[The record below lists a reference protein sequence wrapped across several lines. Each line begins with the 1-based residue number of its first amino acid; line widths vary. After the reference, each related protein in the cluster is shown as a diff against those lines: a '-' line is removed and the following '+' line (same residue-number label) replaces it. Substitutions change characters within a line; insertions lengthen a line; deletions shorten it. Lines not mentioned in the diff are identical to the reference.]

1 MAFKKA
7 GLISKFIS
15 KGSFKLNK
23 ISKKIFKL
31 NPILKRE
38 KPLKRHKKTKSIK
51 KPFNKN
57 KSFLK
62 ASVLLIGALG
72 GLPHL
77 RASECRY
84 WSWWSGYHDKIES
97 GSNSPTHNSYCLFSS
112 TQGSGTYY
120 LNTLTTYSAGGA
132 SFTQKFNNG
141 TLNVGGNIRFGG
153 TGVNGVNVGYITGTY
168 DAQTINFNSSRI
180 TTGNSLS
187 DGGGATLN
195 FNATNRITINQASF
209 DNSDAGAQHSYM
221 NFKGSNINVSG
232 SSFTDDTNGGFSFSG
247 NNNNSAISFN
257 KTKFNQGTYNFTNSA
272 NLSFNNSN
280 FNQST
285 YNFNSL
291 QSTFNNSTFNQG
303 TYNFTD
309 NTSFNN
315 DTFNQGTYN
324 FNTSKVSFSGANTLN
339 SSSPFASLKGSVS
352 FGSGAVFN
360 LNQTLNANQTYDILT
375 TNGTIQ
381 YGVYQ
386 SYLWDLINYKG
397 DKAISHVEVGN
408 NTYDVTFDINGQ
420 DETLQETFSNKS
432 ITTQFLGDDLQAKAK
447 ATYQQDLNNSQSAL
461 SNATNDNKIASADT
475 GYTNN
480 QNTTIKQDAQNL
492 EHTSQQIAKDEQ
504 ALQGDLNKLKQL
516 ANSSFNEQAFNQAQS
531 KEQQDEQ
538 TLQNEENTFSSEQE
552 GLEKA
557 LANAKEQQE
566 QQQAQAT
573 YQQDLN
579 NSQSALSNA
588 TNDNKIAS
596 ADTDYTKNQ
605 NTAIKQDAQNLE
617 NTSQQIT
624 QDQKDLEQDLDKL
637 QQLAN
642 SKTGFNEQAFN
653 QAQSTEQQDEQTLQ
667 NEEET
672 FSSEQEGLEKALA
685 NAKHTSP
692 TPTKHTAQNNPPNKV
707 SPPTQN
713 LPTTN
718 VWNGVY
724 NFQNQTYSKKGIYYI
739 DPNLS
744 GQSGQSGNTLSTYG
758 YLDWFTL
765 KNKFSV
771 NANNGTLIIGN
782 NTESANT
789 KGLIWIGDDKGL
801 VYYNTGTFN
810 AANIYLTSNL
820 KTGNGFSG
828 EGATLNFNATNRITI
843 NQASFDNS
851 DAGAQ
856 HSYMNFK
863 GSNINVSGSSFT
875 DDTNGGFSF
884 SGNNNNSAISFNKTK
899 FNQGTYNFTN
909 SANLSFNNSNFNQS
923 TYNFNSLQSTFNNST
938 FNQGTYN
945 FTDNTSFNND
955 TFNQG
960 TYNFNT
966 SKVSFSGANT
976 LNSSSPFA
984 SLKGSVS
991 FGSGAV
997 FNLNQTLNANQTYD
1011 ILTTNGTIQYGVY
1024 QSYLW
1029 DLINYKGDKAISH
1042 VEVGNNTYDVTFDI
1056 NGQDETLQET
1066 FSNKSIT
1073 TQFLG
1078 DDLQAKAKAT
1088 YQQDLNNSQSALS
1101 NATNDNKIASADT
1114 GYTNNQNTT
1123 IKQDAQNLEHTS
1135 QQIAKDEQA
1144 LQGDLN
1150 KLKQLANSSFN
1161 EQAFN
1166 QAQSK
1171 EQQDEQTLQNE
1182 EETFS
1187 SEQEGLEKALAN
1199 AKPASPTPT
1208 PTPTPTP
1215 SPTPNPTP
1223 TKHTAPNKVPPT
1235 PPTQNLPTTN
1245 VWNGVYWLQNQT
1257 YSQKGVYYIDPNLSG
1272 QSGQSAN
1279 TLSTYTANLL
1289 GRSFGVNIQNGT
1301 LIIGNN
1307 TESVNDNGLIWIG
1320 HGGFGY
1326 IIGTFNAANIYLT
1339 NNFKTGEGV
1348 SGSDGGGANITFK
1361 ASDNITMDGLNYND
1375 AETVTKM
1382 IQTGASQHSYA
1393 TFDATNNI
1401 SVTNSSFSDMTWGK
1415 FSFNAKN
1422 ISFSNASFSG
1432 FTNPG
1437 GSSVISA
1444 NAANSLSFNNSRLNG
1459 GAVYNLWAN
1468 SLIFNNTQA
1477 VFNVL
1482 YSRGTSNFNATT
1494 QLLGNTSFTL
1504 SSQSLLNFN
1513 GDTTL
1518 QNNAN
1523 ITLGN
1528 KSQTAFK
1535 NSLTLDNNSN
1545 LSLDNQSVLNAS
1557 GASAFNNQA
1566 SLNIYNGSQATFNSL
1581 FFNGAT
1587 LSLNANSKL
1596 NASSAS
1602 FSNNTTINLDDSVL
1616 SVSNASSL
1624 NANINFQGASQATFG
1639 GNTTIDAASFNFD
1652 SASSLSF
1659 NNLTANG
1666 ALNFNGYAPS
1676 LSKALMSVSGQFVLG
1691 NNGDINLSDI
1701 NIFDNITKSVT
1712 YNILNAQKGITGIS
1726 GANGY
1731 EKILFYGMKIQN
1743 ATYSDNNNIQTWSFI
1758 NPLNSSQIIQE
1769 SIKNG
1774 DLTIE
1779 VLNNPNSASNT
1790 IFNIAP
1796 ELYNYQASKQNP
1808 TGYSYDYSDNQAGT
1822 YYLTSNIKGLFTP
1835 KGSQTPQTPGT
1846 YSPFNQPLNSLNI
1859 YNKGFS
1865 SGNLKT
1871 LLGILSQNSATLK
1884 EMIETNQLDNITSIN
1899 EVLQLLDRIKITPAQ
1914 KQALLETINHLT
1926 DNINQTFSNGNL
1938 VIGAT
1943 QDHVTNSTSS
1953 IWFGGNGYSSPCALD
1968 SATCSSFRNTYLG
1981 QLLGSTSPYLGY
1993 INADFKAKSIYIT
2006 GTLGSGNAFESGG
2019 SADIT
2024 FQSAN
2029 NLVLNKANIE
2039 AQATDNIFNLL
2050 GQEGI
2055 DKIFNQGNLANV
2067 LSQMAMEKIKQAGGL
2082 GNFVENALI
2091 PLSKELPS
2099 SLQNETLGQLIGQ
2112 NNLDNLLNN
2121 SGVMNAIQN
2130 IISKKLSIFGNFVT
2144 PSIIENY
2151 LAKQSLKSMLDDKGL
2166 LNFIG
2171 GYMDASELS
2180 SILSVILKD
2189 ITNPPTSLQKDIGVV
2204 ANDLLDEFLGQDV
2217 VKKLES
2223 QGLVSNIINNIISQG
2238 GLSGIYNQGLGSV
2251 LPPSLQNAL
2260 KENDLGA
2267 LLSPRGLH
2275 DFWQK
2280 GYFNFLSNGY
2290 VFVNNSSFSNATGGS
2305 LNFVANKSIIFNGDN
2320 TIDFSKYQ
2328 GALIFAS
2335 NGVSN
2340 INITTLNATNGLSLN
2355 AGLNNVSVQKGE
2367 ICINLANC
2375 PTTKNS
2381 SSTNSSVTPTNESL
2395 SVRANNFTFLGVI
2408 ASNGA
2413 IDLSQVKNNSVI
2425 GTLNLNE
2432 NATLQANNLTI
2443 ANAFNNASNSTANIN
2458 GDFTLNQQATLST
2471 NASGLNVMGNFNS
2484 YGDLVFNLS
2493 HSVSHAIINAQGI
2506 ATIMTNYNNPL
2517 IQFNT
2522 SSKET
2527 GAYTLIDSAK
2537 AIYYGYND
2545 QITGGSSL
2553 DNYLKLY
2560 TLININGKHM
2570 VMTDNG
2576 LTYNGQA
2583 VSIKDGGLIVGFKD
2597 SQNQYI
2603 YTSILYNKVK
2613 IAVSNAPIN
2622 NLQAPTLKQYIAQIQ
2637 GIQGVDSIE
2646 QAGGT
2651 QAINWLNKIFETKG
2665 SPLFAPYY
2673 LESHS
2678 TKDLTTIAGDI
2689 ANTLEVIANPNF
2701 KNDAT
2706 NILQINTYTQQM
2718 SRLAKLSDTSTFA
2731 SADFHERLEALKN
2744 KRFADA
2750 IPNAMDVILK
2760 YSQRNRVKNNVWATG
2775 VGGASFINGGTG
2787 TLYGIN
2793 VGYDRFIKGVIV
2805 GGYAA
2810 YGYSGFHANITQSG
2824 SSNVNMGV
2832 YSRAFIKRSELTMS
2846 LNETWGYNK
2855 TFINSY
2861 DPLLSIINQSYRY
2874 NTWTTD
2880 AKINYGYDF
2889 MFKDKSVIFK
2899 PQIGLAYYYIG
2910 MSGLRGIMDD
2920 PIYNQFRANADPN
2933 KKSVLTINFALE
2945 SRHYFN
2951 KNSYYFVIADVGRDL
2966 FINSMGDKMVR
2977 FIGNNTLSYRDGGR
2991 YNTFASIITGG
3002 EIRLFK
3008 TFYVNAGIGARF
3020 GLDYKDINI
3029 TGNIGMRYAF

>member
-7 GLISKFIS
+7 RLISNLIS

-23 ISKKIFKL
+23 ISKKFFKL
-31 NPILKRE
+31 NQILKRE
-38 KPLKRHKKTKSIK
+38 KPLKRHEKTKSIK

-72 GLPHL
+72 GLSHL
-77 RASECRY
+77 RASECKT
-84 WSWWSGYHDKIES
+84 WSWSSWDYHDNIES
-97 GSNSPTHNSYCLFSS
+97 GPNSPTHNSYCLFSS
-112 TQGSGTYY
+112 AQGSGTYY
-120 LNTLTTYSAGGA
+120 LNTLTTYKAYNV
-132 SFTQKFNNG
+132 SFTQKFNDG
-141 TLNVGGNIRFGG
+141 TLDIGGNIRFGG
-153 TGVNGVNVGYITGTY
+153 TGINGGDVGYITGTY

-180 TTGNSLS
+180 ATGNSYS

-195 FNATNRITINQASF
+195 FNATNNITINQAGF
-209 DNSDAGAQHSYM
+209 DNNDAGAQHSYM

-232 SSFTDDTNGGFSFSG
+232 SSFKDNTNGGFSFSG
-247 NNNNSAISFN
+247 SNNNSAISFN
-257 KTKFNQGTYNFTNSA
+257 QTSFNQGTYNF
-272 NLSFNNSN
+272 
-280 FNQST
+280 
-285 YNFNSL
+285 
-291 QSTFNNSTFNQG
+291 NSTQSAFENSSFNQG
-303 TYNFTD
+303 TYNFSNST
-309 NTSFNN
+309 TLSLNN
-315 DTFNQGTYN
+315 DTFNQGTYH
-324 FNTSKVSFSGANTLN
+324 FNTSKVSFSGINTLN

-352 FGSGAVFN
+352 FNSGTIFN
-360 LNQTLNANQTYDILT
+360 LNQTLNNNQTYDILT

-381 YGVYQ
+381 YRVYQ

-420 DETLQETFSNKS
+420 DETLQETFNQQS
-432 ITTQFLGDDLQAKAK
+432 ITTQFLGDDLQAKAQQ
-447 ATYQQDLNNSQSAL
+447 TYQGDITNSQYQNALNSA
-461 SNATNDNKIASADT
+461 ANDNQIAKNDT
-475 GYTNN
+475 DYIKNK
-480 QNTTIKQDAQNL
+480 NTTIAKDTQNL
-492 EHTSQQIAKDEQ
+492 ENTNQTIQQDEQ
-504 ALQGDLNKLKQL
+504 KLEQDLTKLKQL
-516 ANSSFNEQAFNQAQS
+516 ADSTTGFNEPAFKNVQT
-531 KEQQDEQ
+531 KEQQALQ
-538 TLQNEENTFSSEQE
+538 TLQNNENIFNAEQE
-552 GLEKA
+552 ELKQA
-557 LANAKEQQE
+557 IAK
-566 QQQAQAT
+566 
-573 YQQDLN
+573 D
-579 NSQSALSNA
+579 
-588 TNDNKIAS
+588 
-596 ADTDYTKNQ
+596 
-605 NTAIKQDAQNLE
+605 
-617 NTSQQIT
+617 
-624 QDQKDLEQDLDKL
+624 
-637 QQLAN
+637 
-642 SKTGFNEQAFN
+642 
-653 QAQSTEQQDEQTLQ
+653 
-667 NEEET
+667 
-672 FSSEQEGLEKALA
+672 
-685 NAKHTSP
+685 TSP
-692 TPTKHTAQNNPPNKV
+692 TPAPKHTAKNTPPN
-707 SPPTQN
+707 Q
-713 LPTTN
+713 
-718 VWNGVY
+718 
-724 NFQNQTYSKKGIYYI
+724 
-739 DPNLS
+739 
-744 GQSGQSGNTLSTYG
+744 
-758 YLDWFTL
+758 
-765 KNKFSV
+765 
-771 NANNGTLIIGN
+771 
-782 NTESANT
+782 
-789 KGLIWIGDDKGL
+789 
-801 VYYNTGTFN
+801 
-810 AANIYLTSNL
+810 
-820 KTGNGFSG
+820 
-828 EGATLNFNATNRITI
+828 
-843 NQASFDNS
+843 
-851 DAGAQ
+851 
-856 HSYMNFK
+856 
-863 GSNINVSGSSFT
+863 
-875 DDTNGGFSF
+875 
-884 SGNNNNSAISFNKTK
+884 
-899 FNQGTYNFTN
+899 
-909 SANLSFNNSNFNQS
+909 
-923 TYNFNSLQSTFNNST
+923 
-938 FNQGTYN
+938 
-945 FTDNTSFNND
+945 
-955 TFNQG
+955 
-960 TYNFNT
+960 
-966 SKVSFSGANT
+966 
-976 LNSSSPFA
+976 
-984 SLKGSVS
+984 
-991 FGSGAV
+991 
-997 FNLNQTLNANQTYD
+997 
-1011 ILTTNGTIQYGVY
+1011 
-1024 QSYLW
+1024 
-1029 DLINYKGDKAISH
+1029 
-1042 VEVGNNTYDVTFDI
+1042 
-1056 NGQDETLQET
+1056 
-1066 FSNKSIT
+1066 
-1073 TQFLG
+1073 
-1078 DDLQAKAKAT
+1078 
-1088 YQQDLNNSQSALS
+1088 
-1101 NATNDNKIASADT
+1101 
-1114 GYTNNQNTT
+1114 
-1123 IKQDAQNLEHTS
+1123 
-1135 QQIAKDEQA
+1135 
-1144 LQGDLN
+1144 
-1150 KLKQLANSSFN
+1150 
-1161 EQAFN
+1161 
-1166 QAQSK
+1166 
-1171 EQQDEQTLQNE
+1171 
-1182 EETFS
+1182 
-1187 SEQEGLEKALAN
+1187 
-1199 AKPASPTPT
+1199 
-1208 PTPTPTP
+1208 
-1215 SPTPNPTP
+1215 
-1223 TKHTAPNKVPPT
+1223 VPPT
-1235 PPTQNLPTTN
+1235 PPIQNSPTES
-1245 VWNGVYWLQNQT
+1245 VWSGVYWLQNKT
-1257 YSQKGVYYIDPNLSG
+1257 YSNKGVYYIDPNLSG
-1272 QSGQSAN
+1272 QSGQSGN

-1301 LIIGNN
+1301 LIIGNDI
-1307 TESVNDNGLIWIG
+1307 ESVNDNGLIWIG
-1320 HGGFGY
+1320 HGGLGY
-1326 IIGTFNAANIYLT
+1326 ITGTFNAANIYLT

-1348 SGSDGGGANITFK
+1348 SNSDGGGANITFK

-1393 TFDATNNI
+1393 TFDANNNI
-1401 SVTNSSFSDMTWGK
+1401 SVTDSSFSDMTWGK
-1415 FSFNAKN
+1415 FSFSAKN

-1437 GSSVISA
+1437 GSSVINA
-1444 NAANSLSFNNSRLNG
+1444 NAANSLSFINSRLNG
-1459 GAVYNLWAN
+1459 GAVYNLQAN

-1494 QLLGNTSFTL
+1494 QLLGNTGFTL

-1518 QNNAN
+1518 QDNAN

-1528 KSQTAFK
+1528 KSQAAFK

-1545 LSLDNQSVLNAS
+1545 LSLDNQSVLNAN

-1581 FFNGAT
+1581 FFNGGI
-1587 LSLNANSKL
+1587 LSLNASSKL
-1596 NASSAS
+1596 NASNAS

-1616 SVSNASSL
+1616 SANNTSSL
-1624 NANINFQGASQATFG
+1624 NANINFQGASQADFG
-1639 GNTTIDAASFNFD
+1639 GNTTIDTASFNFD
-1652 SASSLSF
+1652 STSSLNF

-1676 LSKALMSVSGQFVLG
+1676 LAKALMSVSGQFVLG
-1691 NNGDINLSDI
+1691 NNGEINLSDI

-1796 ELYNYQASKQNP
+1796 ELYNYQASNQNP

-1822 YYLTSNIKGLFTP
+1822 YYLTSNIKGLFAP

-1884 EMIETNQLDNITSIN
+1884 EMIESNQLDNITNIN
-1899 EVLQLLDRIKITPAQ
+1899 EVLQFLDRIKITQAQ

-1926 DNINQTFSNGNL
+1926 DNINQTFNNGNL
-1938 VIGAT
+1938 VIGTT
-1943 QDHVTNSTSS
+1943 QDNVTNSTSS

-1968 SATCSSFRNTYLG
+1968 STTCSSFRNTYLG

-2006 GTLGSGNAFESGG
+2006 GTVGSGNAFESGG
-2019 SADIT
+2019 SADVT
-2024 FQSAN
+2024 FQSAS

-2082 GNFVENALI
+2082 GNFIENALI
-2091 PLSKELPS
+2091 PLSKELPA

-2121 SGVMNAIQN
+2121 SGVMNEIQN

-2171 GYMDASELS
+2171 GYIDASELS
-2180 SILSVILKD
+2180 SILSVVLKD

-2204 ANDLLDEFLGQDV
+2204 ANDLLDEFLGQDI

-2223 QGLVSNIINNIISQG
+2223 QGLVSDIINNIISQG
-2238 GLSGIYNQGLGSV
+2238 GLSGVYNQGLGSV

-2367 ICINLANC
+2367 ICVNLANC

-2381 SSTNSSVTPTNESL
+2381 PSTNSVTPTNESL

-2425 GTLNLNE
+2425 GTLNFNE

-2443 ANAFNNASNSTANIN
+2443 TNAFNNASNSTANIN
-2458 GDFTLNQQATLST
+2458 GNFILNQQAALST

-2484 YGDLVFNLS
+2484 YGDLVFNLES
-2493 HSVSHAIINAQGI
+2493 SASHAIINVQGT
-2506 ATIMTNYNNPL
+2506 ATIMANNNNPL
-2517 IQFNT
+2517 IQFNA
-2522 SSKET
+2522 SSKE
-2527 GAYTLIDSAK
+2527 ASDYTLIDSAK
-2537 AIYYGYND
+2537 AIYYGYNG

-2560 TLININGKHM
+2560 TLIDINGKHM
-2570 VMTDNG
+2570 VMTNNG

-2583 VSIKDGGLIVGFKD
+2583 VSVKDGGLIVGFKD

-2613 IAVSNAPIN
+2613 IAVSNDPIN

-2637 GIQGVDSIE
+2637 GVQSVDSID
-2646 QAGGT
+2646 QVGGS

-2689 ANTLEVIANPNF
+2689 ANTLEVIANPDF

-2731 SADFHERLEALKN
+2731 RSDFLERLEALKN

-2824 SSNVNMGV
+2824 SSNVNMGI

-2861 DPLLSIINQSYRY
+2861 DPLLSIINQSYKY
-2874 NTWTTD
+2874 DTWTTD

-2910 MSGLRGIMDD
+2910 LSGLRGIMDD

>member
-1 MAFKKA
+1 MAFEKA

-31 NPILKRE
+31 NLILKRK
-38 KPLKRHKKTKSIK
+38 KPLKRHKKTKSVK
-51 KPFNKN
+51 KPFNKS

-72 GLPHL
+72 GLSHL

-84 WSWWSGYHDKIES
+84 WSWSSWSYHDNIES
-97 GSNSPTHNSYCLFSS
+97 GSNSPTHNSYCLFNSA
-112 TQGSGTYY
+112 QGSGTYY
-120 LNTLTTYSAGGA
+120 LNTLTTYSTGGA

-153 TGVNGVNVGYITGTY
+153 TGVNGGDVGYITGTY

-180 TTGNSLS
+180 TTGNSFS
-187 DGGGATLN
+187 TGGGAILN
-195 FNATNRITINQASF
+195 FNATNHITINQASF
-209 DNSDAGAQHSYM
+209 DNSDAGTQHSYM
-221 NFKGSNINVSG
+221 NFSGSNINVSG

-247 NNNNSAISFN
+247 NGTNSNLSFN
-257 KTKFNQGTYNFTNSA
+257 KTSFNQGTYNFSSA
-272 NLSFNNSN
+272 QSVFENSN
-280 FNQST
+280 
-285 YNFNSL
+285 
-291 QSTFNNSTFNQG
+291 FNQG

-309 NTSFNN
+309 NTGLNFNN
-315 DTFNQGTYN
+315 DTFSQGTYN

-352 FGSGAVFN
+352 FGSDAIFN
-360 LNQTLNANQTYDILT
+360 LNQTLNTNQTYDILT
-375 TNGTIQ
+375 TNKTIQ

-397 DKAISHVEVGN
+397 DKAISHVEVGS

-420 DETLQETFSNKS
+420 DETLQETFNKQA
-432 ITTQFLGDDLQAKAK
+432 ITTQFLGDDLQAKAQK
-447 ATYQQDLNNSQSAL
+447 TYQQDLTGSQSAL
-461 SNATNDNKIASADT
+461 NNATSDNKIASNDT
-475 GYTNN
+475 DYTNN
-480 QNTTIKQDAQNL
+480 QNTTIKKDAQ
-492 EHTSQQIAKDEQ
+492 S
-504 ALQGDLNKLKQL
+504 
-516 ANSSFNEQAFNQAQS
+516 
-531 KEQQDEQ
+531 
-538 TLQNEENTFSSEQE
+538 
-552 GLEKA
+552 
-557 LANAKEQQE
+557 
-566 QQQAQAT
+566 
-573 YQQDLN
+573 
-579 NSQSALSNA
+579 
-588 TNDNKIAS
+588 
-596 ADTDYTKNQ
+596 
-605 NTAIKQDAQNLE
+605 LE

-624 QDQKDLEQDLDKL
+624 QDEQALKGDLDKL

-642 SKTGFNEQAFN
+642 SPTGFNQQAFN
-653 QAQSTEQQDEQTLQ
+653 QAQSTEQQDLQTLQ
-667 NEEET
+667 ENEKT
-672 FSSEQEGLEKALA
+672 FNAEQEGLKQAIA
-685 NAKHTSP
+685 NAKPTSP
-692 TPTKHTAQNNPPNKV
+692 TPAPTKHTAPN
-707 SPPTQN
+707 
-713 LPTTN
+713 
-718 VWNGVY
+718 
-724 NFQNQTYSKKGIYYI
+724 
-739 DPNLS
+739 
-744 GQSGQSGNTLSTYG
+744 
-758 YLDWFTL
+758 
-765 KNKFSV
+765 
-771 NANNGTLIIGN
+771 
-782 NTESANT
+782 
-789 KGLIWIGDDKGL
+789 
-801 VYYNTGTFN
+801 
-810 AANIYLTSNL
+810 
-820 KTGNGFSG
+820 
-828 EGATLNFNATNRITI
+828 
-843 NQASFDNS
+843 
-851 DAGAQ
+851 
-856 HSYMNFK
+856 
-863 GSNINVSGSSFT
+863 
-875 DDTNGGFSF
+875 
-884 SGNNNNSAISFNKTK
+884 
-899 FNQGTYNFTN
+899 
-909 SANLSFNNSNFNQS
+909 
-923 TYNFNSLQSTFNNST
+923 
-938 FNQGTYN
+938 
-945 FTDNTSFNND
+945 
-955 TFNQG
+955 
-960 TYNFNT
+960 
-966 SKVSFSGANT
+966 
-976 LNSSSPFA
+976 
-984 SLKGSVS
+984 
-991 FGSGAV
+991 
-997 FNLNQTLNANQTYD
+997 
-1011 ILTTNGTIQYGVY
+1011 
-1024 QSYLW
+1024 
-1029 DLINYKGDKAISH
+1029 
-1042 VEVGNNTYDVTFDI
+1042 
-1056 NGQDETLQET
+1056 
-1066 FSNKSIT
+1066 
-1073 TQFLG
+1073 
-1078 DDLQAKAKAT
+1078 
-1088 YQQDLNNSQSALS
+1088 
-1101 NATNDNKIASADT
+1101 
-1114 GYTNNQNTT
+1114 
-1123 IKQDAQNLEHTS
+1123 
-1135 QQIAKDEQA
+1135 
-1144 LQGDLN
+1144 
-1150 KLKQLANSSFN
+1150 
-1161 EQAFN
+1161 
-1166 QAQSK
+1166 
-1171 EQQDEQTLQNE
+1171 
-1182 EETFS
+1182 
-1187 SEQEGLEKALAN
+1187 
-1199 AKPASPTPT
+1199 TP
-1208 PTPTPTP
+1208 
-1215 SPTPNPTP
+1215 
-1223 TKHTAPNKVPPT
+1223 PNKVPPT
-1235 PPTQNLPTTN
+1235 PPTQNLPATN
-1245 VWNGVYWLQNQT
+1245 VWDGVYNLQNQT
-1257 YSQKGVYYIDPNLSG
+1257 YSKQGVYYIDPNLSG
-1272 QSGQSAN
+1272 QSGQSGN

-1326 IIGTFNAANIYLT
+1326 ITGTFNAANIYLT

-1415 FSFNAKN
+1415 FSFSAKD

-1437 GSSVISA
+1437 GSSVISV

-1482 YSRGTSNFNATT
+1482 YSRGASNFNATT

-1528 KSQTAFK
+1528 KSQATFK

-1545 LSLDNQSVLNAS
+1545 LSLDNQSVLNANGS
-1557 GASAFNNQA
+1557 SVFNNQA

-1581 FFNGAT
+1581 FFNGGI

-1616 SVSNASSL
+1616 SASNTSSL
-1624 NANINFQGASQATFG
+1624 NANINFQGASQANFG
-1639 GNTTIDAASFNFD
+1639 GNTTINTASFNFD

-1666 ALNFNGYAPS
+1666 ALNFNGYASS
-1676 LSKALMSVSGQFVLG
+1676 LTKALMSVNGQFVLG

-1779 VLNNPNSASNT
+1779 VLNNPNSVSNT

-1822 YYLTSNIKGLFTP
+1822 YYLTSSIKGLFTP

-1871 LLGILSQNSATLK
+1871 LLGILSQNSSTLK
-1884 EMIETNQLDNITSIN
+1884 EMIESNQLDNITSIN
-1899 EVLQLLDRIKITPAQ
+1899 EVLQLLDKIKITPTQ
-1914 KQALLETINHLT
+1914 KQAFLETINHLT

-1943 QDHVTNSTSS
+1943 QDNVTNSTSS

-2006 GTLGSGNAFESGG
+2006 GTVGSGNAFESGG
-2019 SADIT
+2019 SADVT

-2067 LSQMAMEKIKQAGGL
+2067 LSQVAMEKIKQAGGL
-2082 GNFVENALI
+2082 GNFIENALS
-2091 PLSKELPS
+2091 PLSKELPA

-2112 NNLDNLLNN
+2112 NNLDDLLNN

-2171 GYMDASELS
+2171 GYIDASELS

-2204 ANDLLDEFLGQDV
+2204 ANDLLNEFLGQDV

-2238 GLSGIYNQGLGSV
+2238 GLSGVYNQGLGSV
-2251 LPPSLQNAL
+2251 LPLSLQNAL

-2355 AGLNNVSVQKGE
+2355 ASLNNVSVQKGE

-2395 SVRANNFTFLGVI
+2395 SVRANNFTFLGTI

-2432 NATLQANNLTI
+2432 NAALQANNLTI
-2443 ANAFNNASNSTANIN
+2443 TNAFNNASNSTANIN
-2458 GDFTLNQQATLST
+2458 GNFTLNQQATLST

-2493 HSVSHAIINAQGI
+2493 HSASHAIINAQGT
-2506 ATIMTNYNNPL
+2506 ATIMANNNNPL

-2545 QITGGSSL
+2545 QITGGNSL
-2553 DNYLKLY
+2553 ADYLKLY
-2560 TLININGKHM
+2560 TLIDINGKRM

-2583 VSIKDGGLIVGFKD
+2583 VNIKDGGLVVGFKD

-2613 IAVSNAPIN
+2613 IAVSNDPIN

-2637 GIQGVDSIE
+2637 GTQGVDSID

-2651 QAINWLNKIFETKG
+2651 QAINWLNRIFETKG

-2689 ANTLEVIANPNF
+2689 ANTLEVIANPDF

-2731 SADFHERLEALKN
+2731 STDFHERLEALKN

-2793 VGYDRFIKGVIV
+2793 IGYDRFIKGVIV

-2861 DPLLSIINQSYRY
+2861 DPLLSIINQSYKY
-2874 NTWTTD
+2874 DTWTTD

-2910 MSGLRGIMDD
+2910 LSGLRGIMDD

-3008 TFYVNAGIGARF
+3008 TFYVNASIGARF

>member
-7 GLISKFIS
+7 RLISNLIS

-23 ISKKIFKL
+23 ISKKFFKL
-31 NPILKRE
+31 NQILKRE
-38 KPLKRHKKTKSIK
+38 KPLKRHEKTKSIK

-72 GLPHL
+72 GLSHL
-77 RASECRY
+77 RASECKT
-84 WSWWSGYHDKIES
+84 WSWSSWDYHDNIES
-97 GSNSPTHNSYCLFSS
+97 GPNSPTHNSYCLFSS
-112 TQGSGTYY
+112 AQGSGTYY
-120 LNTLTTYSAGGA
+120 LNTLTTYKAYNV
-132 SFTQKFNNG
+132 SFTQKFNDG
-141 TLNVGGNIRFGG
+141 TLDIGGNIRFGG
-153 TGVNGVNVGYITGTY
+153 TGINGGDVGYITGTY

-180 TTGNSLS
+180 ATGNSYS

-195 FNATNRITINQASF
+195 FNATNNITINQAGF
-209 DNSDAGAQHSYM
+209 DNNDAGAQHSYM

-232 SSFTDDTNGGFSFSG
+232 SSFKDNTNGGFSFSG
-247 NNNNSAISFN
+247 SNNNSTISFN
-257 KTKFNQGTYNFTNSA
+257 QTSFNQGTYNF
-272 NLSFNNSN
+272 
-280 FNQST
+280 
-285 YNFNSL
+285 
-291 QSTFNNSTFNQG
+291 NSTQSAFENSSFNQG
-303 TYNFTD
+303 TYNFSNST
-309 NTSFNN
+309 TLSLNN
-315 DTFNQGTYN
+315 DTFNQGTYH
-324 FNTSKVSFSGANTLN
+324 FNTSKVSFSGINTLN

-352 FGSGAVFN
+352 FNSGTIFN
-360 LNQTLNANQTYDILT
+360 LNQTLNNNQTYDILT

-381 YGVYQ
+381 YRVYQ

-420 DETLQETFSNKS
+420 DETLQETFNQQS
-432 ITTQFLGDDLQAKAK
+432 ITTQFLGDDLQAKAQQ
-447 ATYQQDLNNSQSAL
+447 TYQGDITNSQYQNALNSA
-461 SNATNDNKIASADT
+461 ANDNQIAKNDT
-475 GYTNN
+475 DYIKNK
-480 QNTTIKQDAQNL
+480 NTTIAKDTQNL
-492 EHTSQQIAKDEQ
+492 ENTNQTIQQDEQ
-504 ALQGDLNKLKQL
+504 KLEQDLTKLKQL
-516 ANSSFNEQAFNQAQS
+516 ADSTTGFNEPAFKNVQT
-531 KEQQDEQ
+531 KEQQALQ
-538 TLQNEENTFSSEQE
+538 TLQNNENIFNAEQE
-552 GLEKA
+552 ELKQA
-557 LANAKEQQE
+557 IAK
-566 QQQAQAT
+566 
-573 YQQDLN
+573 D
-579 NSQSALSNA
+579 
-588 TNDNKIAS
+588 
-596 ADTDYTKNQ
+596 
-605 NTAIKQDAQNLE
+605 
-617 NTSQQIT
+617 
-624 QDQKDLEQDLDKL
+624 
-637 QQLAN
+637 
-642 SKTGFNEQAFN
+642 
-653 QAQSTEQQDEQTLQ
+653 
-667 NEEET
+667 
-672 FSSEQEGLEKALA
+672 
-685 NAKHTSP
+685 TSP
-692 TPTKHTAQNNPPNKV
+692 TPAPKHTAKNTPPN
-707 SPPTQN
+707 Q
-713 LPTTN
+713 
-718 VWNGVY
+718 
-724 NFQNQTYSKKGIYYI
+724 
-739 DPNLS
+739 
-744 GQSGQSGNTLSTYG
+744 
-758 YLDWFTL
+758 
-765 KNKFSV
+765 
-771 NANNGTLIIGN
+771 
-782 NTESANT
+782 
-789 KGLIWIGDDKGL
+789 
-801 VYYNTGTFN
+801 
-810 AANIYLTSNL
+810 
-820 KTGNGFSG
+820 
-828 EGATLNFNATNRITI
+828 
-843 NQASFDNS
+843 
-851 DAGAQ
+851 
-856 HSYMNFK
+856 
-863 GSNINVSGSSFT
+863 
-875 DDTNGGFSF
+875 
-884 SGNNNNSAISFNKTK
+884 
-899 FNQGTYNFTN
+899 
-909 SANLSFNNSNFNQS
+909 
-923 TYNFNSLQSTFNNST
+923 
-938 FNQGTYN
+938 
-945 FTDNTSFNND
+945 
-955 TFNQG
+955 
-960 TYNFNT
+960 
-966 SKVSFSGANT
+966 
-976 LNSSSPFA
+976 
-984 SLKGSVS
+984 
-991 FGSGAV
+991 
-997 FNLNQTLNANQTYD
+997 
-1011 ILTTNGTIQYGVY
+1011 
-1024 QSYLW
+1024 
-1029 DLINYKGDKAISH
+1029 
-1042 VEVGNNTYDVTFDI
+1042 
-1056 NGQDETLQET
+1056 
-1066 FSNKSIT
+1066 
-1073 TQFLG
+1073 
-1078 DDLQAKAKAT
+1078 
-1088 YQQDLNNSQSALS
+1088 
-1101 NATNDNKIASADT
+1101 
-1114 GYTNNQNTT
+1114 
-1123 IKQDAQNLEHTS
+1123 
-1135 QQIAKDEQA
+1135 
-1144 LQGDLN
+1144 
-1150 KLKQLANSSFN
+1150 
-1161 EQAFN
+1161 
-1166 QAQSK
+1166 
-1171 EQQDEQTLQNE
+1171 
-1182 EETFS
+1182 
-1187 SEQEGLEKALAN
+1187 
-1199 AKPASPTPT
+1199 
-1208 PTPTPTP
+1208 
-1215 SPTPNPTP
+1215 
-1223 TKHTAPNKVPPT
+1223 VPPT
-1235 PPTQNLPTTN
+1235 PPIQNSPTES
-1245 VWNGVYWLQNQT
+1245 VWSGVYWLQNKT
-1257 YSQKGVYYIDPNLSG
+1257 YSNKGVYYIDPNLSG
-1272 QSGQSAN
+1272 QSGQSGN

-1301 LIIGNN
+1301 LIIGNDI
-1307 TESVNDNGLIWIG
+1307 ESVNDNGLIWIG
-1320 HGGFGY
+1320 HGGLGY
-1326 IIGTFNAANIYLT
+1326 ITGTFNAANIYLT

-1348 SGSDGGGANITFK
+1348 SDSDGGGANITFK

-1393 TFDATNNI
+1393 AFDATNNI
-1401 SVTNSSFSDMTWGK
+1401 SVTNSNFSDMTWGK
-1415 FSFNAKN
+1415 FSFSAKN

-1437 GSSVISA
+1437 GSSTISA

-1459 GAVYNLWAN
+1459 GAVYNLQAN

-1528 KSQTAFK
+1528 KSQAAFK

-1545 LSLDNQSVLNAS
+1545 LSLDNQSVLNAN

-1581 FFNGAT
+1581 FFNGGI
-1587 LSLNANSKL
+1587 LSLNASSKL
-1596 NASSAS
+1596 NASNAS

-1616 SVSNASSL
+1616 SANNTSSL
-1624 NANINFQGASQATFG
+1624 NANINFQGASQADFG
-1639 GNTTIDAASFNFD
+1639 GNTTIDTASFNFD
-1652 SASSLSF
+1652 STSSLNF

-1676 LSKALMSVSGQFVLG
+1676 LAKALMSVSGQFVLG
-1691 NNGDINLSDI
+1691 NNGEINLSDI

-1796 ELYNYQASKQNP
+1796 ELYNYQASNQNP

-1822 YYLTSNIKGLFTP
+1822 YYLTSNIKGLFAP

-1884 EMIETNQLDNITSIN
+1884 EMIESNQLDNITSIN
-1899 EVLQLLDRIKITPAQ
+1899 EVLQFLDRIKITQAQ

-1926 DNINQTFSNGNL
+1926 DNINQTFNNGNL
-1938 VIGAT
+1938 VIGTT
-1943 QDHVTNSTSS
+1943 QDNVTNSTSS

-1968 SATCSSFRNTYLG
+1968 STTCSSFRNTYLG

-2006 GTLGSGNAFESGG
+2006 GTVGSGNAFESGG
-2019 SADIT
+2019 SADVT
-2024 FQSAN
+2024 FQSTS

-2091 PLSKELPS
+2091 PLSKGLPA

-2171 GYMDASELS
+2171 GYIDASELS
-2180 SILSVILKD
+2180 SILSVVLKD

-2204 ANDLLDEFLGQDV
+2204 ANDLLNEFLGQDF

-2223 QGLVSNIINNIISQG
+2223 QGLVSDIINNIISQG
-2238 GLSGIYNQGLGSV
+2238 GLSGVYNQGLGSV

-2367 ICINLANC
+2367 ICVNLANC

-2381 SSTNSSVTPTNESL
+2381 PSTNSVTPTNESL

-2443 ANAFNNASNSTANIN
+2443 TNAFNNASNSTANIN
-2458 GDFTLNQQATLST
+2458 GNFILNQQAALST

-2484 YGDLVFNLS
+2484 YGDLVFNLES
-2493 HSVSHAIINAQGI
+2493 SASHAIINVQGT
-2506 ATIMTNYNNPL
+2506 ATIMANNNNPL
-2517 IQFNT
+2517 IQFNA
-2522 SSKET
+2522 SSKE
-2527 GAYTLIDSAK
+2527 ASDYTLIDSAK
-2537 AIYYGYND
+2537 AIYYGYNG

-2560 TLININGKHM
+2560 TLIDINGKHM
-2570 VMTDNG
+2570 VMTNNG

-2583 VSIKDGGLIVGFKD
+2583 VSVKDGGLIVGFKD

-2613 IAVSNAPIN
+2613 IAVSNDPIN

-2637 GIQGVDSIE
+2637 GVQSVDSID
-2646 QAGGT
+2646 QVGGS

-2689 ANTLEVIANPNF
+2689 ANTLEVIANPDF

-2731 SADFHERLEALKN
+2731 RSDFLERLEALKN

-2824 SSNVNMGV
+2824 SSNVNMGI

-2861 DPLLSIINQSYRY
+2861 DPLLSIINQSYKY
-2874 NTWTTD
+2874 DTWTTD

-2910 MSGLRGIMDD
+2910 LSGLRGIMDD

>member
-7 GLISKFIS
+7 RLISRFIS

-23 ISKKIFKL
+23 ISKKFFTL
-31 NPILKRE
+31 NQILKRE
-38 KPLKRHKKTKSIK
+38 KPLKCHKKTKSIK

-72 GLPHL
+72 GLSHL
-77 RASECRY
+77 RANECRY
-84 WSWWSGYHDKIES
+84 WSWSSWIYQDNIES
-97 GSNSPTHNSYCLFSS
+97 GPNSPTHNSYCLFSS
-112 TQGSGTYY
+112 AQGSGAYY

-132 SFTQKFNNG
+132 SFTQKFNGG

-153 TGVNGVNVGYITGTY
+153 TGINGGDVGYITGTY
-168 DAQTINFNSSRI
+168 DAQTINFNSSHL
-180 TTGNSLS
+180 TTGNSYA

-195 FNATNRITINQASF
+195 FNATNNLTINQASF
-209 DNSDAGAQHSYM
+209 DNSDAGTQKSYM
-221 NFKGSNINVSG
+221 NFKGSNIKVSG

-257 KTKFNQGTYNFTNSA
+257 QTNFNQGTYNFSNSTTLSFDNSSFNQGTYHFNSA
-272 NLSFNNSN
+272 QSTFENSN
-280 FNQST
+280 FNQ
-285 YNFNSL
+285 
-291 QSTFNNSTFNQG
+291 G
-303 TYNFTD
+303 TYHFND
-309 NTSFNN
+309 NASFNN
-315 DTFNQGTYN
+315 NTFNQGTYN
-324 FNTSKVSFSGANTLN
+324 FNTSKVSFSGTNTLN

-352 FGSGAVFN
+352 FGSNAIFN
-360 LNQTLNANQTYDILT
+360 LNQTLSDNQTYDILT

-420 DETLQETFSNKS
+420 DETLQETFSNQS
-432 ITTQFLGDDLQAKAK
+432 ITTQFLGDNLQQQAQQ
-447 ATYQQDLNNSQSAL
+447 TYQEDVNNSQNAL
-461 SNATNDNKIASADT
+461 NKVTSDNTIANNDTSYTQSKNATILK
-475 GYTNN
+475 
-480 QNTTIKQDAQNL
+480 DAQNL
-492 EHTSQQIAKDEQ
+492 ENTNQKIQQDEQ
-504 ALQGDLNKLKQL
+504 VLEKDLAQIKQL
-516 ANSSFNEQAFNQAQS
+516 ANSTTGFNEQAFTQAQ
-531 KEQQDEQ
+531 KQEQQDEQ
-538 TLQNEENTFSSEQE
+538 TLQNDEKTFNTEQE
-552 GLEKA
+552 GLE
-557 LANAKEQQE
+557 
-566 QQQAQAT
+566 QA
-573 YQQDLN
+573 
-579 NSQSALSNA
+579 
-588 TNDNKIAS
+588 I
-596 ADTDYTKNQ
+596 
-605 NTAIKQDAQNLE
+605 
-617 NTSQQIT
+617 
-624 QDQKDLEQDLDKL
+624 
-637 QQLAN
+637 
-642 SKTGFNEQAFN
+642 
-653 QAQSTEQQDEQTLQ
+653 
-667 NEEET
+667 
-672 FSSEQEGLEKALA
+672 A
-685 NAKHTSP
+685 NAKHVSPTPNPTPSPTP
-692 TPTKHTAQNNPPNKV
+692 TPTKHTAPNTPPSQV
-707 SPPTQN
+707 PPTPTQN
-713 LPTTN
+713 PPAES
-718 VWNGVY
+718 VWSGVY
-724 NFQNQTYSKKGIYYI
+724 WLQNKTYSNKGIYYI

-744 GQSGQSGNTLSTYG
+744 GQSGQSGNTLSTY
-758 YLDWFTL
+758 
-765 KNKFSV
+765 
-771 NANNGTLIIGN
+771 
-782 NTESANT
+782 
-789 KGLIWIGDDKGL
+789 
-801 VYYNTGTFN
+801 
-810 AANIYLTSNL
+810 
-820 KTGNGFSG
+820 
-828 EGATLNFNATNRITI
+828 
-843 NQASFDNS
+843 
-851 DAGAQ
+851 
-856 HSYMNFK
+856 
-863 GSNINVSGSSFT
+863 
-875 DDTNGGFSF
+875 
-884 SGNNNNSAISFNKTK
+884 
-899 FNQGTYNFTN
+899 
-909 SANLSFNNSNFNQS
+909 
-923 TYNFNSLQSTFNNST
+923 
-938 FNQGTYN
+938 
-945 FTDNTSFNND
+945 
-955 TFNQG
+955 
-960 TYNFNT
+960 
-966 SKVSFSGANT
+966 
-976 LNSSSPFA
+976 
-984 SLKGSVS
+984 
-991 FGSGAV
+991 
-997 FNLNQTLNANQTYD
+997 
-1011 ILTTNGTIQYGVY
+1011 
-1024 QSYLW
+1024 
-1029 DLINYKGDKAISH
+1029 
-1042 VEVGNNTYDVTFDI
+1042 
-1056 NGQDETLQET
+1056 
-1066 FSNKSIT
+1066 
-1073 TQFLG
+1073 
-1078 DDLQAKAKAT
+1078 
-1088 YQQDLNNSQSALS
+1088 
-1101 NATNDNKIASADT
+1101 
-1114 GYTNNQNTT
+1114 
-1123 IKQDAQNLEHTS
+1123 
-1135 QQIAKDEQA
+1135 
-1144 LQGDLN
+1144 
-1150 KLKQLANSSFN
+1150 
-1161 EQAFN
+1161 
-1166 QAQSK
+1166 
-1171 EQQDEQTLQNE
+1171 
-1182 EETFS
+1182 
-1187 SEQEGLEKALAN
+1187 
-1199 AKPASPTPT
+1199 
-1208 PTPTPTP
+1208 
-1215 SPTPNPTP
+1215 
-1223 TKHTAPNKVPPT
+1223 
-1235 PPTQNLPTTN
+1235 
-1245 VWNGVYWLQNQT
+1245 
-1257 YSQKGVYYIDPNLSG
+1257 
-1272 QSGQSAN
+1272 
-1279 TLSTYTANLL
+1279 TANLF
-1289 GRSFGVNIQNGT
+1289 GRSFGVNANNGT

-1326 IIGTFNAANIYLT
+1326 ITGTFNAANIYLT

-1348 SGSDGGGANITFK
+1348 SNSDGGGANITFK
-1361 ASDNITMDGLNYND
+1361 ASDNITMDGLNYNN

-1382 IQTGASQHSYA
+1382 IQTGASQHSYT
-1393 TFDATNNI
+1393 TFDALNNI

-1415 FSFNAKN
+1415 FSFSAKN

-1437 GSSVISA
+1437 GSSTIST
-1444 NAANSLSFNNSRLNG
+1444 NASNSLSFINSRLNG
-1459 GAVYNLWAN
+1459 GAVYNLQAN

-1494 QLLGNTSFTL
+1494 QLLGNTNFTL

-1528 KSQTAFK
+1528 KSQATFK

-1545 LSLDNQSVLNAS
+1545 LSLDNQSVLNANGTS
-1557 GASAFNNQA
+1557 TFNNQA
-1566 SLNIYNGSQATFNSL
+1566 SLNIYNGSQAAFNSL
-1581 FFNGAT
+1581 FFNGGT
-1587 LSLNANSKL
+1587 LSLNASSKL
-1596 NASSAS
+1596 NASSGS

-1616 SVSNASSL
+1616 SANNTSSL
-1624 NANINFQGASQATFG
+1624 NANINFQGASQADFG
-1639 GNTTIDAASFNFD
+1639 GNTTIDTASFNFD
-1652 SASSLSF
+1652 SASSLNF
-1659 NNLTANG
+1659 NNLTVNG

-1676 LSKALMSVSGQFVLG
+1676 LTKALMSVSGQFVLG

-1743 ATYSDNNNIQTWSFI
+1743 ATYSDNNNVQTWSFI

-1796 ELYNYQASKQNP
+1796 ELYNYQASKQNL

-1835 KGSQTPQTPGT
+1835 KGSQTPQAPGT

-1865 SGNLKT
+1865 SENLKT

-1884 EMIETNQLDNITSIN
+1884 EMIESNQLDNITNIN
-1899 EVLQLLDRIKITPAQ
+1899 EVLQLLDKIKITQAQ

-1926 DNINQTFSNGNL
+1926 DNINQTFNNGNL

-1943 QDHVTNSTSS
+1943 QDNVTNSTSS

-2006 GTLGSGNAFESGG
+2006 GTIGSGNAFESGG
-2019 SADIT
+2019 SADVT

-2082 GNFVENALI
+2082 GNFIENALS
-2091 PLSKELPS
+2091 PLSKELPA
-2099 SLQNETLGQLIGQ
+2099 SLQDETLGQLIGQ
-2112 NNLDNLLNN
+2112 NNLDDLLNN
-2121 SGVMNAIQN
+2121 SGVMNEIQN
-2130 IISKKLSIFGNFVT
+2130 IISQKLSIFGNFVT

-2171 GYMDASELS
+2171 GYIDASELS
-2180 SILSVILKD
+2180 SILGVILKD

-2204 ANDLLDEFLGQDV
+2204 ANDLLNEFLGQDV

-2238 GLSGIYNQGLGSV
+2238 GLSGVYNQGLGSV

-2280 GYFNFLSNGY
+2280 GYFNFLSDGY

-2328 GALIFAS
+2328 GTLIFAS

-2367 ICINLANC
+2367 ICVNLANC
-2375 PTTKNS
+2375 PTTKNNS
-2381 SSTNSSVTPTNESL
+2381 SANSSVTPTNESL
-2395 SVRANNFTFLGVI
+2395 SVRANNFTFLGAI
-2408 ASNGA
+2408 ASNGV
-2413 IDLSQVKNNSVI
+2413 IDLSQVTNNSVI

-2443 ANAFNNASNSTANIN
+2443 TNAFNNASNSTANIN
-2458 GDFTLNQQATLST
+2458 GNFTLNQQATLST

-2493 HSVSHAIINAQGI
+2493 HSASHAIINAQGV
-2506 ATIMTNYNNPL
+2506 ATIMANNNNPL

-2522 SSKET
+2522 SSKEAGT
-2527 GAYTLIDSAK
+2527 YTLIDSAK

-2560 TLININGKHM
+2560 ALIDINGKRM
-2570 VMTDNG
+2570 VMSDNG

-2583 VSIKDGGLIVGFKD
+2583 VNIKDGGLIVGFKD

-2613 IAVSNAPIN
+2613 IAVSNDPIN

-2637 GIQGVDSIE
+2637 GVQSVNSID
-2646 QAGGT
+2646 QAGGN

-2689 ANTLEVIANPNF
+2689 ANTLEVIANPDF

-2810 YGYSGFHANITQSG
+2810 YGYSGFHGNITQSG

-2874 NTWTTD
+2874 DTWTTD

-2899 PQIGLAYYYIG
+2899 PQVGLAYYYIG
-2910 MSGLRGIMDD
+2910 LSGLKGIMDD

>member
-7 GLISKFIS
+7 RLISRFIS
-15 KGSFKLNK
+15 KGSFKLSK
-23 ISKKIFKL
+23 ISKKIFTL
-31 NPILKRE
+31 NQILKRE
-38 KPLKRHKKTKSIK
+38 KPLKRHKKALKPIK
-51 KPFNKN
+51 KLSNRN

-62 ASVLLIGALG
+62 ASILLIGALG
-72 GLPHL
+72 GLSHL
-77 RASECRY
+77 RANECRY
-84 WSWWSGYHDKIES
+84 WSWSSWGYQDNIES
-97 GSNSPTHNSYCLFSS
+97 GPNSPTHNSYCLFSS
-112 TQGSGTYY
+112 AQGSGTYY
-120 LNTLTTYSAGGA
+120 LNTLTTYSTGGA

-153 TGVNGVNVGYITGTY
+153 TGINGGDVGYITGTY
-168 DAQTINFNSSRI
+168 DAQTINFNSSHL
-180 TTGNSLS
+180 TTGNSYS

-195 FNATNRITINQASF
+195 FNATNNLTINQASF
-209 DNSDAGAQHSYM
+209 DNSDAGTQHSYM
-221 NFKGSNINVSG
+221 NFKGSNIKVSG
-232 SSFTDDTNGGFSFSG
+232 SSFKDDTNGGFSFSG
-247 NNNNSAISFN
+247 NNNNSTISFN
-257 KTKFNQGTYNFTNSA
+257 QTNFNQGTYNFSNSTSS
-272 NLSFNNSN
+272 SFGNSN
-280 FNQST
+280 
-285 YNFNSL
+285 
-291 QSTFNNSTFNQG
+291 
-303 TYNFTD
+303 
-309 NTSFNN
+309 
-315 DTFNQGTYN
+315 FNQGTYN
-324 FNTSKVSFSGANTLN
+324 FNSAQSTFENSNFNQGTYNFNNNASFNNNTFNQGAYSFNTNKVSFSGINTLN

-352 FGSGAVFN
+352 FNSNAVFN
-360 LNQTLNANQTYDILT
+360 LNQTLNNNQTYDILT
-375 TNGTIQ
+375 TNGAIQ

-386 SYLWDLINYKG
+386 SYLWDLINYRG
-397 DKAISHVEVGN
+397 NKAISHVGVGN

-420 DETLQETFSNKS
+420 DETLQETFNNQS
-432 ITTQFLGDDLQAKAK
+432 IITQFLGDDLQQQAQK
-447 ATYQQDLNNSQSAL
+447 TYQEDVANSQNALNNVTS
-461 SNATNDNKIASADT
+461 DNTIASNDT
-475 GYTNN
+475 SYTQSKNP
-480 QNTTIKQDAQNL
+480 TIAKDAQGL
-492 EHTSQQIAKDEQ
+492 ENTNQKIQQDEQ
-504 ALQGDLNKLKQL
+504 ALEKDLAQIKQL
-516 ANSSFNEQAFNQAQS
+516 ANSTTGFNEQAFNQVQKQEQQDEQTLRNDEKTFNAEQEGLKQAIQQAQAQQQKQEQQQAQQTYQEDVANSQNALNNVTSDNTIASNDTSYTQS
-531 KEQQDEQ
+531 KNPTIAKDAQGLENTNQKIQQDEQALEKDLAQIKQLANSTTGFSEQAFNQVQKQEQQDEQ
-538 TLQNEENTFSSEQE
+538 TLQNEEKTFNSEQE
-552 GLEKA
+552 GLEQA
-557 LANAKEQQE
+557 IANAKP
-566 QQQAQAT
+566 
-573 YQQDLN
+573 
-579 NSQSALSNA
+579 
-588 TNDNKIAS
+588 
-596 ADTDYTKNQ
+596 
-605 NTAIKQDAQNLE
+605 
-617 NTSQQIT
+617 TSPT
-624 QDQKDLEQDLDKL
+624 PSH
-637 QQLAN
+637 A
-642 SKTGFNEQAFN
+642 
-653 QAQSTEQQDEQTLQ
+653 
-667 NEEET
+667 
-672 FSSEQEGLEKALA
+672 
-685 NAKHTSP
+685 P
-692 TPTKHTAQNNPPNKV
+692 TPTKHTAPNTPPNKV

-718 VWNGVY
+718 VWSGVY
-724 NFQNQTYSKKGIYYI
+724 WLQNKTYSNKDIYYI

-744 GQSGQSGNTLSTYG
+744 GQSGQ
-758 YLDWFTL
+758 
-765 KNKFSV
+765 
-771 NANNGTLIIGN
+771 NG
-782 NTESANT
+782 
-789 KGLIWIGDDKGL
+789 
-801 VYYNTGTFN
+801 
-810 AANIYLTSNL
+810 
-820 KTGNGFSG
+820 
-828 EGATLNFNATNRITI
+828 
-843 NQASFDNS
+843 
-851 DAGAQ
+851 
-856 HSYMNFK
+856 
-863 GSNINVSGSSFT
+863 
-875 DDTNGGFSF
+875 
-884 SGNNNNSAISFNKTK
+884 
-899 FNQGTYNFTN
+899 
-909 SANLSFNNSNFNQS
+909 
-923 TYNFNSLQSTFNNST
+923 
-938 FNQGTYN
+938 
-945 FTDNTSFNND
+945 
-955 TFNQG
+955 
-960 TYNFNT
+960 
-966 SKVSFSGANT
+966 
-976 LNSSSPFA
+976 
-984 SLKGSVS
+984 
-991 FGSGAV
+991 
-997 FNLNQTLNANQTYD
+997 
-1011 ILTTNGTIQYGVY
+1011 
-1024 QSYLW
+1024 
-1029 DLINYKGDKAISH
+1029 
-1042 VEVGNNTYDVTFDI
+1042 
-1056 NGQDETLQET
+1056 
-1066 FSNKSIT
+1066 
-1073 TQFLG
+1073 
-1078 DDLQAKAKAT
+1078 
-1088 YQQDLNNSQSALS
+1088 
-1101 NATNDNKIASADT
+1101 
-1114 GYTNNQNTT
+1114 
-1123 IKQDAQNLEHTS
+1123 
-1135 QQIAKDEQA
+1135 
-1144 LQGDLN
+1144 
-1150 KLKQLANSSFN
+1150 
-1161 EQAFN
+1161 
-1166 QAQSK
+1166 
-1171 EQQDEQTLQNE
+1171 
-1182 EETFS
+1182 
-1187 SEQEGLEKALAN
+1187 
-1199 AKPASPTPT
+1199 
-1208 PTPTPTP
+1208 
-1215 SPTPNPTP
+1215 
-1223 TKHTAPNKVPPT
+1223 
-1235 PPTQNLPTTN
+1235 
-1245 VWNGVYWLQNQT
+1245 
-1257 YSQKGVYYIDPNLSG
+1257 
-1272 QSGQSAN
+1272 N
-1279 TLSTYTANLL
+1279 TLSTYTANLF

-1301 LIIGNN
+1301 LVIGNN

-1326 IIGTFNAANIYLT
+1326 ITGTFNASNIYLT

-1393 TFDATNNI
+1393 TFDALNNI

-1415 FSFNAKN
+1415 FSFTAKN

-1444 NAANSLSFNNSRLNG
+1444 NASNSLSFVNSRLNG
-1459 GAVYNLWAN
+1459 GAVYNLQAN

-1482 YSRGTSNFNATT
+1482 YSRGTSNFNAAT
-1494 QLLGNTSFTL
+1494 QLLGNTNFTL

-1528 KSQTAFK
+1528 KSQAAFK

-1566 SLNIYNGSQATFNSL
+1566 SLNIYNGSQAAFNSL
-1581 FFNGAT
+1581 FFNGGT

-1616 SVSNASSL
+1616 SANNTSSL
-1624 NANINFQGASQATFG
+1624 NANINFQGASQADFG
-1639 GNTTIDAASFNFD
+1639 GNTTINTASFNFD

-1676 LSKALMSVSGQFVLG
+1676 LAKALMSVSGQFVLG

-1835 KGSQTPQTPGT
+1835 KGSQTPQAPGT

-1865 SGNLKT
+1865 SENLKT

-1884 EMIETNQLDNITSIN
+1884 EMIESNQLDNITNIN
-1899 EVLQLLDRIKITPAQ
+1899 EVLQLLDKIKITQTQ

-1926 DNINQTFSNGNL
+1926 DNINQTFNNGNL

-1943 QDHVTNSTSS
+1943 QDNATNSTSS

-2006 GTLGSGNAFESGG
+2006 GTIGSGNAFESGG
-2019 SADIT
+2019 SADVT

-2055 DKIFNQGNLANV
+2055 EKIFNQGNLANV
-2067 LSQMAMEKIKQAGGL
+2067 LSQVAMEKIKQAGGL
-2082 GNFVENALI
+2082 GNFIENALS
-2091 PLSKELPS
+2091 PLSKELPA
-2099 SLQNETLGQLIGQ
+2099 SLQDETLGQLIGQ
-2112 NNLDNLLNN
+2112 NNLDDLLNN
-2121 SGVMNAIQN
+2121 SGVMNEIQN

-2171 GYMDASELS
+2171 GYIDASEIS
-2180 SILSVILKD
+2180 SILGMVLKD

-2204 ANDLLDEFLGQDV
+2204 ANDLLNEFLGQDV

-2223 QGLVSNIINNIISQG
+2223 QGLVNNIINNVISQG
-2238 GLSGIYNQGLGSV
+2238 GLSGVYNQGLGSV

-2335 NGVSN
+2335 NDVSN

-2367 ICINLANC
+2367 ICVNLANC

-2395 SVRANNFTFLGVI
+2395 SVRANNFTFLGAI
-2408 ASNGA
+2408 TSNGV
-2413 IDLSQVKNNSVI
+2413 INLSQVTNNSVI

-2443 ANAFNNASNSTANIN
+2443 TNAFNNASNSTANIN
-2458 GDFTLNQQATLST
+2458 GNFTLNQQATLST

-2484 YGDLVFNLS
+2484 YGDLVFNIS
-2493 HSVSHAIINAQGI
+2493 HSASHAIINAQGS
-2506 ATIMTNYNNPL
+2506 ATIMANNNNPL

-2522 SSKET
+2522 SSKEADT
-2527 GAYTLIDSAK
+2527 YTLIDSAK

-2545 QITGGSSL
+2545 QITGDSSL

-2560 TLININGKHM
+2560 ALIDINGKHM

-2583 VSIKDGGLIVGFKD
+2583 VSIKDGGLVVGFKD

-2613 IAVSNAPIN
+2613 IAVSNDPIN

-2637 GIQGVDSIE
+2637 GVQSVDSID
-2646 QAGGT
+2646 QAGGN

-2689 ANTLEVIANPNF
+2689 ANTLEVIANPDF

-2810 YGYSGFHANITQSG
+2810 YGYSGFHGNITQSG

-2861 DPLLSIINQSYRY
+2861 DPLLSIINQSYKY
-2874 NTWTTD
+2874 DTWTTD

-2899 PQIGLAYYYIG
+2899 PQVGLAYYYIG
-2910 MSGLRGIMDD
+2910 LSGLRGIMDD

>member
-7 GLISKFIS
+7 RLISRFIS
-15 KGSFKLNK
+15 KGSFKLSK
-23 ISKKIFKL
+23 ISKKIFTL
-31 NPILKRE
+31 NQILKCE

-72 GLPHL
+72 GLSHL
-77 RASECRY
+77 RANECRY
-84 WSWWSGYHDKIES
+84 WSWSSWSYQDNIES
-97 GSNSPTHNSYCLFSS
+97 GPNSPTHNSYCLFSS
-112 TQGSGTYY
+112 AQGSGTYY
-120 LNTLTTYSAGGA
+120 LNTLTTYSTGGA
-132 SFTQKFNNG
+132 SFTQKFNGG
-141 TLNVGGNIRFGG
+141 TLDIGGNIRFGG
-153 TGVNGVNVGYITGTY
+153 TGINGGDVGYITGTY
-168 DAQTINFNSSRI
+168 DAANIYLTSHL
-180 TTGNSLS
+180 TTGNSYS

-195 FNATNRITINQASF
+195 FNAANNITINQASF
-209 DNSDAGAQHSYM
+209 DNSDAGTQKSYM

-232 SSFTDDTNGGFSFSG
+232 SSFNDDTDGGFSFSG

-257 KTKFNQGTYNFTNSA
+257 KTSFNQGTYHFNSTQSVFENSSFNQGTYNFNSA
-272 NLSFNNSN
+272 
-280 FNQST
+280 QSA
-285 YNFNSL
+285 
-291 QSTFNNSTFNQG
+291 
-303 TYNFTD
+303 
-309 NTSFNN
+309 FNN
-315 DTFNQGTYN
+315 DTFNQGSYS

-339 SSSPFASLKGSVS
+339 SSSPFANLKGSVS
-352 FGSGAVFN
+352 FGSNAIFN
-360 LNQTLNANQTYDILT
+360 LNQTLNSNQTYGILT

-397 DKAISHVEVGN
+397 DKAISHVEVGS

-420 DETLQETFSNKS
+420 DETLQETFNNQS
-432 ITTQFLGDDLQAKAK
+432 IITQFLGDDLQQQAQQ
-447 ATYQQDLNNSQSAL
+447 TYQEDLTHSQNALNNVTS
-461 SNATNDNKIASADT
+461 DNTIASNDT
-475 GYTNN
+475 GYTQNKNATIAKDAQGLENTNN
-480 QNTTIKQDAQNL
+480 QI
-492 EHTSQQIAKDEQ
+492 QQDEQ
-504 ALQGDLNKLKQL
+504 ALEKDLAQIKQL
-516 ANSSFNEQAFNQAQS
+516 ANSPTGFNEQAFNQAQS

-538 TLQNEENTFSSEQE
+538 TLQNEEKTFNNEQE
-552 GLEKA
+552 GLEQA
-557 LANAKEQQE
+557 IANAKP
-566 QQQAQAT
+566 
-573 YQQDLN
+573 
-579 NSQSALSNA
+579 
-588 TNDNKIAS
+588 AS
-596 ADTDYTKNQ
+596 PTPSPT
-605 NTAIKQDAQNLE
+605 
-617 NTSQQIT
+617 
-624 QDQKDLEQDLDKL
+624 
-637 QQLAN
+637 
-642 SKTGFNEQAFN
+642 
-653 QAQSTEQQDEQTLQ
+653 
-667 NEEET
+667 
-672 FSSEQEGLEKALA
+672 
-685 NAKHTSP
+685 P
-692 TPTKHTAQNNPPNKV
+692 TPTKHTAQN
-707 SPPTQN
+707 
-713 LPTTN
+713 
-718 VWNGVY
+718 
-724 NFQNQTYSKKGIYYI
+724 
-739 DPNLS
+739 
-744 GQSGQSGNTLSTYG
+744 
-758 YLDWFTL
+758 
-765 KNKFSV
+765 
-771 NANNGTLIIGN
+771 
-782 NTESANT
+782 
-789 KGLIWIGDDKGL
+789 
-801 VYYNTGTFN
+801 
-810 AANIYLTSNL
+810 
-820 KTGNGFSG
+820 
-828 EGATLNFNATNRITI
+828 
-843 NQASFDNS
+843 
-851 DAGAQ
+851 
-856 HSYMNFK
+856 
-863 GSNINVSGSSFT
+863 
-875 DDTNGGFSF
+875 
-884 SGNNNNSAISFNKTK
+884 
-899 FNQGTYNFTN
+899 
-909 SANLSFNNSNFNQS
+909 
-923 TYNFNSLQSTFNNST
+923 
-938 FNQGTYN
+938 
-945 FTDNTSFNND
+945 
-955 TFNQG
+955 
-960 TYNFNT
+960 
-966 SKVSFSGANT
+966 
-976 LNSSSPFA
+976 
-984 SLKGSVS
+984 
-991 FGSGAV
+991 
-997 FNLNQTLNANQTYD
+997 
-1011 ILTTNGTIQYGVY
+1011 
-1024 QSYLW
+1024 
-1029 DLINYKGDKAISH
+1029 
-1042 VEVGNNTYDVTFDI
+1042 
-1056 NGQDETLQET
+1056 
-1066 FSNKSIT
+1066 
-1073 TQFLG
+1073 
-1078 DDLQAKAKAT
+1078 
-1088 YQQDLNNSQSALS
+1088 
-1101 NATNDNKIASADT
+1101 
-1114 GYTNNQNTT
+1114 
-1123 IKQDAQNLEHTS
+1123 
-1135 QQIAKDEQA
+1135 
-1144 LQGDLN
+1144 
-1150 KLKQLANSSFN
+1150 
-1161 EQAFN
+1161 
-1166 QAQSK
+1166 
-1171 EQQDEQTLQNE
+1171 
-1182 EETFS
+1182 
-1187 SEQEGLEKALAN
+1187 
-1199 AKPASPTPT
+1199 TP
-1208 PTPTPTP
+1208 
-1215 SPTPNPTP
+1215 
-1223 TKHTAPNKVPPT
+1223 PNKVPPT

-1245 VWNGVYWLQNQT
+1245 VWNGVYNLQNQT
-1257 YSQKGVYYIDPNLSG
+1257 YSNKGVYYIDPNLSG

-1279 TLSTYTANLL
+1279 TLSTYTANLF

-1326 IIGTFNAANIYLT
+1326 ITGTFNAANIYLT

-1393 TFDATNNI
+1393 AFDALNNI

-1415 FSFNAKN
+1415 FSFTAKN

-1437 GSSVISA
+1437 GSSTISA
-1444 NAANSLSFNNSRLNG
+1444 NASNSLSFTDSRLNG
-1459 GAVYNLWAN
+1459 GAVYNLQAN

-1482 YSRGTSNFNATT
+1482 HSRGTSNFNATT

-1528 KSQTAFK
+1528 KSQAAFK

-1545 LSLDNQSVLNAS
+1545 LSLDNQSVLNANNT
-1557 GASAFNNQA
+1557 SAFNNQA
-1566 SLNIYNGSQATFNSL
+1566 SLNIYNGSQAAFNSL
-1581 FFNGAT
+1581 FFNGGT
-1587 LSLNANSKL
+1587 LSLNASSKL

-1616 SVSNASSL
+1616 SANNTSTL
-1624 NANINFQGASQATFG
+1624 NANINFQGASQADFG
-1639 GNTTIDAASFNFD
+1639 GNTTIDTASFNFD
-1652 SASSLSF
+1652 SASSLNF

-1676 LSKALMSVSGQFVLG
+1676 LAKALMSVSGQFVLG

-1743 ATYSDNNNIQTWSFI
+1743 ATYSDSNNIQTWSFI
-1758 NPLNSSQIIQE
+1758 NPLNYSQIIQE

-1774 DLTIE
+1774 DLTIA

-1865 SGNLKT
+1865 SENLKT
-1871 LLGILSQNSATLK
+1871 LLGILSQNSAALK
-1884 EMIETNQLDNITSIN
+1884 EMIESNQLDNITSIN
-1899 EVLQLLDRIKITPAQ
+1899 EVLQLLDKIKITQAQ

-1926 DNINQTFSNGNL
+1926 DNINQTFNNGNL

-1943 QDHVTNSTSS
+1943 QDNVTNSTSS

-1993 INADFKAKSIYIT
+1993 ISADFKAKSIYIT
-2006 GTLGSGNAFESGG
+2006 GTIGSGNAFESGG
-2019 SADIT
+2019 SADVT

-2067 LSQMAMEKIKQAGGL
+2067 LSQVAMEKIKQAGGL
-2082 GNFVENALI
+2082 GNFIENALS

-2112 NNLDNLLNN
+2112 NNLDDLLNN

-2171 GYMDASELS
+2171 GYIDASELS
-2180 SILSVILKD
+2180 SILSVVLKD

-2204 ANDLLDEFLGQDV
+2204 VNDLLNEFLGQDV

-2238 GLSGIYNQGLGSV
+2238 GLSGVYNQGLGSV

-2335 NGVSN
+2335 NDVSN

-2355 AGLNNVSVQKGE
+2355 AGLNNVSIQKGE
-2367 ICINLANC
+2367 ICVNLANC

-2395 SVRANNFTFLGVI
+2395 SVRANNFTFLGAI

-2413 IDLSQVKNNSVI
+2413 IDLSQVTNNSVI

-2443 ANAFNNASNSTANIN
+2443 TNAFNNASNSTANIN
-2458 GDFTLNQQATLST
+2458 GNFTLNQQATLST
-2471 NASGLNVMGNFNS
+2471 NANGLNVMGNFNS

-2493 HSVSHAIINAQGI
+2493 HSASHAIINAQGN
-2506 ATIMTNYNNPL
+2506 ATIMANNNNPL
-2517 IQFNT
+2517 IQFNA
-2522 SSKET
+2522 SSKEA
-2527 GAYTLIDSAK
+2527 GVYTLIDSAK

-2560 TLININGKHM
+2560 ALIDINGKHM
-2570 VMTDNG
+2570 VMADNG

-2583 VSIKDGGLIVGFKD
+2583 VNIKDGGLVVGFKD

-2613 IAVSNAPIN
+2613 IAVSNDPIN

-2637 GIQGVDSIE
+2637 GTQGVDSVD
-2646 QAGGT
+2646 QAGGS

-2665 SPLFAPYY
+2665 SPLFVPYY

-2750 IPNAMDVILK
+2750 IPNAIDVILK

-2861 DPLLSIINQSYRY
+2861 DPLLSIINQSYKY

-2910 MSGLRGIMDD
+2910 LSGLRGIMDD

>member
-7 GLISKFIS
+7 RLISRFIS

-31 NPILKRE
+31 NQILKRE
-38 KPLKRHKKTKSIK
+38 KPLKRHKKALKPIK
-51 KPFNKN
+51 KLSNRN

-62 ASVLLIGALG
+62 ASILLIGALG
-72 GLPHL
+72 GLSHL
-77 RASECRY
+77 RANECTY
-84 WSWWSGYHDKIES
+84 WSWSTWSYHDNIES
-97 GSNSPTHNSYCLFSS
+97 GPNSPTHNSYCLFSS
-112 TQGSGTYY
+112 AQGSGTYY

-132 SFTQKFNNG
+132 SFTQKFNGG
-141 TLNVGGNIRFGG
+141 TLDIGGNIRFGG
-153 TGVNGVNVGYITGTY
+153 TGINGGDVGYITGTY
-168 DAQTINFNSSRI
+168 DAQTINFNSSHI
-180 TTGNSLS
+180 TTGNSYS

-195 FNATNRITINQASF
+195 FNAANNITINQASF
-209 DNSDAGAQHSYM
+209 DNSDAGTQHSYM
-221 NFKGSNINVSG
+221 NFKGSNIKVSG
-232 SSFTDDTNGGFSFSG
+232 SSFTDDTDGGFSFSG
-247 NNNNSAISFN
+247 SNNNSAISFN
-257 KTKFNQGTYNFTNSA
+257 QTNFNQGTYNFSNSA
-272 NLSFNNSN
+272 SSNFDNSSFN
-280 FNQST
+280 QGT
-285 YNFNSL
+285 YHFNSA
-291 QSTFNNSTFNQG
+291 QSTFENSNFNQG
-303 TYNFTD
+303 TYNFND

-315 DTFNQGTYN
+315 DTFNQGTYD
-324 FNTSKVSFSGANTLN
+324 FNTSKVSFSGINTLN

-352 FGSGAVFN
+352 FNSNAIFN
-360 LNQTLNANQTYDILT
+360 LNQTLSGNQTYDILT
-375 TNGTIQ
+375 TNGAIQ

-420 DETLQETFSNKS
+420 DETLQETFNKQS
-432 ITTQFLGDDLQAKAK
+432 IITQFLGDDLQQQAQK
-447 ATYQQDLNNSQSAL
+447 TYQEDLTHSQNALNNVTS
-461 SNATNDNKIASADT
+461 DNTIASNDT
-475 GYTNN
+475 SYTQSKNP
-480 QNTTIKQDAQNL
+480 T
-492 EHTSQQIAKDEQ
+492 IAKDAQGLENTNQ
-504 ALQGDLNKLKQL
+504 KIQKDEKALQGDLNNLKQL
-516 ANSSFNEQAFNQAQS
+516 ANSTTGFNEQAFNQAQ
-531 KEQQDEQ
+531 KQEQQDEQ
-538 TLQNEENTFSSEQE
+538 TLQNDENAFNAEQE
-552 GLEKA
+552 GLKQA
-557 LANAKEQQE
+557 IQQAQAQKQQE
-566 QQQAQAT
+566 QQQAQKT
-573 YQQDLN
+573 YQQDLSD
-579 NSQSALSNA
+579 SQSALNNA
-588 TNDNKIAS
+588 ASDSKIANS
-596 ADTDYTKNQ
+596 DTDYTNNKN
-605 NTAIKQDAQNLE
+605 TTIKEDAKNLE
-617 NTSQQIT
+617 NTNQQIA
-624 QDQKDLEQDLDKL
+624 QDEQALQRDLDKL
-637 QQLAN
+637 KQLAN

-667 NEEET
+667 NDENA
-672 FSSEQEGLEKALA
+672 FNSEQEGLK
-685 NAKHTSP
+685 
-692 TPTKHTAQNNPPNKV
+692 
-707 SPPTQN
+707 
-713 LPTTN
+713 
-718 VWNGVY
+718 
-724 NFQNQTYSKKGIYYI
+724 
-739 DPNLS
+739 
-744 GQSGQSGNTLSTYG
+744 
-758 YLDWFTL
+758 
-765 KNKFSV
+765 
-771 NANNGTLIIGN
+771 
-782 NTESANT
+782 
-789 KGLIWIGDDKGL
+789 
-801 VYYNTGTFN
+801 
-810 AANIYLTSNL
+810 
-820 KTGNGFSG
+820 
-828 EGATLNFNATNRITI
+828 
-843 NQASFDNS
+843 QA
-851 DAGAQ
+851 
-856 HSYMNFK
+856 
-863 GSNINVSGSSFT
+863 I
-875 DDTNGGFSF
+875 
-884 SGNNNNSAISFNKTK
+884 
-899 FNQGTYNFTN
+899 
-909 SANLSFNNSNFNQS
+909 
-923 TYNFNSLQSTFNNST
+923 
-938 FNQGTYN
+938 
-945 FTDNTSFNND
+945 
-955 TFNQG
+955 
-960 TYNFNT
+960 
-966 SKVSFSGANT
+966 
-976 LNSSSPFA
+976 
-984 SLKGSVS
+984 
-991 FGSGAV
+991 
-997 FNLNQTLNANQTYD
+997 
-1011 ILTTNGTIQYGVY
+1011 
-1024 QSYLW
+1024 
-1029 DLINYKGDKAISH
+1029 
-1042 VEVGNNTYDVTFDI
+1042 
-1056 NGQDETLQET
+1056 
-1066 FSNKSIT
+1066 
-1073 TQFLG
+1073 
-1078 DDLQAKAKAT
+1078 
-1088 YQQDLNNSQSALS
+1088 
-1101 NATNDNKIASADT
+1101 
-1114 GYTNNQNTT
+1114 
-1123 IKQDAQNLEHTS
+1123 
-1135 QQIAKDEQA
+1135 
-1144 LQGDLN
+1144 
-1150 KLKQLANSSFN
+1150 
-1161 EQAFN
+1161 
-1166 QAQSK
+1166 
-1171 EQQDEQTLQNE
+1171 
-1182 EETFS
+1182 
-1187 SEQEGLEKALAN
+1187 AN
-1199 AKPASPTPT
+1199 AKPTS
-1208 PTPTPTP
+1208 PTP
-1215 SPTPNPTP
+1215 SPTPTP
-1223 TKHTAPNKVPPT
+1223 TKHTAPNTPPSQVPPT

-1257 YSQKGVYYIDPNLSG
+1257 YSNKGVYYIDPNLSG
-1272 QSGQSAN
+1272 QSGQSGN
-1279 TLSTYTANLL
+1279 TLSTYTANLF

-1301 LIIGNN
+1301 LIIGND

-1326 IIGTFNAANIYLT
+1326 ITGTFNAANIYLT

-1348 SGSDGGGANITFK
+1348 SNSDGGGANITFK

-1382 IQTGASQHSYA
+1382 IQTGASQHSYVA
-1393 TFDATNNI
+1393 FDATNNI

-1415 FSFNAKN
+1415 FSFSAKN

-1437 GSSVISA
+1437 GSSTISA
-1444 NAANSLSFNNSRLNG
+1444 NASNSLSFVNSRLNG
-1459 GAVYNLWAN
+1459 GAIYNLQAN

-1494 QLLGNTSFTL
+1494 QLLGNTNFTL

-1528 KSQTAFK
+1528 KSQAAFK

-1545 LSLDNQSVLNAS
+1545 LSLDNQSVLNAN

-1581 FFNGAT
+1581 FFNGGT

-1596 NASSAS
+1596 NASNAS

-1616 SVSNASSL
+1616 SANNASSL
-1624 NANINFQGASQATFG
+1624 NANINFQGASQADFG
-1639 GNTTIDAASFNFD
+1639 GNTTIDTASFNFD
-1652 SASSLSF
+1652 STSSLNF

-1676 LSKALMSVSGQFVLG
+1676 LTKALMSVSGQFVLG

-1846 YSPFNQPLNSLNI
+1846 YSPFNQPLSSLNI

-1865 SGNLKT
+1865 SENLKT
-1871 LLGILSQNSATLK
+1871 LLGILSQNSAALK
-1884 EMIETNQLDNITSIN
+1884 EMIESNQLDNITNIN
-1899 EVLQLLDRIKITPAQ
+1899 EVLQLLDKIKITQAQ

-1938 VIGAT
+1938 IIGAT
-1943 QDHVTNSTSS
+1943 QDNVTNSTSS
-1953 IWFGGNGYSSPCALD
+1953 IWFGGNGYSSPCTLD

-2006 GTLGSGNAFESGG
+2006 GTIGSGNAFESGG
-2019 SADIT
+2019 SADVT
-2024 FQSAN
+2024 FQSTN

-2082 GNFVENALI
+2082 GNFIENALS
-2091 PLSKELPS
+2091 PLSKELPA
-2099 SLQNETLGQLIGQ
+2099 SLQDETLGQLIGQ
-2112 NNLDNLLNN
+2112 NNLDDLLNN
-2121 SGVMNAIQN
+2121 SGVMNEIQS
-2130 IISKKLSIFGNFVT
+2130 IISQKLSIFGNFVT

-2171 GYMDASELS
+2171 GYIDASELS
-2180 SILSVILKD
+2180 SILSVVLKD
-2189 ITNPPTSLQKDIGVV
+2189 ITNPPASLQKDIGVV
-2204 ANDLLDEFLGQDV
+2204 ANDLLNEFLGQDV

-2223 QGLVSNIINNIISQG
+2223 QGLVNNIINNIISQG
-2238 GLSGIYNQGLGSV
+2238 GLSGVYNQGLGSV

-2367 ICINLANC
+2367 ICVNLANC

-2381 SSTNSSVTPTNESL
+2381 SSTNSSITPTNESL
-2395 SVRANNFTFLGVI
+2395 SVRANNFTFLGAI
-2408 ASNGA
+2408 TSNGV

-2432 NATLQANNLTI
+2432 SATLQANNLTI
-2443 ANAFNNASNSTANIN
+2443 TNAFNNASNSTANIN
-2458 GDFTLNQQATLST
+2458 GNFTLNQQATLST

-2493 HSVSHAIINAQGI
+2493 HSVSHAIINAQGN
-2506 ATIMTNYNNPL
+2506 ATIMANDNNPL

-2522 SSKET
+2522 SSKEVGT
-2527 GAYTLIDSAK
+2527 YTLINSAK

-2560 TLININGKHM
+2560 ALIDINGKHM

-2583 VSIKDGGLIVGFKD
+2583 VSVKDGGLVVGFKD

-2613 IAVSNAPIN
+2613 IAVSNDPIN

-2637 GIQGVDSIE
+2637 GVQSVDSID
-2646 QAGGT
+2646 QAGGN

-2678 TKDLTTIAGDI
+2678 AKDLTTIAGDI
-2689 ANTLEVIANPNF
+2689 ANTLEVIANPDF

-2810 YGYSGFHANITQSG
+2810 YGYSGFHGNITQSG
-2824 SSNVNMGV
+2824 SSNVNVGV

-2861 DPLLSIINQSYRY
+2861 DPLLSIINQSYKY
-2874 NTWTTD
+2874 DTWTTD

-2899 PQIGLAYYYIG
+2899 PQVGLAYYYIG
-2910 MSGLRGIMDD
+2910 LSSLRGIMDD

>member
-7 GLISKFIS
+7 GLISKFIL

-31 NPILKRE
+31 NLILKRE
-38 KPLKRHKKTKSIK
+38 KPLSHKKTKSVK

-72 GLPHL
+72 GLSHI

-84 WSWWSGYHDKIES
+84 WSWSSWGYHDNIES
-97 GSNSPTHNSYCLFSS
+97 GSNSPTHNSYCLFNSA
-112 TQGSGTYY
+112 QGSGTYY

-153 TGVNGVNVGYITGTY
+153 IGVNGGNVGYITGTY

-180 TTGNSLS
+180 TTGNSFS
-187 DGGGATLN
+187 TGGGATLN
-195 FNATNRITINQASF
+195 FNAANHITINQASF
-209 DNSDAGAQHSYM
+209 DNSDAGTQHSYM
-221 NFKGSNINVSG
+221 NFKGSNINVSS

-247 NNNNSAISFN
+247 NGANSNLSFDKTNFNQGTYKFTNSANLNFNNSA
-257 KTKFNQGTYNFTNSA
+257 FNQGTYNFNSA
-272 NLSFNNSN
+272 QSTFNNSN
-280 FNQST
+280 FNQ
-285 YNFNSL
+285 
-291 QSTFNNSTFNQG
+291 G
-303 TYNFTD
+303 TYHFTD
-309 NTSFNN
+309 NASFNN

-324 FNTSKVSFSGANTLN
+324 FNASKVSFSGANTLN
-339 SSSPFASLKGSVS
+339 SSSPFTSLKGSVS
-352 FGSGAVFN
+352 FGSGAIFN
-360 LNQTLNANQTYDILT
+360 LNQTLNSNQTYDILT

-386 SYLWDLINYKG
+386 SYLWDLINYKD
-397 DKAISHVEVGN
+397 DKAISHVEVGS

-420 DETLQETFSNKS
+420 DETLQETFNNQS
-432 ITTQFLGDDLQAKAK
+432 ITTQFLGDDLQAKAQ
-447 ATYQQDLNNSQSAL
+447 ATYQQDLSNSQSAL
-461 SNATNDNKIASADT
+461 NNATSDNKIASSDT
-475 GYTNN
+475 DYTNN
-480 QNTTIKQDAQNL
+480 QNTTIKKDAQ
-492 EHTSQQIAKDEQ
+492 S
-504 ALQGDLNKLKQL
+504 
-516 ANSSFNEQAFNQAQS
+516 
-531 KEQQDEQ
+531 
-538 TLQNEENTFSSEQE
+538 
-552 GLEKA
+552 
-557 LANAKEQQE
+557 
-566 QQQAQAT
+566 
-573 YQQDLN
+573 
-579 NSQSALSNA
+579 
-588 TNDNKIAS
+588 
-596 ADTDYTKNQ
+596 
-605 NTAIKQDAQNLE
+605 LE
-617 NTSQQIT
+617 NTSQQIA
-624 QDQKDLEQDLDKL
+624 QDQKDLEQDLDNLK
-637 QQLAN
+637 QLAN
-642 SKTGFNEQAFN
+642 ASTGFNQQAFN
-653 QAQSTEQQDEQTLQ
+653 QAQSTEQQDLQTLQ
-667 NEEET
+667 NKEKT
-672 FSSEQEGLEKALA
+672 FNSEQEGLKQAIA
-685 NAKHTSP
+685 NAKPTSPTP
-692 TPTKHTAQNNPPNKV
+692 TPTKHTAPN
-707 SPPTQN
+707 
-713 LPTTN
+713 
-718 VWNGVY
+718 
-724 NFQNQTYSKKGIYYI
+724 
-739 DPNLS
+739 
-744 GQSGQSGNTLSTYG
+744 
-758 YLDWFTL
+758 
-765 KNKFSV
+765 
-771 NANNGTLIIGN
+771 
-782 NTESANT
+782 
-789 KGLIWIGDDKGL
+789 
-801 VYYNTGTFN
+801 
-810 AANIYLTSNL
+810 
-820 KTGNGFSG
+820 
-828 EGATLNFNATNRITI
+828 
-843 NQASFDNS
+843 
-851 DAGAQ
+851 
-856 HSYMNFK
+856 
-863 GSNINVSGSSFT
+863 
-875 DDTNGGFSF
+875 
-884 SGNNNNSAISFNKTK
+884 
-899 FNQGTYNFTN
+899 
-909 SANLSFNNSNFNQS
+909 
-923 TYNFNSLQSTFNNST
+923 
-938 FNQGTYN
+938 
-945 FTDNTSFNND
+945 
-955 TFNQG
+955 
-960 TYNFNT
+960 
-966 SKVSFSGANT
+966 
-976 LNSSSPFA
+976 
-984 SLKGSVS
+984 
-991 FGSGAV
+991 
-997 FNLNQTLNANQTYD
+997 
-1011 ILTTNGTIQYGVY
+1011 
-1024 QSYLW
+1024 
-1029 DLINYKGDKAISH
+1029 
-1042 VEVGNNTYDVTFDI
+1042 
-1056 NGQDETLQET
+1056 
-1066 FSNKSIT
+1066 
-1073 TQFLG
+1073 
-1078 DDLQAKAKAT
+1078 
-1088 YQQDLNNSQSALS
+1088 
-1101 NATNDNKIASADT
+1101 
-1114 GYTNNQNTT
+1114 
-1123 IKQDAQNLEHTS
+1123 
-1135 QQIAKDEQA
+1135 
-1144 LQGDLN
+1144 
-1150 KLKQLANSSFN
+1150 
-1161 EQAFN
+1161 
-1166 QAQSK
+1166 
-1171 EQQDEQTLQNE
+1171 
-1182 EETFS
+1182 
-1187 SEQEGLEKALAN
+1187 
-1199 AKPASPTPT
+1199 TP
-1208 PTPTPTP
+1208 
-1215 SPTPNPTP
+1215 
-1223 TKHTAPNKVPPT
+1223 PNKVPPT

-1245 VWNGVYWLQNQT
+1245 VWNGVYDLQNQT
-1257 YSQKGVYYIDPNLSG
+1257 YSKQGVYYIDPNLSG
-1272 QSGQSAN
+1272 QSGQSGN
-1279 TLSTYTANLL
+1279 TLSTYTANLF

-1326 IIGTFNAANIYLT
+1326 ITGTFNAANIYLT

-1393 TFDATNNI
+1393 AFDATNNI

-1415 FSFNAKN
+1415 FSFSAKN

-1468 SLIFNNTQA
+1468 SLIFNNVQA

-1518 QNNAN
+1518 QDNAN

-1528 KSQTAFK
+1528 KSQAAFK

-1545 LSLDNQSVLNAS
+1545 LSLDNQSVLNAN

-1581 FFNGAT
+1581 FFNGGII
-1587 LSLNANSKL
+1587 SLNANSKL
-1596 NASSAS
+1596 DASSAS

-1616 SVSNASSL
+1616 SASNASSL
-1624 NANINFQGASQATFG
+1624 NANINFQGASQADFG

-1652 SASSLSF
+1652 STSSLSF

-1676 LSKALMSVSGQFVLG
+1676 LNKALMSVSGQFVLG

-1701 NIFDNITKSVT
+1701 NIFDNIAKSVT

-1884 EMIETNQLDNITSIN
+1884 KMIESNQLDNITNIN
-1899 EVLQLLDRIKITPAQ
+1899 EVLRLLDEIKITPVQ
-1914 KQALLETINHLT
+1914 KQVFLETINHLT
-1926 DNINQTFSNGNL
+1926 DNINQTFNNGNL

-1943 QDHVTNSTSS
+1943 QDNVTNSTSS

-2019 SADIT
+2019 SADVT

-2029 NLVLNKANIE
+2029 NLVLDKANIE

-2067 LSQMAMEKIKQAGGL
+2067 LSQVAMEKIKQAGGL
-2082 GNFVENALI
+2082 GNFVENALS
-2091 PLSKELPS
+2091 PLSKELPA

-2121 SGVMNAIQN
+2121 SGVMNEIQN

-2171 GYMDASELS
+2171 GYIDASELS

-2204 ANDLLDEFLGQDV
+2204 ANDLLNEFLGRDV

-2223 QGLVSNIINNIISQG
+2223 QGLVSSIINNIISQG
-2238 GLSGIYNQGLGSV
+2238 GLSGVYNQGLGSV

-2335 NGVSN
+2335 NSVSN

-2381 SSTNSSVTPTNESL
+2381 SSTNPSVTPTNESL
-2395 SVRANNFTFLGVI
+2395 SVRANNFTFLGTI

-2443 ANAFNNASNSTANIN
+2443 TNAFNNASNSTANIN
-2458 GDFTLNQQATLST
+2458 GNFTLNQQATLST
-2471 NASGLNVMGNFNS
+2471 NASGLSVMGNFNS

-2493 HSVSHAIINAQGI
+2493 HSVSHAIINAQGS
-2506 ATIMTNYNNPL
+2506 ATIMANNNNPL

-2522 SSKET
+2522 SSKEAGT
-2527 GAYTLIDSAK
+2527 YTLIDSAK

-2545 QITGGSSL
+2545 QITGGNSL

-2560 TLININGKHM
+2560 TLIDINGKRM

-2576 LTYNGQA
+2576 LTYNDQA
-2583 VSIKDGGLIVGFKD
+2583 VNIKDGGLIVGFKD

-2613 IAVSNAPIN
+2613 IAVSNDPIN

-2637 GIQGVDSIE
+2637 GVQSVDSID
-2646 QAGGT
+2646 QAGGS

-2689 ANTLEVIANPNF
+2689 ANTLEVIANPDF

-2861 DPLLSIINQSYRY
+2861 DPLLSIINQSYKY
-2874 NTWTTD
+2874 DTWTTD

-2910 MSGLRGIMDD
+2910 LSGLRGIMDD

-3002 EIRLFK
+3002 ELRLFK

>member
-1 MAFKKA
+1 MAFEKA

-31 NPILKRE
+31 NLILKRE
-38 KPLKRHKKTKSIK
+38 KPLSHKKTKSVK

-72 GLPHL
+72 GLSHL

-84 WSWWSGYHDKIES
+84 WSWLSWSYHDNIES
-97 GSNSPTHNSYCLFSS
+97 GSNSPTHNSYCLFNSA
-112 TQGSGTYY
+112 QGSGTYY

-141 TLNVGGNIRFGG
+141 TLNVGGSIRFGG
-153 TGVNGVNVGYITGTY
+153 TGVNGGDVGYITGTY

-180 TTGNSLS
+180 TTGNSFS
-187 DGGGATLN
+187 TGGGATLN
-195 FNATNRITINQASF
+195 FNATNHITINQASF
-209 DNSDAGAQHSYM
+209 DNSDAGTQKSYM
-221 NFKGSNINVSG
+221 NFSGSNINVSD
-232 SSFTDDTNGGFSFSG
+232 SSFTDDTDGGFSFSG
-247 NNNNSAISFN
+247 NGTNSNLSFN
-257 KTKFNQGTYNFTNSA
+257 QTNFNQGTYKFTNSA
-272 NLSFNNSN
+272 NLN
-280 FNQST
+280 
-285 YNFNSL
+285 
-291 QSTFNNSTFNQG
+291 FNNSTFNQG
-303 TYNFTD
+303 TYHFNG
-309 NTSFNN
+309 NASFDN

-324 FNTSKVSFSGANTLN
+324 FNGNASFDNDTFNQGSYSFNTSKVSFSGANTLN
-339 SSSPFASLKGSVS
+339 SSSPFASLKGNVS
-352 FGSGAVFN
+352 FGSGAIFN
-360 LNQTLNANQTYDILT
+360 LNQTLNSNQTYDILT
-375 TNGTIQ
+375 TNKTIQ

-397 DKAISHVEVGN
+397 DKAISHVEVGS

-420 DETLQETFSNKS
+420 DETLQETFNNQS
-432 ITTQFLGDDLQAKAK
+432 ITTQFLGDDLQQQAQK
-447 ATYQQDLNNSQSAL
+447 TYQEDITNSQSAL
-461 SNATNDNKIASADT
+461 NNAASDSKIASSDT

-480 QNTTIKQDAQNL
+480 QNTTIKKDAQNL
-492 EHTSQQIAKDEQ
+492 ESTSQQITQDKQ
-504 ALQGDLNKLKQL
+504 TLQGDLDKLKQL
-516 ANSSFNEQAFNQAQS
+516 ANSPTGFNQQAFKNAQS
-531 KEQQDEQ
+531 TEQQDLQ
-538 TLQNEENTFSSEQE
+538 TLQENENTFNSEQE

-557 LANAKEQQE
+557 
-566 QQQAQAT
+566 
-573 YQQDLN
+573 
-579 NSQSALSNA
+579 
-588 TNDNKIAS
+588 I
-596 ADTDYTKNQ
+596 
-605 NTAIKQDAQNLE
+605 
-617 NTSQQIT
+617 
-624 QDQKDLEQDLDKL
+624 
-637 QQLAN
+637 
-642 SKTGFNEQAFN
+642 
-653 QAQSTEQQDEQTLQ
+653 
-667 NEEET
+667 
-672 FSSEQEGLEKALA
+672 
-685 NAKHTSP
+685 
-692 TPTKHTAQNNPPNKV
+692 
-707 SPPTQN
+707 
-713 LPTTN
+713 
-718 VWNGVY
+718 
-724 NFQNQTYSKKGIYYI
+724 
-739 DPNLS
+739 
-744 GQSGQSGNTLSTYG
+744 
-758 YLDWFTL
+758 
-765 KNKFSV
+765 
-771 NANNGTLIIGN
+771 
-782 NTESANT
+782 
-789 KGLIWIGDDKGL
+789 
-801 VYYNTGTFN
+801 
-810 AANIYLTSNL
+810 
-820 KTGNGFSG
+820 
-828 EGATLNFNATNRITI
+828 
-843 NQASFDNS
+843 
-851 DAGAQ
+851 
-856 HSYMNFK
+856 
-863 GSNINVSGSSFT
+863 
-875 DDTNGGFSF
+875 
-884 SGNNNNSAISFNKTK
+884 
-899 FNQGTYNFTN
+899 
-909 SANLSFNNSNFNQS
+909 
-923 TYNFNSLQSTFNNST
+923 
-938 FNQGTYN
+938 
-945 FTDNTSFNND
+945 
-955 TFNQG
+955 
-960 TYNFNT
+960 
-966 SKVSFSGANT
+966 
-976 LNSSSPFA
+976 
-984 SLKGSVS
+984 
-991 FGSGAV
+991 
-997 FNLNQTLNANQTYD
+997 
-1011 ILTTNGTIQYGVY
+1011 
-1024 QSYLW
+1024 
-1029 DLINYKGDKAISH
+1029 
-1042 VEVGNNTYDVTFDI
+1042 
-1056 NGQDETLQET
+1056 
-1066 FSNKSIT
+1066 
-1073 TQFLG
+1073 
-1078 DDLQAKAKAT
+1078 
-1088 YQQDLNNSQSALS
+1088 
-1101 NATNDNKIASADT
+1101 
-1114 GYTNNQNTT
+1114 
-1123 IKQDAQNLEHTS
+1123 
-1135 QQIAKDEQA
+1135 
-1144 LQGDLN
+1144 
-1150 KLKQLANSSFN
+1150 
-1161 EQAFN
+1161 
-1166 QAQSK
+1166 
-1171 EQQDEQTLQNE
+1171 
-1182 EETFS
+1182 
-1187 SEQEGLEKALAN
+1187 AN
-1199 AKPASPTPT
+1199 AKPASPTP
-1208 PTPTPTP
+1208 
-1215 SPTPNPTP
+1215 SPTPTP
-1223 TKHTAPNKVPPT
+1223 TKHTAPNTPPNKVPPTPT

-1257 YSQKGVYYIDPNLSG
+1257 YSKQGVYYIDPNLSG

-1326 IIGTFNAANIYLT
+1326 ITGTFNAANIYLT

-1393 TFDATNNI
+1393 AFDATNNI

-1415 FSFNAKN
+1415 FSFSAKN
-1422 ISFSNASFSG
+1422 ILFSNASFSG

-1444 NAANSLSFNNSRLNG
+1444 NTSNSLSFNNSRLNG

-1523 ITLGN
+1523 ITLSN
-1528 KSQTAFK
+1528 KSQATFK

-1545 LSLDNQSVLNAS
+1545 LSLDNQSVLNAN
-1557 GASAFNNQA
+1557 GASVFNNQA

-1581 FFNGAT
+1581 FFNGGI

-1616 SVSNASSL
+1616 SASNTSSL
-1624 NANINFQGASQATFG
+1624 NANINFQGASQANFG
-1639 GNTTIDAASFNFD
+1639 GNTTIDTASFNFD
-1652 SASSLSF
+1652 STSSLGF

-1666 ALNFNGYAPS
+1666 ALNFNGYALS

-1808 TGYSYDYSDNQAGT
+1808 TDYSYDYSDNQAGT

-1884 EMIETNQLDNITSIN
+1884 EMIESNQLDNITSIN
-1899 EVLQLLDRIKITPAQ
+1899 EVLQLLDEIKITPAQ

-1943 QDHVTNSTSS
+1943 QDNVTNSTSS

-1968 SATCSSFRNTYLG
+1968 STTCSSFRNTYLG

-2019 SADIT
+2019 SADVT

-2029 NLVLNKANIE
+2029 NLVLDKANIE

-2067 LSQMAMEKIKQAGGL
+2067 LSQVAMEKIKQAGGL

-2091 PLSKELPS
+2091 PLSKELPA

-2121 SGVMNAIQN
+2121 SGVMNEIQN

-2171 GYMDASELS
+2171 GYIDASELS

-2204 ANDLLDEFLGQDV
+2204 ANDLLNEFLGQDV

-2238 GLSGIYNQGLGSV
+2238 GLSGVYNQGLGSV
-2251 LPPSLQNAL
+2251 LPLSLQNAL

-2381 SSTNSSVTPTNESL
+2381 SSTNSSITPTNESL
-2395 SVRANNFTFLGVI
+2395 SVHANNFTFLGII

-2432 NATLQANNLTI
+2432 NATFQANNLTI
-2443 ANAFNNASNSTANIN
+2443 TNAFNNASNSTANIN
-2458 GDFTLNQQATLST
+2458 GNFTLNQQATLST

-2493 HSVSHAIINAQGI
+2493 HSASHAIINAQGA
-2506 ATIMTNYNNPL
+2506 ATIMANNNSPL

-2527 GAYTLIDSAK
+2527 GTYTLINSAK

-2545 QITGGSSL
+2545 QITGGNSL
-2553 DNYLKLY
+2553 ADYLKLY

-2583 VSIKDGGLIVGFKD
+2583 VNIKDGGLVVGFKD

-2613 IAVSNAPIN
+2613 IAVSNDPIN
-2622 NLQAPTLKQYIAQIQ
+2622 NPQAPTLKQYIAQIQ
-2637 GIQGVDSIE
+2637 GTQGVDSIE

-2689 ANTLEVIANPNF
+2689 ANTLEVIANPDF

-2793 VGYDRFIKGVIV
+2793 IGYDRFIKGVIV

-2861 DPLLSIINQSYRY
+2861 DPLLSIINQSYKY

-2910 MSGLRGIMDD
+2910 LSGLRGIMDD

>member
-7 GLISKFIS
+7 RLISRFIS

-23 ISKKIFKL
+23 ISKKFFKL
-31 NPILKRE
+31 NQILKRE
-38 KPLKRHKKTKSIK
+38 KPLKCHKKTKSIK
-51 KPFNKN
+51 KLSNRN

-72 GLPHL
+72 GLSHL
-77 RASECRY
+77 RANECTY
-84 WSWWSGYHDKIES
+84 WSWSSWSYQDNIES
-97 GSNSPTHNSYCLFSS
+97 GPNSPTHNSYCLFSS
-112 TQGSGTYY
+112 AQGSGTYY

-141 TLNVGGNIRFGG
+141 TLDIGGNIRFGG
-153 TGVNGVNVGYITGTY
+153 TGINGGDVGYITGTY
-168 DAQTINFNSSRI
+168 DAQTINFNSSHL
-180 TTGNSLS
+180 TTGNSYA

-195 FNATNRITINQASF
+195 FNATNNITINQASF
-209 DNSDAGAQHSYM
+209 DNSDAGTQKSYM
-221 NFKGSNINVSG
+221 NFKGSNIKVSG
-232 SSFTDDTNGGFSFSG
+232 SSFTDDTDGGFSFSG

-257 KTKFNQGTYNFTNSA
+257 QTNFNQGTYNFSNSA
-272 NLSFNNSN
+272 SSSFDNSSFNQGTYHFNSTQSTFENSN
-280 FNQST
+280 FNQ
-285 YNFNSL
+285 
-291 QSTFNNSTFNQG
+291 G
-303 TYNFTD
+303 TYDFSN

-315 DTFNQGTYN
+315 DTFNQGAYDFNSAQSTFNNSSFNQGTYN
-324 FNTSKVSFSGANTLN
+324 FNNNASFNNDTFNQGTYSFNTSKVSFLGTNTLN

-352 FGSGAVFN
+352 FNSGAIFN
-360 LNQTLNANQTYDILT
+360 LNQTLNNNQTYDILT
-375 TNGTIQ
+375 TNGAIQ

-420 DETLQETFSNKS
+420 DETLQETFSNQS
-432 ITTQFLGDDLQAKAK
+432 ITTQFLGDNLQQEAQQ
-447 ATYQQDLNNSQSAL
+447 TYQEDVAHSQNALNDVASDNTIANNDTSYTQS
-461 SNATNDNKIASADT
+461 K
-475 GYTNN
+475 
-480 QNTTIKQDAQNL
+480 NTTILKDAQNL
-492 EHTSQQIAKDEQ
+492 ENTNQQIQQDEQ
-504 ALQGDLNKLKQL
+504 ALEKDLAQIKQL
-516 ANSSFNEQAFNQAQS
+516 ANSTTGFNEQAFNQVQS

-538 TLQNEENTFSSEQE
+538 TLQNDEKTFNAEQE
-552 GLEKA
+552 GLKQA
-557 LANAKEQQE
+557 IQQAQAQQQKQE
-566 QQQAQAT
+566 QQQAQQT
-573 YQQDLN
+573 YQQDLSD
-579 NSQSALSNA
+579 SQSALNNA
-588 TNDNKIAS
+588 ANDNKIANN
-596 ADTDYTKNQ
+596 DTSYTNNKN
-605 NTAIKQDAQNLE
+605 TTIAKDAQNLE
-617 NTSQQIT
+617 NTNQQIA
-624 QDQKDLEQDLDKL
+624 QDEQALEKDLAQIK
-637 QQLAN
+637 QLAN
-642 SKTGFNEQAFN
+642 STTGFNEQAFN
-653 QAQSTEQQDEQTLQ
+653 QAQKQEQQDEQTLQ
-667 NEEET
+667 NDENAFNT
-672 FSSEQEGLEKALA
+672 EQEGLEQAIA
-685 NAKHTSP
+685 NAKPTSPTPSHAP
-692 TPTKHTAQNNPPNKV
+692 TPTKHTVQNTPPSQV
-707 SPPTQN
+707 PPTPPTQN

-718 VWNGVY
+718 VWNRVY
-724 NFQNQTYSKKGIYYI
+724 NLQNQTYSNKGIYYI

-744 GQSGQSGNTLSTYG
+744 GQSGQSGNTLSTYTANLFG
-758 YLDWFTL
+758 RSFG
-765 KNKFSV
+765 V

-782 NTESANT
+782 NTESAN
-789 KGLIWIGDDKGL
+789 
-801 VYYNTGTFN
+801 
-810 AANIYLTSNL
+810 
-820 KTGNGFSG
+820 
-828 EGATLNFNATNRITI
+828 
-843 NQASFDNS
+843 
-851 DAGAQ
+851 
-856 HSYMNFK
+856 
-863 GSNINVSGSSFT
+863 
-875 DDTNGGFSF
+875 
-884 SGNNNNSAISFNKTK
+884 
-899 FNQGTYNFTN
+899 
-909 SANLSFNNSNFNQS
+909 
-923 TYNFNSLQSTFNNST
+923 
-938 FNQGTYN
+938 
-945 FTDNTSFNND
+945 
-955 TFNQG
+955 
-960 TYNFNT
+960 
-966 SKVSFSGANT
+966 
-976 LNSSSPFA
+976 
-984 SLKGSVS
+984 
-991 FGSGAV
+991 
-997 FNLNQTLNANQTYD
+997 
-1011 ILTTNGTIQYGVY
+1011 
-1024 QSYLW
+1024 
-1029 DLINYKGDKAISH
+1029 
-1042 VEVGNNTYDVTFDI
+1042 
-1056 NGQDETLQET
+1056 
-1066 FSNKSIT
+1066 
-1073 TQFLG
+1073 
-1078 DDLQAKAKAT
+1078 
-1088 YQQDLNNSQSALS
+1088 
-1101 NATNDNKIASADT
+1101 
-1114 GYTNNQNTT
+1114 
-1123 IKQDAQNLEHTS
+1123 
-1135 QQIAKDEQA
+1135 
-1144 LQGDLN
+1144 
-1150 KLKQLANSSFN
+1150 
-1161 EQAFN
+1161 
-1166 QAQSK
+1166 
-1171 EQQDEQTLQNE
+1171 
-1182 EETFS
+1182 
-1187 SEQEGLEKALAN
+1187 
-1199 AKPASPTPT
+1199 
-1208 PTPTPTP
+1208 
-1215 SPTPNPTP
+1215 
-1223 TKHTAPNKVPPT
+1223 
-1235 PPTQNLPTTN
+1235 
-1245 VWNGVYWLQNQT
+1245 
-1257 YSQKGVYYIDPNLSG
+1257 
-1272 QSGQSAN
+1272 
-1279 TLSTYTANLL
+1279 
-1289 GRSFGVNIQNGT
+1289 
-1301 LIIGNN
+1301 
-1307 TESVNDNGLIWIG
+1307 DNGLIWIG

-1326 IIGTFNAANIYLT
+1326 ITGTFNAANIYLT

-1348 SGSDGGGANITFK
+1348 SNSDGGGANITFK
-1361 ASDNITMDGLNYND
+1361 ASDNITMDGLNYNN

-1393 TFDATNNI
+1393 TFDALNNI

-1415 FSFNAKN
+1415 FSFSAKN

-1444 NAANSLSFNNSRLNG
+1444 NASNSLSFVNSRLNG
-1459 GAVYNLWAN
+1459 GAIYNLQAN

-1528 KSQTAFK
+1528 KSQAAFK

-1545 LSLDNQSVLNAS
+1545 LSLDNQSVLNAN

-1566 SLNIYNGSQATFNSL
+1566 SLNIYNGSQAAFNNL
-1581 FFNGAT
+1581 FFNGGT
-1587 LSLNANSKL
+1587 LSLNASSKL
-1596 NASSAS
+1596 NASNAS

-1616 SVSNASSL
+1616 SASNTSSL
-1624 NANINFQGASQATFG
+1624 NANINFQGTSQADFG
-1639 GNTTIDAASFNFD
+1639 GNTTIDTASFNFD
-1652 SASSLSF
+1652 SASSLNF

-1676 LSKALMSVSGQFVLG
+1676 LTKALMSVSGQFVLG
-1691 NNGDINLSDI
+1691 SNGDINLSDI

-1796 ELYNYQASKQNP
+1796 ELYNYQTSKQNP
-1808 TGYSYDYSDNQAGT
+1808 TGYSYDYSDNQVGT

-1865 SGNLKT
+1865 SENLKT

-1884 EMIETNQLDNITSIN
+1884 EMIESNQLDNITNIN
-1899 EVLQLLDRIKITPAQ
+1899 EVLQLLDKIKITQVQ
-1914 KQALLETINHLT
+1914 KQVLLETINHLT
-1926 DNINQTFSNGNL
+1926 DNINQTFNNGNL

-1943 QDHVTNSTSS
+1943 QDNVTNSTSS
-1953 IWFGGNGYSSPCALD
+1953 IWFGGNGYSSPCVLD

-1993 INADFKAKSIYIT
+1993 INADFKAKGIYIT
-2006 GTLGSGNAFESGG
+2006 GTIGSGNAFESGG
-2019 SADIT
+2019 SADVT

-2050 GQEGI
+2050 GQKGI
-2055 DKIFNQGNLANV
+2055 EKIFNQGNLANV
-2067 LSQMAMEKIKQAGGL
+2067 LSQVAMEKIKQAGGL
-2082 GNFVENALI
+2082 GNFIENALS
-2091 PLSKELPS
+2091 PLSKELPA
-2099 SLQNETLGQLIGQ
+2099 SLQDETLGQLIGQ
-2112 NNLDNLLNN
+2112 NNLDDLLNN
-2121 SGVMNAIQN
+2121 SGVMNEIQN
-2130 IISKKLSIFGNFVT
+2130 IISQKLSIFGNFVT

-2171 GYMDASELS
+2171 GYIDASELS
-2180 SILSVILKD
+2180 SILGVILKD

-2204 ANDLLDEFLGQDV
+2204 ANDLLNEFLGQDV
-2217 VKKLES
+2217 IKKLES

-2238 GLSGIYNQGLGSV
+2238 GLSGVYNQGLGSV

-2260 KENDLGA
+2260 KENDLGT

-2355 AGLNNVSVQKGE
+2355 AGLNNVNVQKGE
-2367 ICINLANC
+2367 ICVNLANC

-2395 SVRANNFTFLGVI
+2395 SVRANNFTFLGAI

-2413 IDLSQVKNNSVI
+2413 IDLSQVTNNSVI

-2443 ANAFNNASNSTANIN
+2443 TNAFNNASNSTANIDGN
-2458 GDFTLNQQATLST
+2458 FTLNQQATLST

-2493 HSVSHAIINAQGI
+2493 HSASHAIINAQGA
-2506 ATIMTNYNNPL
+2506 ATIMANNNNPL

-2522 SSKET
+2522 SSREAGT
-2527 GAYTLIDSAK
+2527 YTLIDSAK
-2537 AIYYGYND
+2537 AIYYGYNN

-2560 TLININGKHM
+2560 TLIDINGKHM

-2576 LTYNGQA
+2576 LTYNGQT
-2583 VSIKDGGLIVGFKD
+2583 VSIKDGGLVVGFKD

-2613 IAVSNAPIN
+2613 IAVSNDPIN

-2637 GIQGVDSIE
+2637 GVQSVDSID
-2646 QAGGT
+2646 QAGGN

-2689 ANTLEVIANPNF
+2689 ANTLEVIANPDF

-2731 SADFHERLEALKN
+2731 SADFHEHLKALKN

-2810 YGYSGFHANITQSG
+2810 YGYSGFHGNITQSG

-2832 YSRAFIKRSELTMS
+2832 YSRTFIKRSELTMS
-2846 LNETWGYNK
+2846 LNETLGYNK

-2874 NTWTTD
+2874 DTWTTD

-2899 PQIGLAYYYIG
+2899 PQVGLAYYYIG
-2910 MSGLRGIMDD
+2910 LSGLRGIMDN

-2977 FIGNNTLSYRDGGR
+2977 FVGNNTLSYRDGGR

>member
-1 MAFKKA
+1 MAFKKV

-31 NPILKRE
+31 NLILKHE
-38 KPLKRHKKTKSIK
+38 KPLSHKKTKSVK
-51 KPFNKN
+51 KPFNKS

-72 GLPHL
+72 GLSHL

-84 WSWWSGYHDKIES
+84 WSWSSWSYHDNIES
-97 GSNSPTHNSYCLFSS
+97 GSDSPTHNSYCLFNSA
-112 TQGSGTYY
+112 QGSGTYY

-141 TLNVGGNIRFGG
+141 TLDVGGNIRFGG
-153 TGVNGVNVGYITGTY
+153 TGVNGGDVGYITGTY

-180 TTGNSLS
+180 TTGNSFS
-187 DGGGATLN
+187 TGGGATLN
-195 FNATNRITINQASF
+195 FNAANHITINQASF
-209 DNSDAGAQHSYM
+209 DNSDAGTQHSYM
-221 NFKGSNINVSG
+221 NFSGSNINVSA
-232 SSFTDDTNGGFSFSG
+232 SIFTDGTNGGFSFSG
-247 NNNNSAISFN
+247 NGTNSNLSFN
-257 KTKFNQGTYNFTNSA
+257 KTNFNQGTYKFTNSANLNFNNSAFNQGTYNFNSA
-272 NLSFNNSN
+272 QSVFENSN
-280 FNQST
+280 FNQ
-285 YNFNSL
+285 
-291 QSTFNNSTFNQG
+291 G
-303 TYNFTD
+303 TYSFTD
-309 NTSFNN
+309 NTGLNFNN
-315 DTFNQGTYN
+315 DTFNQGTYS

-352 FGSGAVFN
+352 FGSGAIFN
-360 LNQTLNANQTYDILT
+360 LNQTLNSNQAYDILT
-375 TNGTIQ
+375 TNKTIQ

-386 SYLWDLINYKG
+386 SYLWDLINYKS
-397 DKAISHVEVGN
+397 DKAISHVEVGS

-420 DETLQETFSNKS
+420 DETLQETFNNQS
-432 ITTQFLGDDLQAKAK
+432 ITTQFLGDDLQAKAQ
-447 ATYQQDLNNSQSAL
+447 ATYQQDLSNSQTAL
-461 SNATNDNKIASADT
+461 NNATSDNKIASNDT

-480 QNTTIKQDAQNL
+480 QNTTIKKDAQNL
-492 EHTSQQIAKDEQ
+492 ENTSQQIAQDKQ
-504 ALQGDLNKLKQL
+504 ALQGDLDKLQQL
-516 ANSSFNEQAFNQAQS
+516 ANATTGFNQQAFKNAQS
-531 KEQQDEQ
+531 TEQQDEQ
-538 TLQNEENTFSSEQE
+538 TLQNEEKTFSSEQE

-557 LANAKEQQE
+557 LANA
-566 QQQAQAT
+566 
-573 YQQDLN
+573 N
-579 NSQSALSNA
+579 P
-588 TNDNKIAS
+588 
-596 ADTDYTKNQ
+596 
-605 NTAIKQDAQNLE
+605 
-617 NTSQQIT
+617 TSPT
-624 QDQKDLEQDLDKL
+624 P
-637 QQLAN
+637 
-642 SKTGFNEQAFN
+642 SPT
-653 QAQSTEQQDEQTLQ
+653 
-667 NEEET
+667 
-672 FSSEQEGLEKALA
+672 
-685 NAKHTSP
+685 P
-692 TPTKHTAQNNPPNKV
+692 TPTKHTAPNTPPNKV

-724 NFQNQTYSKKGIYYI
+724 
-739 DPNLS
+739 
-744 GQSGQSGNTLSTYG
+744 
-758 YLDWFTL
+758 
-765 KNKFSV
+765 
-771 NANNGTLIIGN
+771 
-782 NTESANT
+782 
-789 KGLIWIGDDKGL
+789 
-801 VYYNTGTFN
+801 
-810 AANIYLTSNL
+810 
-820 KTGNGFSG
+820 
-828 EGATLNFNATNRITI
+828 
-843 NQASFDNS
+843 
-851 DAGAQ
+851 
-856 HSYMNFK
+856 
-863 GSNINVSGSSFT
+863 
-875 DDTNGGFSF
+875 
-884 SGNNNNSAISFNKTK
+884 
-899 FNQGTYNFTN
+899 
-909 SANLSFNNSNFNQS
+909 
-923 TYNFNSLQSTFNNST
+923 
-938 FNQGTYN
+938 
-945 FTDNTSFNND
+945 
-955 TFNQG
+955 
-960 TYNFNT
+960 
-966 SKVSFSGANT
+966 
-976 LNSSSPFA
+976 
-984 SLKGSVS
+984 
-991 FGSGAV
+991 
-997 FNLNQTLNANQTYD
+997 
-1011 ILTTNGTIQYGVY
+1011 
-1024 QSYLW
+1024 
-1029 DLINYKGDKAISH
+1029 
-1042 VEVGNNTYDVTFDI
+1042 
-1056 NGQDETLQET
+1056 
-1066 FSNKSIT
+1066 
-1073 TQFLG
+1073 
-1078 DDLQAKAKAT
+1078 
-1088 YQQDLNNSQSALS
+1088 
-1101 NATNDNKIASADT
+1101 
-1114 GYTNNQNTT
+1114 
-1123 IKQDAQNLEHTS
+1123 
-1135 QQIAKDEQA
+1135 
-1144 LQGDLN
+1144 
-1150 KLKQLANSSFN
+1150 
-1161 EQAFN
+1161 
-1166 QAQSK
+1166 
-1171 EQQDEQTLQNE
+1171 
-1182 EETFS
+1182 
-1187 SEQEGLEKALAN
+1187 
-1199 AKPASPTPT
+1199 
-1208 PTPTPTP
+1208 
-1215 SPTPNPTP
+1215 
-1223 TKHTAPNKVPPT
+1223 
-1235 PPTQNLPTTN
+1235 
-1245 VWNGVYWLQNQT
+1245 WLQNKT

-1272 QSGQSAN
+1272 QSGQSGN

-1301 LIIGNN
+1301 LIIGND

-1326 IIGTFNAANIYLT
+1326 ITGTFNAANIYLT

-1393 TFDATNNI
+1393 AFDATNNI

-1415 FSFNAKN
+1415 FSFSAKN

-1482 YSRGTSNFNATT
+1482 YSRGASNFNATT

-1528 KSQTAFK
+1528 KSQATFK

-1545 LSLDNQSVLNAS
+1545 LSLDNQSVLNAN
-1557 GASAFNNQA
+1557 GASVFNNQA

-1581 FFNGAT
+1581 FFNGGI

-1616 SVSNASSL
+1616 SASNTSSL
-1624 NANINFQGASQATFG
+1624 NANINFQGASQANFR
-1639 GNTTIDAASFNFD
+1639 GNTTIDTASFNFD

-1676 LSKALMSVSGQFVLG
+1676 LTKALMSVSGQFVLG

-1743 ATYSDNNNIQTWSFI
+1743 ATYSGNNNIQTWSFI

-1779 VLNNPNSASNT
+1779 VLINPNSASNT

-1871 LLGILSQNSATLK
+1871 LLGILSQNSTTLK
-1884 EMIETNQLDNITSIN
+1884 EMIESNQLDNITNIN
-1899 EVLQLLDRIKITPAQ
+1899 EVLQLLDEIKITPAQ

-1943 QDHVTNSTSS
+1943 QDNVTNSTSS

-2006 GTLGSGNAFESGG
+2006 GTLGSANAFESGG
-2019 SADIT
+2019 SADVT
-2024 FQSAN
+2024 FQSTN

-2067 LSQMAMEKIKQAGGL
+2067 LSQVAMEKIKQAGGL
-2082 GNFVENALI
+2082 GNFVENALS
-2091 PLSKELPS
+2091 PLSKELPA

-2121 SGVMNAIQN
+2121 SGVMNEIQN

-2171 GYMDASELS
+2171 GYIDASELS

-2204 ANDLLDEFLGQDV
+2204 ANDLLNEFLGQDV
-2217 VKKLES
+2217 VKKLEG

-2238 GLSGIYNQGLGSV
+2238 GLSGVYNQGLGSV
-2251 LPPSLQNAL
+2251 LPLSLQNAL

-2375 PTTKNS
+2375 PTAKNS

-2395 SVRANNFTFLGVI
+2395 SVRANNFTFLGTI

-2443 ANAFNNASNSTANIN
+2443 TNAFNNASNSTANIN
-2458 GDFTLNQQATLST
+2458 GNFTLNQQATLST

-2493 HSVSHAIINAQGI
+2493 HSASHAIINAQGI
-2506 ATIMTNYNNPL
+2506 ATIMANNNNPL

-2527 GAYTLIDSAK
+2527 NTYTLIDSAK

-2545 QITGGSSL
+2545 QITGGNSL
-2553 DNYLKLY
+2553 ADYLKLY
-2560 TLININGKHM
+2560 TLIDINGKHM

-2583 VSIKDGGLIVGFKD
+2583 VNIKDGGLIVGFKD

-2613 IAVSNAPIN
+2613 IAVSNDPIN

-2637 GIQGVDSIE
+2637 GAQGVDSID

-2793 VGYDRFIKGVIV
+2793 IGYDRFIKGVIV

-2861 DPLLSIINQSYRY
+2861 DPLLSIINQSYKY
-2874 NTWTTD
+2874 DTWTTD

-2910 MSGLRGIMDD
+2910 LSGLRGIMDD

-3008 TFYVNAGIGARF
+3008 TFYVNASIGARF

>member
-7 GLISKFIS
+7 RLISRFIS

-31 NPILKRE
+31 NQILKRE
-38 KPLKRHKKTKSIK
+38 KPLKRHKKALKPIK
-51 KPFNKN
+51 KLSDRN

-72 GLPHL
+72 GLSHL
-77 RASECRY
+77 KANECRY
-84 WSWWSGYHDKIES
+84 WSWSSWSYQDNIES
-97 GSNSPTHNSYCLFSS
+97 GPNSPTHNSYCLFSS

-120 LNTLTTYSAGGA
+120 LNTLTTYSTGGA
-132 SFTQKFNNG
+132 SFTQKFNGG
-141 TLNVGGNIRFGG
+141 TLDIGGNIRFGG
-153 TGVNGVNVGYITGTY
+153 TGINGGDVGYITGTY
-168 DAQTINFNSSRI
+168 DAQTINFNSSHL
-180 TTGNSLS
+180 TTGNSYS

-195 FNATNRITINQASF
+195 FNATNNLTINQASF
-209 DNSDAGAQHSYM
+209 DNSDAGTQKSYM
-221 NFKGSNINVSG
+221 NFKGSNIKVSG
-232 SSFTDDTNGGFSFSG
+232 SSFKDDTDGGFSFSG
-247 NNNNSAISFN
+247 NSNNSAISFN
-257 KTKFNQGTYNFTNSA
+257 QTNFNQGTYNFSNSA
-272 NLSFNNSN
+272 SSSFDNSSFN
-280 FNQST
+280 QGT
-285 YNFNSL
+285 YHFNSA
-291 QSTFNNSTFNQG
+291 QSTFENSNFNQG
-303 TYNFTD
+303 TYNFND
-309 NTSFNN
+309 NVSFNN
-315 DTFNQGTYN
+315 DTFNQGTYS
-324 FNTSKVSFSGANTLN
+324 FNTSKVSFSGTNTLN

-352 FGSGAVFN
+352 FGSDAIFN
-360 LNQTLNANQTYDILT
+360 LNQTLNSNQTYDILT

-397 DKAISHVEVGN
+397 DKAISHVGVGN

-420 DETLQETFSNKS
+420 DETLQETFNKQS
-432 ITTQFLGDDLQAKAK
+432 IITQFLGDDLQAKAQK
-447 ATYQQDLNNSQSAL
+447 TYQQDLSNSQSAL
-461 SNATNDNKIASADT
+461 NNAASDNEIAKNDTD
-475 GYTNN
+475 YTNN
-480 QNTTIKQDAQNL
+480 QNATI
-492 EHTSQQIAKDEQ
+492 
-504 ALQGDLNKLKQL
+504 
-516 ANSSFNEQAFNQAQS
+516 
-531 KEQQDEQ
+531 
-538 TLQNEENTFSSEQE
+538 
-552 GLEKA
+552 
-557 LANAKEQQE
+557 
-566 QQQAQAT
+566 AT
-573 YQQDLN
+573 
-579 NSQSALSNA
+579 
-588 TNDNKIAS
+588 
-596 ADTDYTKNQ
+596 
-605 NTAIKQDAQNLE
+605 DAQNLE
-617 NTSQQIT
+617 NTSQQIAK
-624 QDQKDLEQDLDKL
+624 DQQALEQDLENL
-637 QQLAN
+637 NQLAN
-642 SKTGFNEQAFN
+642 SKTGFNEQAFKKV
-653 QAQSTEQQDEQTLQ
+653 QSTEQQDEQTLQ
-667 NEEET
+667 NEEKT
-672 FSSEQEGLEKALA
+672 FNAEQEGLKQAI
-685 NAKHTSP
+685 AKHTSP
-692 TPTKHTAQNNPPNKV
+692 TPAPTKHTAQNTPPNKV
-707 SPPTQN
+707 PPT
-713 LPTTN
+713 
-718 VWNGVY
+718 
-724 NFQNQTYSKKGIYYI
+724 
-739 DPNLS
+739 
-744 GQSGQSGNTLSTYG
+744 
-758 YLDWFTL
+758 
-765 KNKFSV
+765 
-771 NANNGTLIIGN
+771 
-782 NTESANT
+782 
-789 KGLIWIGDDKGL
+789 
-801 VYYNTGTFN
+801 
-810 AANIYLTSNL
+810 
-820 KTGNGFSG
+820 
-828 EGATLNFNATNRITI
+828 
-843 NQASFDNS
+843 
-851 DAGAQ
+851 
-856 HSYMNFK
+856 
-863 GSNINVSGSSFT
+863 
-875 DDTNGGFSF
+875 
-884 SGNNNNSAISFNKTK
+884 
-899 FNQGTYNFTN
+899 
-909 SANLSFNNSNFNQS
+909 
-923 TYNFNSLQSTFNNST
+923 
-938 FNQGTYN
+938 
-945 FTDNTSFNND
+945 
-955 TFNQG
+955 
-960 TYNFNT
+960 
-966 SKVSFSGANT
+966 
-976 LNSSSPFA
+976 
-984 SLKGSVS
+984 
-991 FGSGAV
+991 
-997 FNLNQTLNANQTYD
+997 
-1011 ILTTNGTIQYGVY
+1011 
-1024 QSYLW
+1024 
-1029 DLINYKGDKAISH
+1029 
-1042 VEVGNNTYDVTFDI
+1042 
-1056 NGQDETLQET
+1056 
-1066 FSNKSIT
+1066 
-1073 TQFLG
+1073 
-1078 DDLQAKAKAT
+1078 
-1088 YQQDLNNSQSALS
+1088 
-1101 NATNDNKIASADT
+1101 
-1114 GYTNNQNTT
+1114 
-1123 IKQDAQNLEHTS
+1123 
-1135 QQIAKDEQA
+1135 
-1144 LQGDLN
+1144 
-1150 KLKQLANSSFN
+1150 
-1161 EQAFN
+1161 
-1166 QAQSK
+1166 
-1171 EQQDEQTLQNE
+1171 
-1182 EETFS
+1182 
-1187 SEQEGLEKALAN
+1187 
-1199 AKPASPTPT
+1199 
-1208 PTPTPTP
+1208 
-1215 SPTPNPTP
+1215 
-1223 TKHTAPNKVPPT
+1223 PT

-1245 VWNGVYWLQNQT
+1245 VWNGVYNLQNQT
-1257 YSQKGVYYIDPNLSG
+1257 YSKQGVYYIDPNLSG

-1279 TLSTYTANLL
+1279 TLNTYTANLF

-1326 IIGTFNAANIYLT
+1326 ITGTFNAANIYLT

-1348 SGSDGGGANITFK
+1348 SNSDGGGANITFK

-1393 TFDATNNI
+1393 TFDALNNI
-1401 SVTNSSFSDMTWGK
+1401 SVTDSSFSDMTWGK
-1415 FSFNAKN
+1415 FSFSAKN

-1444 NAANSLSFNNSRLNG
+1444 NATNSLSFVNSRLNG
-1459 GAVYNLWAN
+1459 GAIYNLQAN

-1494 QLLGNTSFTL
+1494 QLLGNTNFTL

-1518 QNNAN
+1518 QDNAN

-1528 KSQTAFK
+1528 KSQAAFK
-1535 NSLTLDNNSN
+1535 NSLTLNNNSN
-1545 LSLDNQSVLNAS
+1545 LSLDNQSVLNAN
-1557 GASAFNNQA
+1557 GTSAFNNQA

-1581 FFNGAT
+1581 FFNGGT
-1587 LSLNANSKL
+1587 LSLNASSKL

-1616 SVSNASSL
+1616 SASNASSL
-1624 NANINFQGASQATFG
+1624 NANINFQGTSQADFG
-1639 GNTTIDAASFNFD
+1639 GNTTIDTASFNFD

-1676 LSKALMSVSGQFVLG
+1676 LTKALMSVSGQFVLG

-1796 ELYNYQASKQNP
+1796 ELYNYQVSKQNP
-1808 TGYSYDYSDNQAGT
+1808 TGYSYDYSDNQVGT

-1865 SGNLKT
+1865 SENLKT
-1871 LLGILSQNSATLK
+1871 LLGILSQNSAALK
-1884 EMIETNQLDNITSIN
+1884 EMIESNQLDNITNIN

-1938 VIGAT
+1938 IIGAT
-1943 QDHVTNSTSS
+1943 QDNVTNSTSS
-1953 IWFGGNGYSSPCALD
+1953 IWFGGNGYSSPCVLD

-2019 SADIT
+2019 SADVT

-2050 GQEGI
+2050 GQKGI
-2055 DKIFNQGNLANV
+2055 NEIFNQGNLANV
-2067 LSQMAMEKIKQAGGL
+2067 LSQVAMEKIKQAGGL
-2082 GNFVENALI
+2082 GNFIENALS
-2091 PLSKELPS
+2091 PLSKELPA

-2112 NNLDNLLNN
+2112 NNLDDLLNN

-2204 ANDLLDEFLGQDV
+2204 ANDLLNEFLGQDV

-2238 GLSGIYNQGLGSV
+2238 GLSGVYNQGLGSV

-2335 NGVSN
+2335 NDISN

-2367 ICINLANC
+2367 ICVNLANC
-2375 PTTKNS
+2375 PTTKNN

-2395 SVRANNFTFLGVI
+2395 SVRANNFTFLGAI
-2408 ASNGA
+2408 ASNGV
-2413 IDLSQVKNNSVI
+2413 IDLSQVTNNSVI

-2443 ANAFNNASNSTANIN
+2443 TNAFNNASNSTANIN
-2458 GDFTLNQQATLST
+2458 GNFTLNQQATLST

-2493 HSVSHAIINAQGI
+2493 HSASHAIINAQGV
-2506 ATIMTNYNNPL
+2506 ATIMANDNNPL

-2522 SSKET
+2522 SSKEAGT
-2527 GAYTLIDSAK
+2527 YTLIDSAK
-2537 AIYYGYND
+2537 AIYYGYNN

-2560 TLININGKHM
+2560 ALIDINGKHM
-2570 VMTDNG
+2570 VMSDNG

-2583 VSIKDGGLIVGFKD
+2583 VNIKDGGLVVGFKD

-2613 IAVSNAPIN
+2613 IAVSNDPIN

-2637 GIQGVDSIE
+2637 GVQSVNSID
-2646 QAGGT
+2646 QAGGN

-2678 TKDLTTIAGDI
+2678 AKDLTTIAGDI
-2689 ANTLEVIANPNF
+2689 ANTLEVIANPDF

-2731 SADFHERLEALKN
+2731 RSDFLERLEALKN

-2810 YGYSGFHANITQSG
+2810 YGYSGFHGNITQSG
-2824 SSNVNMGV
+2824 SSNVNIGV

-2874 NTWTTD
+2874 DTWTTD

-2899 PQIGLAYYYIG
+2899 PQVGLAYYYIG
-2910 MSGLRGIMDD
+2910 LSGLRGIMDD

-3029 TGNIGMRYAF
+3029 TGNIGIRYAF

>member
-7 GLISKFIS
+7 RLISRFIS

-31 NPILKRE
+31 NQILKCE
-38 KPLKRHKKTKSIK
+38 KPLKCHKKTKSIK
-51 KPFNKN
+51 KLSNRN

-62 ASVLLIGALG
+62 ASILLIGALG
-72 GLPHL
+72 GLSHL
-77 RASECRY
+77 RANECRY
-84 WSWWSGYHDKIES
+84 WSWSSWDYQDNIES
-97 GSNSPTHNSYCLFSS
+97 GPNSPTHNSYCLFSS
-112 TQGSGTYY
+112 AQDSGTYY

-153 TGVNGVNVGYITGTY
+153 TGINGGDVGYITGTY
-168 DAQTINFNSSRI
+168 DAQTINFNSSHL
-180 TTGNSLS
+180 TTGNSYA

-195 FNATNRITINQASF
+195 FNATNNITINQASF
-209 DNSDAGAQHSYM
+209 DNSDAGTQKSYM
-221 NFKGSNINVSG
+221 NFKGSNIKVSG
-232 SSFTDDTNGGFSFSG
+232 SSFTNDTDGGFNFSG
-247 NNNNSAISFN
+247 NNNNSVISFN
-257 KTKFNQGTYNFTNSA
+257 QTNFNQGTYNFSNSA
-272 NLSFNNSN
+272 SSSFDNSSFN
-280 FNQST
+280 QGT
-285 YNFNSL
+285 YHFNSA
-291 QSTFNNSTFNQG
+291 QSTFENSNFNQG
-303 TYNFTD
+303 TYNFND

-315 DTFNQGTYN
+315 DTFNQGAYN
-324 FNTSKVSFSGANTLN
+324 FNTNKVSFSGTNTLN

-352 FGSGAVFN
+352 FGSDAIFN
-360 LNQTLNANQTYDILT
+360 LNQTLNSNQTYDILT
-375 TNGTIQ
+375 TNGAIQ

-397 DKAISHVEVGN
+397 DKAISHVGVGN

-420 DETLQETFSNKS
+420 DETLQETFNKQS
-432 ITTQFLGDDLQAKAK
+432 IITQFLGDDLQ
-447 ATYQQDLNNSQSAL
+447 
-461 SNATNDNKIASADT
+461 
-475 GYTNN
+475 
-480 QNTTIKQDAQNL
+480 
-492 EHTSQQIAKDEQ
+492 
-504 ALQGDLNKLKQL
+504 
-516 ANSSFNEQAFNQAQS
+516 
-531 KEQQDEQ
+531 
-538 TLQNEENTFSSEQE
+538 
-552 GLEKA
+552 
-557 LANAKEQQE
+557 
-566 QQQAQAT
+566 QQAQKT
-573 YQQDLN
+573 YQEDLTHSQNSLN
-579 NSQSALSNA
+579 NVTSDNTIANNDTSYTQS
-588 TNDNKIAS
+588 
-596 ADTDYTKNQ
+596 KN
-605 NTAIKQDAQNLE
+605 TTVAKDAQNLE
-617 NTSQQIT
+617 NTNQKIA
-624 QDQKDLEQDLDKL
+624 QDEQALEKDLAQIK
-637 QQLAN
+637 QLAN
-642 SKTGFNEQAFN
+642 STTGFNEQAFN
-653 QAQSTEQQDEQTLQ
+653 QAQKQEQQDEQTLQ
-667 NEEET
+667 ND
-672 FSSEQEGLEKALA
+672 EK
-685 NAKHTSP
+685 
-692 TPTKHTAQNNPPNKV
+692 
-707 SPPTQN
+707 
-713 LPTTN
+713 
-718 VWNGVY
+718 
-724 NFQNQTYSKKGIYYI
+724 
-739 DPNLS
+739 
-744 GQSGQSGNTLSTYG
+744 
-758 YLDWFTL
+758 
-765 KNKFSV
+765 
-771 NANNGTLIIGN
+771 
-782 NTESANT
+782 
-789 KGLIWIGDDKGL
+789 
-801 VYYNTGTFN
+801 
-810 AANIYLTSNL
+810 
-820 KTGNGFSG
+820 
-828 EGATLNFNATNRITI
+828 
-843 NQASFDNS
+843 
-851 DAGAQ
+851 
-856 HSYMNFK
+856 
-863 GSNINVSGSSFT
+863 
-875 DDTNGGFSF
+875 
-884 SGNNNNSAISFNKTK
+884 
-899 FNQGTYNFTN
+899 
-909 SANLSFNNSNFNQS
+909 
-923 TYNFNSLQSTFNNST
+923 TFNNEQDS
-938 FNQGTYN
+938 
-945 FTDNTSFNND
+945 
-955 TFNQG
+955 
-960 TYNFNT
+960 
-966 SKVSFSGANT
+966 
-976 LNSSSPFA
+976 LN
-984 SLKGSVS
+984 
-991 FGSGAV
+991 
-997 FNLNQTLNANQTYD
+997 
-1011 ILTTNGTIQYGVY
+1011 
-1024 QSYLW
+1024 
-1029 DLINYKGDKAISH
+1029 KAI
-1042 VEVGNNTYDVTFDI
+1042 
-1056 NGQDETLQET
+1056 QQAQAQQQKQE
-1066 FSNKSIT
+1066 
-1073 TQFLG
+1073 
-1078 DDLQAKAKAT
+1078 QAQAQQT
-1088 YQQDLNNSQSALS
+1088 YQQDLSNSQSALN
-1101 NATNDNKIASADT
+1101 NAASDSKIANSDT
-1114 GYTNNQNTT
+1114 DYTKNKNTAIAT
-1123 IKQDAQNLEHTS
+1123 DAQNLENTN
-1135 QQIAKDEQA
+1135 QQIAQDEQA
-1144 LQGDLN
+1144 LEKDLAQI
-1150 KLKQLANSSFN
+1150 KQLANSTTGFN
-1161 EQAFN
+1161 EQAFKN
-1166 QAQSK
+1166 AQK
-1171 EQQDEQTLQNE
+1171 QEQQDEQTLQNDE
-1182 EETFS
+1182 KTFNA
-1187 SEQEGLEKALAN
+1187 EQEGLKQAIAN
-1199 AKPASPTPT
+1199 AKPTSS
-1208 PTPTPTP
+1208 TP
-1215 SPTPNPTP
+1215 SHAPTP
-1223 TKHTAPNKVPPT
+1223 TKHTVPNTPPNKVSPT

-1245 VWNGVYWLQNQT
+1245 VWNGVYNLQNQT
-1257 YSQKGVYYIDPNLSG
+1257 YSKQGIYYIDPNLSG

-1279 TLSTYTANLL
+1279 TLSTYTANLF

-1301 LIIGNN
+1301 LIIGND

-1326 IIGTFNAANIYLT
+1326 ITGTFNAANIYLT

-1348 SGSDGGGANITFK
+1348 SNSDGGGANITFK

-1393 TFDATNNI
+1393 AFDATNNI

-1415 FSFNAKN
+1415 FSFSAKN

-1444 NAANSLSFNNSRLNG
+1444 NAANSLSFVNSRLNG
-1459 GAVYNLWAN
+1459 GAVYNLQAN
-1468 SLIFNNTQA
+1468 SLIFNNMQA

-1494 QLLGNTSFTL
+1494 QLLGNTNFTL

-1528 KSQTAFK
+1528 KSQAAFK

-1545 LSLDNQSVLNAS
+1545 LSLDNQSVLNAN

-1566 SLNIYNGSQATFNSL
+1566 SLNIYNGSQAVFSSL
-1581 FFNGAT
+1581 FFNGGT
-1587 LSLNANSKL
+1587 LSLNASSKL
-1596 NASSAS
+1596 SASNAS

-1616 SVSNASSL
+1616 NANNTSSL
-1624 NANINFQGASQATFG
+1624 NANINFQGASQADFG
-1639 GNTTIDAASFNFD
+1639 GNTTIDTASFNFD

-1676 LSKALMSVSGQFVLG
+1676 LTKALMSVSGQFVLG

-1743 ATYSDNNNIQTWSFI
+1743 ATYSDNNNIRTWSFI

-1835 KGSQTPQTPGT
+1835 KGSQTPQAPGT

-1865 SGNLKT
+1865 SENLKT
-1871 LLGILSQNSATLK
+1871 LLGILSQNSAALK
-1884 EMIETNQLDNITSIN
+1884 EMIESNQLDNITNIN
-1899 EVLQLLDRIKITPAQ
+1899 EVLQLLDKIKITQAQ

-1938 VIGAT
+1938 VIGTT
-1943 QDHVTNSTSS
+1943 QDNVTNSTSS
-1953 IWFGGNGYSSPCALD
+1953 IWFGGNGYSSPCTLD

-2006 GTLGSGNAFESGG
+2006 GTIGSGNAFESGG
-2019 SADIT
+2019 SADVT

-2050 GQEGI
+2050 GQKGI

-2067 LSQMAMEKIKQAGGL
+2067 LSQVAMEKIKQAGGL
-2082 GNFVENALI
+2082 GNFIENALS
-2091 PLSKELPS
+2091 PLSKELPA
-2099 SLQNETLGQLIGQ
+2099 SLQDETLGQLIGQ
-2112 NNLDNLLNN
+2112 NNLDDLLNN
-2121 SGVMNAIQN
+2121 SGVMNEIQN

-2171 GYMDASELS
+2171 GYIDASELS

-2204 ANDLLDEFLGQDV
+2204 ANDLLNEFLGQDV

-2238 GLSGIYNQGLGSV
+2238 GLSGVYNQGLGSV
-2251 LPPSLQNAL
+2251 LPLSLQNAL
-2260 KENDLGA
+2260 KENDLGT

-2367 ICINLANC
+2367 ICVNLASC

-2395 SVRANNFTFLGVI
+2395 SVHANNFTFLGAI
-2408 ASNGA
+2408 TSNGA

-2443 ANAFNNASNSTANIN
+2443 TNAFDNASNSTANIN
-2458 GDFTLNQQATLST
+2458 GNFTLNQQATLST

-2493 HSVSHAIINAQGI
+2493 HSVSHAIINAQGA
-2506 ATIMTNYNNPL
+2506 ATIMANNNNPL

-2522 SSKET
+2522 SSKEVGT
-2527 GAYTLIDSAK
+2527 YTLIDSAK

-2560 TLININGKHM
+2560 ALIDINGKHM

-2583 VSIKDGGLIVGFKD
+2583 VNIKDGGLVVGFKD

-2613 IAVSNAPIN
+2613 IAVSNDPIN

-2637 GIQGVDSIE
+2637 GVQSVDSID
-2646 QAGGT
+2646 QTGGN

-2678 TKDLTTIAGDI
+2678 AKDLTTIAGDI

-2731 SADFHERLEALKN
+2731 RSDFLERLEALKN

-2760 YSQRNRVKNNVWATG
+2760 YSQRNRVKNNVWAIG

-2810 YGYSGFHANITQSG
+2810 YGYSGFHGNITQSG
-2824 SSNVNMGV
+2824 SSNVNVGV

-2874 NTWTTD
+2874 DTWTTD

-2899 PQIGLAYYYIG
+2899 PQVGLAYYYIG
-2910 MSGLRGIMDD
+2910 LSGLRGIMDD

-3002 EIRLFK
+3002 ELRLFK

>member
-7 GLISKFIS
+7 RLISRFVS

-23 ISKKIFKL
+23 ISKKIFTL
-31 NPILKRE
+31 NQILKCE
-38 KPLKRHKKTKSIK
+38 KPLKRHKKTKSIE

-72 GLPHL
+72 GLSHL
-77 RASECRY
+77 RANECRY
-84 WSWWSGYHDKIES
+84 WSWSSWSYQDNIES
-97 GSNSPTHNSYCLFSS
+97 GPNSPTHNSYCLFSN

-132 SFTQKFNNG
+132 SFTQKFNGG
-141 TLNVGGNIRFGG
+141 TLDIGGNIRFGG
-153 TGVNGVNVGYITGTY
+153 TGINGGDVGYITGTY
-168 DAQTINFNSSRI
+168 DAQTINFNSSHL
-180 TTGNSLS
+180 TTGNSYA

-195 FNATNRITINQASF
+195 FNATNNITINQASF
-209 DNSDAGAQHSYM
+209 DNSHAGTQKSYM
-221 NFKGSNINVSG
+221 NFKGSNIKVSG
-232 SSFTDDTNGGFSFSG
+232 SSFKDDTDGGFSFSG
-247 NNNNSAISFN
+247 NNNNSTISFN
-257 KTKFNQGTYNFTNSA
+257 QTNFNQGTYNFSNSA
-272 NLSFNNSN
+272 SSSFDNS
-280 FNQST
+280 S
-285 YNFNSL
+285 
-291 QSTFNNSTFNQG
+291 FNQG
-303 TYNFTD
+303 TYNF
-309 NTSFNN
+309 NGNASFNN
-315 DTFNQGTYN
+315 DTFNQGTYDFN
-324 FNTSKVSFSGANTLN
+324 NNASFNNDTFNQGTYHFNTSKVSFSGINTLN

-352 FGSGAVFN
+352 FNSNAIFN
-360 LNQTLNANQTYDILT
+360 LNQTLNSNQTYDILT
-375 TNGTIQ
+375 TNGAIQ

-397 DKAISHVEVGN
+397 DKAISHVGVGN

-420 DETLQETFSNKS
+420 DETLQETFNKQS
-432 ITTQFLGDDLQAKAK
+432 ITTQFLGDNLQQQAQK
-447 ATYQQDLNNSQSAL
+447 TYQEDVNNSQNAL
-461 SNATNDNKIASADT
+461 NGVNNDNKIASADT
-475 GYTNN
+475 SYTQSKNA
-480 QNTTIKQDAQNL
+480 TIAKDAQNL
-492 EHTSQQIAKDEQ
+492 ENTNQKIQQDEQ
-504 ALQGDLNKLKQL
+504 DLEKDLAQIKQL
-516 ANSSFNEQAFNQAQS
+516 ANSTTGFNEQAFTQAQS

-538 TLQNEENTFSSEQE
+538 TLQNDEKTFNAEQE
-552 GLEKA
+552 GLKQA
-557 LANAKEQQE
+557 L
-566 QQQAQAT
+566 QQAQAQQQKQEQAQAQQT
-573 YQQDLN
+573 YQEDVTNSQTALN
-579 NSQSALSNA
+579 NA
-588 TNDNKIAS
+588 TSDNKIANS
-596 ADTDYTKNQ
+596 DTDYTKSSNPTI
-605 NTAIKQDAQNLE
+605 NKDAQNLE
-617 NTSQQIT
+617 HTNQQIA
-624 QDQKDLEQDLDKL
+624 QDEQALQGDLDKL
-637 QQLAN
+637 KQLAN
-642 SKTGFNEQAFN
+642 STTGFSEQAFN
-653 QAQSTEQQDEQTLQ
+653 QAQKQEQQDEQTLQ
-667 NEEET
+667 NDENA
-672 FSSEQEGLEKALA
+672 FNAEQEGLKQAIA
-685 NAKHTSP
+685 NAKPTSPTPSPTP
-692 TPTKHTAQNNPPNKV
+692 TPTKHTAPNTPPSQV
-707 SPPTQN
+707 PPTPPTQN

-724 NFQNQTYSKKGIYYI
+724 NLQNQTYSNKGVYYI

-744 GQSGQSGNTLSTYG
+744 GQSGQSGNTLSTYTANLFG
-758 YLDWFTL
+758 RSFG
-765 KNKFSV
+765 V

-782 NTESANT
+782 NTES
-789 KGLIWIGDDKGL
+789 
-801 VYYNTGTFN
+801 V
-810 AANIYLTSNL
+810 
-820 KTGNGFSG
+820 NG
-828 EGATLNFNATNRITI
+828 
-843 NQASFDNS
+843 
-851 DAGAQ
+851 
-856 HSYMNFK
+856 
-863 GSNINVSGSSFT
+863 
-875 DDTNGGFSF
+875 
-884 SGNNNNSAISFNKTK
+884 
-899 FNQGTYNFTN
+899 
-909 SANLSFNNSNFNQS
+909 
-923 TYNFNSLQSTFNNST
+923 
-938 FNQGTYN
+938 
-945 FTDNTSFNND
+945 
-955 TFNQG
+955 
-960 TYNFNT
+960 
-966 SKVSFSGANT
+966 
-976 LNSSSPFA
+976 
-984 SLKGSVS
+984 
-991 FGSGAV
+991 
-997 FNLNQTLNANQTYD
+997 
-1011 ILTTNGTIQYGVY
+1011 
-1024 QSYLW
+1024 
-1029 DLINYKGDKAISH
+1029 
-1042 VEVGNNTYDVTFDI
+1042 
-1056 NGQDETLQET
+1056 
-1066 FSNKSIT
+1066 
-1073 TQFLG
+1073 
-1078 DDLQAKAKAT
+1078 
-1088 YQQDLNNSQSALS
+1088 
-1101 NATNDNKIASADT
+1101 
-1114 GYTNNQNTT
+1114 
-1123 IKQDAQNLEHTS
+1123 
-1135 QQIAKDEQA
+1135 
-1144 LQGDLN
+1144 
-1150 KLKQLANSSFN
+1150 
-1161 EQAFN
+1161 
-1166 QAQSK
+1166 
-1171 EQQDEQTLQNE
+1171 
-1182 EETFS
+1182 
-1187 SEQEGLEKALAN
+1187 
-1199 AKPASPTPT
+1199 
-1208 PTPTPTP
+1208 
-1215 SPTPNPTP
+1215 
-1223 TKHTAPNKVPPT
+1223 
-1235 PPTQNLPTTN
+1235 
-1245 VWNGVYWLQNQT
+1245 
-1257 YSQKGVYYIDPNLSG
+1257 
-1272 QSGQSAN
+1272 
-1279 TLSTYTANLL
+1279 
-1289 GRSFGVNIQNGT
+1289 
-1301 LIIGNN
+1301 
-1307 TESVNDNGLIWIG
+1307 NGLIWIG

-1326 IIGTFNAANIYLT
+1326 ITGTFSAANIYLT

-1348 SGSDGGGANITFK
+1348 SNSDGGGANITFK

-1393 TFDATNNI
+1393 AFDALNNI

-1415 FSFNAKN
+1415 FSFSAKN

-1444 NAANSLSFNNSRLNG
+1444 NASNSLSFVNSRLNG
-1459 GAVYNLWAN
+1459 GAIYNLQAN

-1494 QLLGNTSFTL
+1494 QLLGNTNFTL

-1528 KSQTAFK
+1528 KSQAAFK

-1557 GASAFNNQA
+1557 GTSAFNNQA
-1566 SLNIYNGSQATFNSL
+1566 SLNIYNGSQAAFNSL
-1581 FFNGAT
+1581 FFNGGT
-1587 LSLNANSKL
+1587 LSLNASSKL

-1616 SVSNASSL
+1616 SASNTSSL
-1624 NANINFQGASQATFG
+1624 NANINFQGASQADFG
-1639 GNTTIDAASFNFD
+1639 GNTTIDTASFNFD
-1652 SASSLSF
+1652 SASSLNF

-1676 LSKALMSVSGQFVLG
+1676 LTKALMSVSGQFVLG

-1808 TGYSYDYSDNQAGT
+1808 TGYSYDYSGNQVGT

-1865 SGNLKT
+1865 SENLKT
-1871 LLGILSQNSATLK
+1871 LLGILSQNSAALK
-1884 EMIETNQLDNITSIN
+1884 EMIESNQLDNITNIN
-1899 EVLQLLDRIKITPAQ
+1899 EVLQLLDKIKITQAQ

-1926 DNINQTFSNGNL
+1926 DNINQTFNNGNL
-1938 VIGAT
+1938 IIGAT
-1943 QDHVTNSTSS
+1943 QDNVTNSTSS
-1953 IWFGGNGYSSPCALD
+1953 IWFGGNGYSSPCTLD
-1968 SATCSSFRNTYLG
+1968 IATCSSFRNTYLG

-2006 GTLGSGNAFESGG
+2006 GTIGSGNAFESGG
-2019 SADIT
+2019 SADVT

-2050 GQEGI
+2050 GQKGI

-2067 LSQMAMEKIKQAGGL
+2067 LSQVAMEKIKQAGGL
-2082 GNFVENALI
+2082 GNFIENALS
-2091 PLSKELPS
+2091 PLSKELPA
-2099 SLQNETLGQLIGQ
+2099 SLQDETLGQLIGQ
-2112 NNLDNLLNN
+2112 NNLDDLLNN

-2171 GYMDASELS
+2171 GYIDASELS
-2180 SILSVILKD
+2180 SILSVVLKD

-2204 ANDLLDEFLGQDV
+2204 ANDLLNEFLGQDV

-2223 QGLVSNIINNIISQG
+2223 QGLVSNIINSIISQG
-2238 GLSGIYNQGLGSV
+2238 GLSGVYNQGLGSV
-2251 LPPSLQNAL
+2251 LPLSLQNAL

-2335 NGVSN
+2335 NDVSN

-2395 SVRANNFTFLGVI
+2395 SVRANNFTFLGAI
-2408 ASNGA
+2408 ASNGV
-2413 IDLSQVKNNSVI
+2413 IDLSQVTNNSVI

-2443 ANAFNNASNSTANIN
+2443 TNAFNNASNSTANVN
-2458 GDFTLNQQATLST
+2458 GNFTLNQQATLST

-2493 HSVSHAIINAQGI
+2493 HSASHAIINAQGA
-2506 ATIMTNYNNPL
+2506 ATIMANNNNPL

-2522 SSKET
+2522 SSKEVGT
-2527 GAYTLIDSAK
+2527 YTLIDSAK
-2537 AIYYGYND
+2537 AIYYGYNN

-2560 TLININGKHM
+2560 TLIDINGKHM

-2583 VSIKDGGLIVGFKD
+2583 VNIKDGGLVVGFKD

-2603 YTSILYNKVK
+2603 YTSILYNRVK
-2613 IAVSNAPIN
+2613 IAVSNDPIN

-2637 GIQGVDSIE
+2637 GVQSVDSID
-2646 QAGGT
+2646 QVGGN

-2689 ANTLEVIANPNF
+2689 ANTLEVIANPDF

-2731 SADFHERLEALKN
+2731 RSDFLERLEALKN

-2793 VGYDRFIKGVIV
+2793 IGYDRFIKGVIV

-2810 YGYSGFHANITQSG
+2810 YGYSGFHGNITQSG

-2874 NTWTTD
+2874 DTWTTD

-2910 MSGLRGIMDD
+2910 LSGLRGIMDD

-3029 TGNIGMRYAF
+3029 TGNIGIRYAF

>member
-1 MAFKKA
+1 M
-7 GLISKFIS
+7 S
-15 KGSFKLNK
+15 K

-31 NPILKRE
+31 NQILKRE
-38 KPLKRHKKTKSIK
+38 KPLKCHKKALKSIK
-51 KPFNKN
+51 KLSNRN

-72 GLPHL
+72 GLSHL
-77 RASECRY
+77 RANECRY
-84 WSWWSGYHDKIES
+84 WSWSSWSYQDNIES
-97 GSNSPTHNSYCLFSS
+97 GPNSPTHNSYCLFSS
-112 TQGSGTYY
+112 AQGSGTYY

-132 SFTQKFNNG
+132 SFTQKFNGG

-153 TGVNGVNVGYITGTY
+153 TGINGGDVGYITGTY
-168 DAQTINFNSSRI
+168 DAQTINFNSSHL
-180 TTGNSLS
+180 TTGNSYS

-195 FNATNRITINQASF
+195 FNAANNITINQASF
-209 DNSDAGAQHSYM
+209 DNSDAGTQKSYM
-221 NFKGSNINVSG
+221 NFKGSNIKVSG
-232 SSFTDDTNGGFSFSG
+232 SSFKDDTDGGFSFSG
-247 NNNNSAISFN
+247 NNNNSVISFN
-257 KTKFNQGTYNFTNSA
+257 QTNFNQGTYHFSNSA
-272 NLSFNNSN
+272 SSSFGNSSFNQGTYHFNSAQSTFENSN
-280 FNQST
+280 FNQ
-285 YNFNSL
+285 
-291 QSTFNNSTFNQG
+291 G
-303 TYNFTD
+303 TYSFND

-315 DTFNQGTYN
+315 DTFNQGTYD

-352 FGSGAVFN
+352 FGSDAIFN
-360 LNQTLNANQTYDILT
+360 LNQTLNSNQTYDILT
-375 TNGTIQ
+375 TNGAIQ

-420 DETLQETFSNKS
+420 DETLQETFSNQS
-432 ITTQFLGDDLQAKAK
+432 ITTQFLGDNLQQEAQQ
-447 ATYQQDLNNSQSAL
+447 TYQEDVAHSQNALNNVTSDNTIANNDTSYTQSK
-461 SNATNDNKIASADT
+461 NATVAK
-475 GYTNN
+475 
-480 QNTTIKQDAQNL
+480 DAQNL
-492 EHTSQQIAKDEQ
+492 ENTNQEIQQDEQ
-504 ALQGDLNKLKQL
+504 DLEKDLAQIKQL
-516 ANSSFNEQAFNQAQS
+516 ANSTTGFNEQAFNQAQ
-531 KEQQDEQ
+531 KQEQQDEQ
-538 TLQNEENTFSSEQE
+538 TLQNEEKTFNAEQE
-552 GLEKA
+552 GLK
-557 LANAKEQQE
+557 
-566 QQQAQAT
+566 QA
-573 YQQDLN
+573 
-579 NSQSALSNA
+579 
-588 TNDNKIAS
+588 I
-596 ADTDYTKNQ
+596 
-605 NTAIKQDAQNLE
+605 
-617 NTSQQIT
+617 
-624 QDQKDLEQDLDKL
+624 
-637 QQLAN
+637 
-642 SKTGFNEQAFN
+642 
-653 QAQSTEQQDEQTLQ
+653 
-667 NEEET
+667 
-672 FSSEQEGLEKALA
+672 A
-685 NAKHTSP
+685 NAKHVSPTPSPTP
-692 TPTKHTAQNNPPNKV
+692 TPTKHTVPNTPPNKV
-707 SPPTQN
+707 SPTPTPPTQN

-724 NFQNQTYSKKGIYYI
+724 NLQNQTYSNKGVYYI

-744 GQSGQSGNTLSTYG
+744 GQSGQSGNTLSTYTANLFG
-758 YLDWFTL
+758 RS
-765 KNKFSV
+765 FSV
-771 NANNGTLIIGN
+771 NT
-782 NTESANT
+782 
-789 KGLIWIGDDKGL
+789 
-801 VYYNTGTFN
+801 
-810 AANIYLTSNL
+810 
-820 KTGNGFSG
+820 
-828 EGATLNFNATNRITI
+828 
-843 NQASFDNS
+843 
-851 DAGAQ
+851 
-856 HSYMNFK
+856 
-863 GSNINVSGSSFT
+863 
-875 DDTNGGFSF
+875 
-884 SGNNNNSAISFNKTK
+884 
-899 FNQGTYNFTN
+899 
-909 SANLSFNNSNFNQS
+909 
-923 TYNFNSLQSTFNNST
+923 
-938 FNQGTYN
+938 
-945 FTDNTSFNND
+945 
-955 TFNQG
+955 
-960 TYNFNT
+960 
-966 SKVSFSGANT
+966 
-976 LNSSSPFA
+976 
-984 SLKGSVS
+984 
-991 FGSGAV
+991 
-997 FNLNQTLNANQTYD
+997 
-1011 ILTTNGTIQYGVY
+1011 
-1024 QSYLW
+1024 
-1029 DLINYKGDKAISH
+1029 
-1042 VEVGNNTYDVTFDI
+1042 
-1056 NGQDETLQET
+1056 
-1066 FSNKSIT
+1066 
-1073 TQFLG
+1073 
-1078 DDLQAKAKAT
+1078 
-1088 YQQDLNNSQSALS
+1088 
-1101 NATNDNKIASADT
+1101 
-1114 GYTNNQNTT
+1114 
-1123 IKQDAQNLEHTS
+1123 
-1135 QQIAKDEQA
+1135 
-1144 LQGDLN
+1144 
-1150 KLKQLANSSFN
+1150 
-1161 EQAFN
+1161 
-1166 QAQSK
+1166 
-1171 EQQDEQTLQNE
+1171 
-1182 EETFS
+1182 
-1187 SEQEGLEKALAN
+1187 
-1199 AKPASPTPT
+1199 
-1208 PTPTPTP
+1208 
-1215 SPTPNPTP
+1215 
-1223 TKHTAPNKVPPT
+1223 
-1235 PPTQNLPTTN
+1235 
-1245 VWNGVYWLQNQT
+1245 
-1257 YSQKGVYYIDPNLSG
+1257 
-1272 QSGQSAN
+1272 
-1279 TLSTYTANLL
+1279 
-1289 GRSFGVNIQNGT
+1289 QNGT

-1307 TESVNDNGLIWIG
+1307 TESVNSNGLIWIG

-1326 IIGTFNAANIYLT
+1326 ITGTFSAANIYLT

-1348 SGSDGGGANITFK
+1348 SNSDGGGANITFK
-1361 ASDNITMDGLNYND
+1361 ASDNITMDGLSYND

-1393 TFDATNNI
+1393 AFDALNNI

-1415 FSFNAKN
+1415 FSFSAKN

-1437 GSSVISA
+1437 GSSTISA
-1444 NAANSLSFNNSRLNG
+1444 NASNSLSFVNSRLNG
-1459 GAVYNLWAN
+1459 GAVYNLQAN

-1494 QLLGNTSFTL
+1494 QLLGNTNFTL

-1528 KSQTAFK
+1528 KSQAAFK

-1545 LSLDNQSVLNAS
+1545 LSLDNQSVLNANNT
-1557 GASAFNNQA
+1557 SAFNNQA

-1581 FFNGAT
+1581 FFNGGT
-1587 LSLNANSKL
+1587 LSLNASSKL

-1616 SVSNASSL
+1616 SASNTSSL
-1624 NANINFQGASQATFG
+1624 NANINFQGTSQADFG
-1639 GNTTIDAASFNFD
+1639 DNTTIDTASFNFD

-1676 LSKALMSVSGQFVLG
+1676 LTKALMNVSGQFVLG

-1808 TGYSYDYSDNQAGT
+1808 TGYSYDYSDNQVGT
-1822 YYLTSNIKGLFTP
+1822 YYLTSSIKGLFTP

-1846 YSPFNQPLNSLNI
+1846 YSPFNQPLSSLNI

-1865 SGNLKT
+1865 SENLKT
-1871 LLGILSQNSATLK
+1871 LLGILSQNSAALK
-1884 EMIETNQLDNITSIN
+1884 EMIESNQLDNITNIN
-1899 EVLQLLDRIKITPAQ
+1899 EVLQLLDKIKITQAQ

-1938 VIGAT
+1938 IIGAT
-1943 QDHVTNSTSS
+1943 QDNVTNSTSS
-1953 IWFGGNGYSSPCALD
+1953 IWFGGNGYSSPCTLD

-2019 SADIT
+2019 SADVT

-2050 GQEGI
+2050 GQKGI

-2067 LSQMAMEKIKQAGGL
+2067 LSQVAMEKIKQAGGL
-2082 GNFVENALI
+2082 GNFIENALS
-2091 PLSKELPS
+2091 PLSKELPA

-2121 SGVMNAIQN
+2121 SGVMNEIQN

-2171 GYMDASELS
+2171 GYIDASELS

-2204 ANDLLDEFLGQDV
+2204 ANDLLNEFLGQDV
-2217 VKKLES
+2217 IKKLES

-2238 GLSGIYNQGLGSV
+2238 GLSGVYNQGLGSV

-2290 VFVNNSSFSNATGGS
+2290 VFVNNSSFNNATGGS

-2367 ICINLANC
+2367 ICVNLASC

-2381 SSTNSSVTPTNESL
+2381 SSTNSSVTPTNETL

-2413 IDLSQVKNNSVI
+2413 INLSQVTNNSVI

-2443 ANAFNNASNSTANIN
+2443 TNAFNNASNSTANIN
-2458 GDFTLNQQATLST
+2458 GNFTLNQQATLST

-2484 YGDLVFNLS
+2484 YGDLVFNIS
-2493 HSVSHAIINAQGI
+2493 HSASHAIINAQGN
-2506 ATIMTNYNNPL
+2506 ATIMANNNNPL

-2522 SSKET
+2522 SSKEA
-2527 GAYTLIDSAK
+2527 GVYTLIDSAK

-2560 TLININGKHM
+2560 TLIDINGKHM

-2576 LTYNGQA
+2576 LTYNRQA
-2583 VSIKDGGLIVGFKD
+2583 VSIKDGGLVVGFKD

-2613 IAVSNAPIN
+2613 IAVSNDPIN

-2637 GIQGVDSIE
+2637 GIQSVDSID
-2646 QAGGT
+2646 QVGGN

-2689 ANTLEVIANPNF
+2689 ANTLEVIANPDF

-2810 YGYSGFHANITQSG
+2810 YGYSGFHGNITQSG

-2874 NTWTTD
+2874 DTWTTD

-2910 MSGLRGIMDD
+2910 LSGLRGIMDD

>member
-31 NPILKRE
+31 NQILKRE

-51 KPFNKN
+51 KPFNKS

-72 GLPHL
+72 GLSHL

-84 WSWWSGYHDKIES
+84 WSWSSWGYHDNIES

-112 TQGSGTYY
+112 AQGSGTYY

-141 TLNVGGNIRFGG
+141 TLDVGGNIRFGG
-153 TGVNGVNVGYITGTY
+153 TGVNGGNVGYITGTY
-168 DAQTINFNSSRI
+168 NAQTINFDSSRI
-180 TTGNSLS
+180 TTGNSFS
-187 DGGGATLN
+187 TGGGATLN
-195 FNATNRITINQASF
+195 FNATNHITINQASF
-209 DNSDAGAQHSYM
+209 DNSDAGTQHSYM
-221 NFKGSNINVSG
+221 NFKGSNINVSA
-232 SSFTDDTNGGFSFSG
+232 SSFTDDTDGGFSFSG
-247 NNNNSAISFN
+247 NGTNSNLSFN
-257 KTKFNQGTYNFTNSA
+257 KTNFNQGTYKFTNSA
-272 NLSFNNSN
+272 NLSFNNSA
-280 FNQST
+280 FNQGT
-285 YNFNSL
+285 YNFNST
-291 QSTFNNSTFNQG
+291 QSVFNNSNFNQG

-309 NTSFNN
+309 NTGLNFNN
-315 DTFNQGTYN
+315 DTFNQGAYS

-352 FGSGAVFN
+352 FGSDAIFN
-360 LNQTLNANQTYDILT
+360 LNQTLNSNQTYDILT

-397 DKAISHVEVGN
+397 DKAISHVEVGS

-420 DETLQETFSNKS
+420 DETLQETFNNQS
-432 ITTQFLGDDLQAKAK
+432 IITQFLGDDLQAKAQK
-447 ATYQQDLNNSQSAL
+447 TYQQDLSNSQSTL
-461 SNATNDNKIASADT
+461 NNAASDNKIASNDT

-480 QNTTIKQDAQNL
+480 QNTTIKQDAQDL
-492 EHTSQQIAKDEQ
+492 ENTSQQIAQDEKDLEQ
-504 ALQGDLNKLKQL
+504 DLANVKQL
-516 ANSSFNEQAFNQAQS
+516 ANAPTGFNEQAFNQAQS
-531 KEQQDEQ
+531 TEQQVLQ
-538 TLQNEENTFSSEQE
+538 TLQGEEKTFSNEQDS
-552 GLEKA
+552 LNKA
-557 LANAKEQQE
+557 IQQAQAQQQKQE
-566 QQQAQAT
+566 QQQAQQT
-573 YQQDLN
+573 YQEDLT
-579 NSQSALSNA
+579 NSQSALNNA
-588 TNDNKIAS
+588 ASDNKIANS
-596 ADTDYTKNQ
+596 DTDYTKNK
-605 NTAIKQDAQNLE
+605 NTAIATDAQNLE
-617 NTSQQIT
+617 NTNQQIA
-624 QDQKDLEQDLDKL
+624 QDEQALEKDLAQIK
-637 QQLAN
+637 QLAN
-642 SKTGFNEQAFN
+642 APTGFNEQAFN

-667 NEEET
+667 NEEKT
-672 FSSEQEGLEKALA
+672 FSSEQEGLKQAIA
-685 NAKHTSP
+685 QAKPTSPTPSP
-692 TPTKHTAQNNPPNKV
+692 TPTKHTAPN
-707 SPPTQN
+707 
-713 LPTTN
+713 
-718 VWNGVY
+718 
-724 NFQNQTYSKKGIYYI
+724 
-739 DPNLS
+739 
-744 GQSGQSGNTLSTYG
+744 
-758 YLDWFTL
+758 
-765 KNKFSV
+765 
-771 NANNGTLIIGN
+771 
-782 NTESANT
+782 
-789 KGLIWIGDDKGL
+789 
-801 VYYNTGTFN
+801 
-810 AANIYLTSNL
+810 
-820 KTGNGFSG
+820 
-828 EGATLNFNATNRITI
+828 
-843 NQASFDNS
+843 
-851 DAGAQ
+851 
-856 HSYMNFK
+856 
-863 GSNINVSGSSFT
+863 
-875 DDTNGGFSF
+875 
-884 SGNNNNSAISFNKTK
+884 
-899 FNQGTYNFTN
+899 
-909 SANLSFNNSNFNQS
+909 
-923 TYNFNSLQSTFNNST
+923 
-938 FNQGTYN
+938 
-945 FTDNTSFNND
+945 
-955 TFNQG
+955 
-960 TYNFNT
+960 
-966 SKVSFSGANT
+966 
-976 LNSSSPFA
+976 
-984 SLKGSVS
+984 
-991 FGSGAV
+991 
-997 FNLNQTLNANQTYD
+997 
-1011 ILTTNGTIQYGVY
+1011 
-1024 QSYLW
+1024 
-1029 DLINYKGDKAISH
+1029 
-1042 VEVGNNTYDVTFDI
+1042 
-1056 NGQDETLQET
+1056 
-1066 FSNKSIT
+1066 
-1073 TQFLG
+1073 
-1078 DDLQAKAKAT
+1078 
-1088 YQQDLNNSQSALS
+1088 
-1101 NATNDNKIASADT
+1101 
-1114 GYTNNQNTT
+1114 
-1123 IKQDAQNLEHTS
+1123 
-1135 QQIAKDEQA
+1135 
-1144 LQGDLN
+1144 
-1150 KLKQLANSSFN
+1150 
-1161 EQAFN
+1161 
-1166 QAQSK
+1166 
-1171 EQQDEQTLQNE
+1171 
-1182 EETFS
+1182 
-1187 SEQEGLEKALAN
+1187 
-1199 AKPASPTPT
+1199 TP
-1208 PTPTPTP
+1208 
-1215 SPTPNPTP
+1215 
-1223 TKHTAPNKVPPT
+1223 PNKVPPT

-1245 VWNGVYWLQNQT
+1245 VWSGVYWLQNKT

-1272 QSGQSAN
+1272 QSGQSGN

-1307 TESVNDNGLIWIG
+1307 TESTNDNGLIWIG

-1393 TFDATNNI
+1393 AFDATNNI
-1401 SVTNSSFSDMTWGK
+1401 SVTDSSFSDMTWGK

-1528 KSQTAFK
+1528 KSQAAFK
-1535 NSLTLDNNSN
+1535 DSLTLDNNSN
-1545 LSLDNQSVLNAS
+1545 LSLDNQSVLNAN

-1581 FFNGAT
+1581 FFNGGI

-1616 SVSNASSL
+1616 SASNTSSL
-1624 NANINFQGASQATFG
+1624 NANINFQGASQADFG
-1639 GNTTIDAASFNFD
+1639 GNTTIDTASFNFD

-1743 ATYSDNNNIQTWSFI
+1743 ATYSGNNNIQTWSFI

-1835 KGSQTPQTPGT
+1835 KGSHTPQTPGT

-1871 LLGILSQNSATLK
+1871 LLGILSQNSAALK
-1884 EMIETNQLDNITSIN
+1884 EMIESNQLDNITNIN
-1899 EVLQLLDRIKITPAQ
+1899 EVLQLLDEIKITPAQ

-1943 QDHVTNSTSS
+1943 QDNVTNSTSS

-1993 INADFKAKSIYIT
+1993 INADFKAKSVYIT

-2019 SADIT
+2019 SADVT

-2039 AQATDNIFNLL
+2039 VQATDNIFNLL

-2067 LSQMAMEKIKQAGGL
+2067 LSQVAMEKIKQAGGL
-2082 GNFVENALI
+2082 GNFVENALS

-2171 GYMDASELS
+2171 GYIDASELS

-2204 ANDLLDEFLGQDV
+2204 ANDLLNEFLGQDV
-2217 VKKLES
+2217 VKKLEG

-2238 GLSGIYNQGLGSV
+2238 GLSGVYNQGLGSV

-2381 SSTNSSVTPTNESL
+2381 SPTNSSVTPTNESL
-2395 SVRANNFTFLGVI
+2395 SVRANNFTFLGTI

-2443 ANAFNNASNSTANIN
+2443 TNAFNNASNSTANIN
-2458 GDFTLNQQATLST
+2458 GDFTLNQQAILST

-2493 HSVSHAIINAQGI
+2493 HSVSHAIINAQGT
-2506 ATIMTNYNNPL
+2506 ATIMANNNNPL

-2527 GAYTLIDSAK
+2527 GTYTLIDSAK

-2560 TLININGKHM
+2560 TLIDINGKRM
-2570 VMTDNG
+2570 VMSNNG
-2576 LTYNGQA
+2576 LTYNDQA
-2583 VSIKDGGLIVGFKD
+2583 VSIKDGGLVVGFKD

-2613 IAVSNAPIN
+2613 IAVSNDPIN

-2637 GIQGVDSIE
+2637 GTQGVDSIE

-2793 VGYDRFIKGVIV
+2793 IGYDRFIKGVIV

-2861 DPLLSIINQSYRY
+2861 DPLLSIINQSYKY

-2910 MSGLRGIMDD
+2910 LSGLRGIMDD

>member
-31 NPILKRE
+31 NQILKRE
-38 KPLKRHKKTKSIK
+38 KPLKRHKKTKSVK

-72 GLPHL
+72 GLSHI

-84 WSWWSGYHDKIES
+84 WSWSSWSYHDNIES

-112 TQGSGTYY
+112 AQGSGTYY
-120 LNTLTTYSAGGA
+120 LNTLTTYSPGGA

-153 TGVNGVNVGYITGTY
+153 TGVNGGDVGYITGTY

-180 TTGNSLS
+180 TTGNSFS
-187 DGGGATLN
+187 TGGGATLN
-195 FNATNRITINQASF
+195 FNATNHITINQASF
-209 DNSDAGAQHSYM
+209 DNSDAGTQHSYM
-221 NFKGSNINVSG
+221 NFSGSNINVSG

-247 NNNNSAISFN
+247 NNNSSAISFN
-257 KTKFNQGTYNFTNSA
+257 KTNFNQGTYNFSKST

-280 FNQST
+280 FNQGT
-285 YNFNSL
+285 YNFNSA
-291 QSTFNNSTFNQG
+291 QSVFENSNFNQG

-309 NTSFNN
+309 NASFNN
-315 DTFNQGTYN
+315 DTFNQGTYS
-324 FNTSKVSFSGANTLN
+324 FNTSKVSFSGVNTLN
-339 SSSPFASLKGSVS
+339 SSSPFANLKGSVS
-352 FGSGAVFN
+352 FVSGAIFN
-360 LNQTLNANQTYDILT
+360 LNQTFNNTNQTYDILT

-397 DKAISHVEVGN
+397 DKAISHVEVGS
-408 NTYDVTFDINGQ
+408 NTYDVTFKINGQ
-420 DETLQETFSNKS
+420 DETLQETFNNQS
-432 ITTQFLGDDLQAKAK
+432 ITTQFLGDDLQAKAQK
-447 ATYQQDLNNSQSAL
+447 TYQQDLSDSQTAL
-461 SNATNDNKIASADT
+461 NNATSDNKIASADT
-475 GYTNN
+475 DYTHN
-480 QNTTIKQDAQNL
+480 QNATIKEDAQNL
-492 EHTSQQIAKDEQ
+492 ESTSQQIAQDEQ
-504 ALQGDLNKLKQL
+504 ALQGDLDNLKKL
-516 ANSSFNEQAFNQAQS
+516 ANATTGFNQQAFNQAQS

-538 TLQNEENTFSSEQE
+538 TLQNEEKTFNSEQE
-552 GLEKA
+552 GLE
-557 LANAKEQQE
+557 
-566 QQQAQAT
+566 QA
-573 YQQDLN
+573 
-579 NSQSALSNA
+579 
-588 TNDNKIAS
+588 IAS
-596 ADTDYTKNQ
+596 AKPASPTP
-605 NTAIKQDAQNLE
+605 
-617 NTSQQIT
+617 
-624 QDQKDLEQDLDKL
+624 
-637 QQLAN
+637 
-642 SKTGFNEQAFN
+642 
-653 QAQSTEQQDEQTLQ
+653 
-667 NEEET
+667 
-672 FSSEQEGLEKALA
+672 
-685 NAKHTSP
+685 SP
-692 TPTKHTAQNNPPNKV
+692 TPTKHTAQNTPP
-707 SPPTQN
+707 
-713 LPTTN
+713 
-718 VWNGVY
+718 
-724 NFQNQTYSKKGIYYI
+724 
-739 DPNLS
+739 
-744 GQSGQSGNTLSTYG
+744 
-758 YLDWFTL
+758 
-765 KNKFSV
+765 
-771 NANNGTLIIGN
+771 
-782 NTESANT
+782 
-789 KGLIWIGDDKGL
+789 
-801 VYYNTGTFN
+801 
-810 AANIYLTSNL
+810 
-820 KTGNGFSG
+820 
-828 EGATLNFNATNRITI
+828 
-843 NQASFDNS
+843 
-851 DAGAQ
+851 
-856 HSYMNFK
+856 
-863 GSNINVSGSSFT
+863 
-875 DDTNGGFSF
+875 
-884 SGNNNNSAISFNKTK
+884 
-899 FNQGTYNFTN
+899 
-909 SANLSFNNSNFNQS
+909 
-923 TYNFNSLQSTFNNST
+923 
-938 FNQGTYN
+938 
-945 FTDNTSFNND
+945 
-955 TFNQG
+955 
-960 TYNFNT
+960 
-966 SKVSFSGANT
+966 SKVS
-976 LNSSSPFA
+976 
-984 SLKGSVS
+984 
-991 FGSGAV
+991 
-997 FNLNQTLNANQTYD
+997 
-1011 ILTTNGTIQYGVY
+1011 
-1024 QSYLW
+1024 
-1029 DLINYKGDKAISH
+1029 
-1042 VEVGNNTYDVTFDI
+1042 
-1056 NGQDETLQET
+1056 
-1066 FSNKSIT
+1066 
-1073 TQFLG
+1073 
-1078 DDLQAKAKAT
+1078 
-1088 YQQDLNNSQSALS
+1088 
-1101 NATNDNKIASADT
+1101 
-1114 GYTNNQNTT
+1114 
-1123 IKQDAQNLEHTS
+1123 
-1135 QQIAKDEQA
+1135 
-1144 LQGDLN
+1144 
-1150 KLKQLANSSFN
+1150 
-1161 EQAFN
+1161 
-1166 QAQSK
+1166 
-1171 EQQDEQTLQNE
+1171 
-1182 EETFS
+1182 
-1187 SEQEGLEKALAN
+1187 
-1199 AKPASPTPT
+1199 
-1208 PTPTPTP
+1208 
-1215 SPTPNPTP
+1215 
-1223 TKHTAPNKVPPT
+1223 

-1257 YSQKGVYYIDPNLSG
+1257 YSQKGIYYIDPNLSG

-1326 IIGTFNAANIYLT
+1326 ITGTFNAANIYLT

-1348 SGSDGGGANITFK
+1348 SSSDGGGANITFK

-1393 TFDATNNI
+1393 AFDATNNI
-1401 SVTNSSFSDMTWGK
+1401 SVTDSSFSDMTWGK
-1415 FSFNAKN
+1415 FSFSAKN

-1459 GAVYNLWAN
+1459 GAIYNLWAN

-1528 KSQTAFK
+1528 KSQATFK

-1545 LSLDNQSVLNAS
+1545 LSLDNQSVLNAN

-1581 FFNGAT
+1581 FFNGGI

-1596 NASSAS
+1596 NASSGS

-1616 SVSNASSL
+1616 SANNTSSL
-1624 NANINFQGASQATFG
+1624 NANINFQGTSQADFG
-1639 GNTTIDAASFNFD
+1639 GNTTIDTASFNFD

-1676 LSKALMSVSGQFVLG
+1676 LNKALMSVSGQFVLG

-1743 ATYSDNNNIQTWSFI
+1743 ATYSGNNNIQTWSFI

-1884 EMIETNQLDNITSIN
+1884 EMIESNQLDNITNIN
-1899 EVLQLLDRIKITPAQ
+1899 EVLQLLDKIKITPAQ

-1943 QDHVTNSTSS
+1943 QDNVTSSTSSIVIGATQDNVTSSTSS

-2006 GTLGSGNAFESGG
+2006 GTVGSGNAFESGG
-2019 SADIT
+2019 SADVT

-2067 LSQMAMEKIKQAGGL
+2067 LSQVAMEKIKQAGGL
-2082 GNFVENALI
+2082 GNFVENALS

-2204 ANDLLDEFLGQDV
+2204 ANDLLNEFLGQDV

-2223 QGLVSNIINNIISQG
+2223 QGLVGNIINNIISQG
-2238 GLSGIYNQGLGSV
+2238 GLSGVYNQGLGSV

-2355 AGLNNVSVQKGE
+2355 AGSNNVSVQKGE
-2367 ICINLANC
+2367 ICVNLANC

-2395 SVRANNFTFLGVI
+2395 SVRANNFTFLGTI

-2443 ANAFNNASNSTANIN
+2443 TNAFNNASNSTANIN
-2458 GDFTLNQQATLST
+2458 GNFTLNQQATLST

-2493 HSVSHAIINAQGI
+2493 HSVSHAIINAQGA

-2527 GAYTLIDSAK
+2527 GTYTLIDSAK

-2560 TLININGKHM
+2560 TLIDINGKHM

-2576 LTYNGQA
+2576 LTYNDQA

-2613 IAVSNAPIN
+2613 IAVSNDPIN

-2637 GIQGVDSIE
+2637 GVQSVDNID

-2689 ANTLEVIANPNF
+2689 ANTLEVIANPGF

-2861 DPLLSIINQSYRY
+2861 DSLLSIINQSYKY

-2910 MSGLRGIMDD
+2910 LSGLRGIMDD

-2951 KNSYYFVIADVGRDL
+2951 KNSYYFVIVDVGRDL

>member
-7 GLISKFIS
+7 RLISNFIS
-15 KGSFKLNK
+15 KGSFLNK

-31 NPILKRE
+31 NQILKRE
-38 KPLKRHKKTKSIK
+38 KPLKRHKKTKSVK

-72 GLPHL
+72 GLSHL

-84 WSWWSGYHDKIES
+84 WSWSSWGYHDNIES
-97 GSNSPTHNSYCLFSS
+97 GSNSPTHNSYCLFNSA
-112 TQGSGTYY
+112 QGSGTYY

-132 SFTQKFNNG
+132 NFTQKFNNG

-153 TGVNGVNVGYITGTY
+153 MGVNGGDVGYITGTY
-168 DAQTINFNSSRI
+168 DAQTINFDSSRI
-180 TTGNSLS
+180 TTGNSYS
-187 DGGGATLN
+187 TGGGATLN
-195 FNATNRITINQASF
+195 FNAANHITINQASF
-209 DNSDAGAQHSYM
+209 DNSDAGTQHSYM
-221 NFKGSNINVSG
+221 NFSSSNINVSG

-247 NNNNSAISFN
+247 NGTNSNLSFN
-257 KTKFNQGTYNFTNSA
+257 KTSFNQGTYKFTNSANLNFNNSAFNQGTYNFNSA
-272 NLSFNNSN
+272 QSVFENSN
-280 FNQST
+280 
-285 YNFNSL
+285 
-291 QSTFNNSTFNQG
+291 FNQG

-309 NTSFNN
+309 NASFNN

-339 SSSPFASLKGSVS
+339 SSSPFANLKGSVS
-352 FGSGAVFN
+352 FGSGAIFN
-360 LNQTLNANQTYDILT
+360 LNQTLNSNQTYDILT
-375 TNGTIQ
+375 TNKTIQ

-397 DKAISHVEVGN
+397 DKAISHVEVGS

-420 DETLQETFSNKS
+420 DETLQETFSNQA

-447 ATYQQDLNNSQSAL
+447 ATYQQDLSNSQSAL
-461 SNATNDNKIASADT
+461 NNATSDNKIASNDT
-475 GYTNN
+475 SYTNN
-480 QNTTIKQDAQNL
+480 QNTTIKKDAQ
-492 EHTSQQIAKDEQ
+492 S
-504 ALQGDLNKLKQL
+504 
-516 ANSSFNEQAFNQAQS
+516 
-531 KEQQDEQ
+531 
-538 TLQNEENTFSSEQE
+538 
-552 GLEKA
+552 
-557 LANAKEQQE
+557 
-566 QQQAQAT
+566 
-573 YQQDLN
+573 
-579 NSQSALSNA
+579 
-588 TNDNKIAS
+588 
-596 ADTDYTKNQ
+596 
-605 NTAIKQDAQNLE
+605 LE

-642 SKTGFNEQAFN
+642 APTGFNQQAFKN
-653 QAQSTEQQDEQTLQ
+653 AQSTEQQDLQTLQ
-667 NEEET
+667 KNENT
-672 FSSEQEGLEKALA
+672 FSSEQEGLEKAIA
-685 NAKHTSP
+685 NAKPASPTPSP
-692 TPTKHTAQNNPPNKV
+692 TPTKHTVPNTPPNKV

-713 LPTTN
+713 LPITN

-724 NFQNQTYSKKGIYYI
+724 NLQNQTYSK
-739 DPNLS
+739 
-744 GQSGQSGNTLSTYG
+744 Q
-758 YLDWFTL
+758 
-765 KNKFSV
+765 
-771 NANNGTLIIGN
+771 
-782 NTESANT
+782 
-789 KGLIWIGDDKGL
+789 
-801 VYYNTGTFN
+801 
-810 AANIYLTSNL
+810 
-820 KTGNGFSG
+820 
-828 EGATLNFNATNRITI
+828 
-843 NQASFDNS
+843 
-851 DAGAQ
+851 
-856 HSYMNFK
+856 
-863 GSNINVSGSSFT
+863 
-875 DDTNGGFSF
+875 
-884 SGNNNNSAISFNKTK
+884 
-899 FNQGTYNFTN
+899 
-909 SANLSFNNSNFNQS
+909 
-923 TYNFNSLQSTFNNST
+923 
-938 FNQGTYN
+938 
-945 FTDNTSFNND
+945 
-955 TFNQG
+955 
-960 TYNFNT
+960 
-966 SKVSFSGANT
+966 
-976 LNSSSPFA
+976 
-984 SLKGSVS
+984 
-991 FGSGAV
+991 
-997 FNLNQTLNANQTYD
+997 
-1011 ILTTNGTIQYGVY
+1011 
-1024 QSYLW
+1024 
-1029 DLINYKGDKAISH
+1029 
-1042 VEVGNNTYDVTFDI
+1042 
-1056 NGQDETLQET
+1056 
-1066 FSNKSIT
+1066 
-1073 TQFLG
+1073 
-1078 DDLQAKAKAT
+1078 
-1088 YQQDLNNSQSALS
+1088 
-1101 NATNDNKIASADT
+1101 
-1114 GYTNNQNTT
+1114 
-1123 IKQDAQNLEHTS
+1123 
-1135 QQIAKDEQA
+1135 
-1144 LQGDLN
+1144 
-1150 KLKQLANSSFN
+1150 
-1161 EQAFN
+1161 
-1166 QAQSK
+1166 
-1171 EQQDEQTLQNE
+1171 
-1182 EETFS
+1182 
-1187 SEQEGLEKALAN
+1187 
-1199 AKPASPTPT
+1199 
-1208 PTPTPTP
+1208 
-1215 SPTPNPTP
+1215 
-1223 TKHTAPNKVPPT
+1223 
-1235 PPTQNLPTTN
+1235 
-1245 VWNGVYWLQNQT
+1245 
-1257 YSQKGVYYIDPNLSG
+1257 GVYYIDPNLSG
-1272 QSGQSAN
+1272 QSGQSGN

-1326 IIGTFNAANIYLT
+1326 ITGTFNAANIYLT

-1393 TFDATNNI
+1393 AFDATNNI

-1528 KSQTAFK
+1528 KSQATFK

-1545 LSLDNQSVLNAS
+1545 LSLDNQSVLNAN

-1566 SLNIYNGSQATFNSL
+1566 SLNIYNWSQATFNSL
-1581 FFNGAT
+1581 FFNGGII
-1587 LSLNANSKL
+1587 SLNANSKL

-1616 SVSNASSL
+1616 SASNTSSL
-1624 NANINFQGASQATFG
+1624 NANINFQGTSQANFG
-1639 GNTTIDAASFNFD
+1639 GNTTIDTASFNFD

-1666 ALNFNGYAPS
+1666 VLNFNGYAPS

-1743 ATYSDNNNIQTWSFI
+1743 ATYSGNNNIQTWSFI

-1884 EMIETNQLDNITSIN
+1884 EMIGSNQLNNITNIN
-1899 EVLQLLDRIKITPAQ
+1899 EVLQLLDKIKITPAQ

-1943 QDHVTNSTSS
+1943 QDNVTNSTSS

-2006 GTLGSGNAFESGG
+2006 GTLGSANAFESGG
-2019 SADIT
+2019 SADVT

-2029 NLVLNKANIE
+2029 NLVLNNANIE
-2039 AQATDNIFNLL
+2039 AQATNNIFNLL

-2067 LSQMAMEKIKQAGGL
+2067 LSQVAMEKIKQAGGL
-2082 GNFVENALI
+2082 GNFVENALS
-2091 PLSKELPS
+2091 PLSKELPA

-2121 SGVMNAIQN
+2121 SGVMNEIQN

-2171 GYMDASELS
+2171 GYIDASELS

-2204 ANDLLDEFLGQDV
+2204 ANDLLNEFLGQDV
-2217 VKKLES
+2217 VKKLEG

-2238 GLSGIYNQGLGSV
+2238 GLSGVYNQGLGSV

-2381 SSTNSSVTPTNESL
+2381 SSTNSSVTPTDESL
-2395 SVRANNFTFLGVI
+2395 SVRANNFTFLGTI

-2443 ANAFNNASNSTANIN
+2443 TNAFNNASNSTANIN
-2458 GDFTLNQQATLST
+2458 GNFTLNQQATLST

-2493 HSVSHAIINAQGI
+2493 HSVSHAIINAQGT
-2506 ATIMTNYNNPL
+2506 ATIMANNNNPL

-2527 GAYTLIDSAK
+2527 GTYTLIDSAK

-2545 QITGGSSL
+2545 QITGGNSL
-2553 DNYLKLY
+2553 ADYLKLY
-2560 TLININGKHM
+2560 TLIDINGKRM

-2583 VSIKDGGLIVGFKD
+2583 VNIKDGGLIVGFKD

-2613 IAVSNAPIN
+2613 IAVSNDPIN

-2637 GIQGVDSIE
+2637 GAQGVDSID

-2689 ANTLEVIANPNF
+2689 ANTLEVIANPDF

-2793 VGYDRFIKGVIV
+2793 IGYDRFIKGVIV

-2824 SSNVNMGV
+2824 SSNVNMGI

-2861 DPLLSIINQSYRY
+2861 DPLLSIINQSYKY

-2910 MSGLRGIMDD
+2910 LSGLRGIMDD

>member
-7 GLISKFIS
+7 RLISRFIS
-15 KGSFKLNK
+15 KGSFKLSK
-23 ISKKIFKL
+23 ISKKIFTL
-31 NPILKRE
+31 NQILKCE

-72 GLPHL
+72 GLSHL
-77 RASECRY
+77 RANECTY
-84 WSWWSGYHDKIES
+84 WSWSTWSYQDNIES
-97 GSNSPTHNSYCLFSS
+97 GPNSPTHNSYCLFSS
-112 TQGSGTYY
+112 AQGSGTYY

-132 SFTQKFNNG
+132 SFTQKFNGG
-141 TLNVGGNIRFGG
+141 TLDIGGNIRFGG
-153 TGVNGVNVGYITGTY
+153 TGINGGDVGYITGTY
-168 DAQTINFNSSRI
+168 DAANIYLTSHL
-180 TTGNSLS
+180 TTGNSYA

-195 FNATNRITINQASF
+195 FNATNNITINQASL
-209 DNSDAGAQHSYM
+209 DNSDAGTQHSYM
-221 NFKGSNINVSG
+221 NFKGSNIKVSG
-232 SSFTDDTNGGFSFSG
+232 SSFKDDTDGGFSFSG
-247 NNNNSAISFN
+247 NSNNSTISFN
-257 KTKFNQGTYNFTNSA
+257 QTNFNQGTYHFSNSASSSFGNSNFNQGTYNFNS
-272 NLSFNNSN
+272 
-280 FNQST
+280 T
-285 YNFNSL
+285 
-291 QSTFNNSTFNQG
+291 QSTFENSNFNQG
-303 TYNFTD
+303 TYNFND

-324 FNTSKVSFSGANTLN
+324 FNTSKVSFSGINTLN

-352 FGSGAVFN
+352 FNSNAVFN
-360 LNQTLNANQTYDILT
+360 LNQTLNSNQTYDILT
-375 TNGTIQ
+375 TNGAIQ

-397 DKAISHVEVGN
+397 DKAISHVGVGN

-420 DETLQETFSNKS
+420 DETLQETFNKQS
-432 ITTQFLGDDLQAKAK
+432 IITQFLGDDLQAKAQK
-447 ATYQQDLNNSQSAL
+447 TYQEDLTHSQNALNNVTSDNTIANNDTSYTQS
-461 SNATNDNKIASADT
+461 K
-475 GYTNN
+475 
-480 QNTTIKQDAQNL
+480 NTTIATDAQNL
-492 EHTSQQIAKDEQ
+492 ENTNQQIAQDEQ
-504 ALQGDLNKLKQL
+504 ALQGDLDKLKQL
-516 ANSSFNEQAFNQAQS
+516 ANSTTGFSEQAFNQAQ
-531 KEQQDEQ
+531 KQEQQDEQ
-538 TLQNEENTFSSEQE
+538 TLQNEEKTFNSEQE
-552 GLEKA
+552 GLKQA
-557 LANAKEQQE
+557 IANAKP
-566 QQQAQAT
+566 
-573 YQQDLN
+573 
-579 NSQSALSNA
+579 
-588 TNDNKIAS
+588 
-596 ADTDYTKNQ
+596 
-605 NTAIKQDAQNLE
+605 
-617 NTSQQIT
+617 TSPT
-624 QDQKDLEQDLDKL
+624 P
-637 QQLAN
+637 
-642 SKTGFNEQAFN
+642 SPT
-653 QAQSTEQQDEQTLQ
+653 
-667 NEEET
+667 
-672 FSSEQEGLEKALA
+672 
-685 NAKHTSP
+685 P
-692 TPTKHTAQNNPPNKV
+692 TPTKHTAQNTPPNKV
-707 SPPTQN
+707 SPT
-713 LPTTN
+713 
-718 VWNGVY
+718 
-724 NFQNQTYSKKGIYYI
+724 
-739 DPNLS
+739 
-744 GQSGQSGNTLSTYG
+744 
-758 YLDWFTL
+758 
-765 KNKFSV
+765 
-771 NANNGTLIIGN
+771 
-782 NTESANT
+782 
-789 KGLIWIGDDKGL
+789 
-801 VYYNTGTFN
+801 
-810 AANIYLTSNL
+810 
-820 KTGNGFSG
+820 
-828 EGATLNFNATNRITI
+828 
-843 NQASFDNS
+843 
-851 DAGAQ
+851 
-856 HSYMNFK
+856 
-863 GSNINVSGSSFT
+863 
-875 DDTNGGFSF
+875 
-884 SGNNNNSAISFNKTK
+884 
-899 FNQGTYNFTN
+899 
-909 SANLSFNNSNFNQS
+909 
-923 TYNFNSLQSTFNNST
+923 
-938 FNQGTYN
+938 
-945 FTDNTSFNND
+945 
-955 TFNQG
+955 
-960 TYNFNT
+960 
-966 SKVSFSGANT
+966 
-976 LNSSSPFA
+976 
-984 SLKGSVS
+984 
-991 FGSGAV
+991 
-997 FNLNQTLNANQTYD
+997 
-1011 ILTTNGTIQYGVY
+1011 
-1024 QSYLW
+1024 
-1029 DLINYKGDKAISH
+1029 
-1042 VEVGNNTYDVTFDI
+1042 
-1056 NGQDETLQET
+1056 
-1066 FSNKSIT
+1066 
-1073 TQFLG
+1073 
-1078 DDLQAKAKAT
+1078 
-1088 YQQDLNNSQSALS
+1088 
-1101 NATNDNKIASADT
+1101 
-1114 GYTNNQNTT
+1114 
-1123 IKQDAQNLEHTS
+1123 
-1135 QQIAKDEQA
+1135 
-1144 LQGDLN
+1144 
-1150 KLKQLANSSFN
+1150 
-1161 EQAFN
+1161 
-1166 QAQSK
+1166 
-1171 EQQDEQTLQNE
+1171 
-1182 EETFS
+1182 
-1187 SEQEGLEKALAN
+1187 
-1199 AKPASPTPT
+1199 
-1208 PTPTPTP
+1208 
-1215 SPTPNPTP
+1215 
-1223 TKHTAPNKVPPT
+1223 PT

-1245 VWNGVYWLQNQT
+1245 VWNGVYNLQNQT
-1257 YSQKGVYYIDPNLSG
+1257 YSQKGIYYIDPNLSG

-1279 TLSTYTANLL
+1279 TLSTYTANLF

-1326 IIGTFNAANIYLT
+1326 ITGTFNAANIYLT

-1348 SGSDGGGANITFK
+1348 SNSDGGGANITFK

-1393 TFDATNNI
+1393 AFDALNNI

-1415 FSFNAKN
+1415 FSFSAKN

-1437 GSSVISA
+1437 GSSTISA
-1444 NAANSLSFNNSRLNG
+1444 NASNSLSFINSRLNG
-1459 GAVYNLWAN
+1459 GAIYNLQAN

-1523 ITLGN
+1523 ITLDN
-1528 KSQTAFK
+1528 KSQAAFK

-1545 LSLDNQSVLNAS
+1545 LSLDNQSVLNAN
-1557 GASAFNNQA
+1557 GTSAFNNQA
-1566 SLNIYNGSQATFNSL
+1566 SLNIYNGSQAAFNSL
-1581 FFNGAT
+1581 FFNGGT
-1587 LSLNANSKL
+1587 LSLNASSKL
-1596 NASSAS
+1596 NASNAS

-1616 SVSNASSL
+1616 SANNTSSL
-1624 NANINFQGASQATFG
+1624 NANINFQGTSQADFG
-1639 GNTTIDAASFNFD
+1639 GNTTIDTASFNFD
-1652 SASSLSF
+1652 SASSLNF

-1676 LSKALMSVSGQFVLG
+1676 LTKALMSVSGQFVLG

-1808 TGYSYDYSDNQAGT
+1808 TGYSYDYSSNQAGT

-1865 SGNLKT
+1865 SENLKT

-1884 EMIETNQLDNITSIN
+1884 EIIESNQLDNITNIN
-1899 EVLQLLDRIKITPAQ
+1899 EVLQLLDKIKITQTQ

-1926 DNINQTFSNGNL
+1926 DNINQTFNNGNL
-1938 VIGAT
+1938 IIGAT
-1943 QDHVTNSTSS
+1943 QDNVTNSTSS

-2006 GTLGSGNAFESGG
+2006 GTIGSGNAFESGG
-2019 SADIT
+2019 SADVT

-2050 GQEGI
+2050 GQKGI

-2082 GNFVENALI
+2082 GNFIENALS
-2091 PLSKELPS
+2091 PLSKELPA

-2112 NNLDNLLNN
+2112 NNLDDLLNN
-2121 SGVMNAIQN
+2121 SGVMNEIQN

-2171 GYMDASELS
+2171 GYIDASELS

-2204 ANDLLDEFLGQDV
+2204 ANDLLNEFLGQDV

-2238 GLSGIYNQGLGSV
+2238 GLSGVYNQGLGSV

-2260 KENDLGA
+2260 KENDLGV

-2328 GALIFAS
+2328 GTLIFAS
-2335 NGVSN
+2335 NDVSN

-2367 ICINLANC
+2367 ICVNLASC

-2395 SVRANNFTFLGVI
+2395 SVRANNFTFLGTI

-2443 ANAFNNASNSTANIN
+2443 TNAFNNASNSTANIN
-2458 GDFTLNQQATLST
+2458 GNFTLNQQATLST

-2493 HSVSHAIINAQGI
+2493 HSASHAIINAQGA
-2506 ATIMTNYNNPL
+2506 ATIMANNNNPL

-2522 SSKET
+2522 SSKEAGT
-2527 GAYTLIDSAK
+2527 YTLIDSAK
-2537 AIYYGYND
+2537 AIYYGYNN
-2545 QITGGSSL
+2545 QITGDSSL

-2560 TLININGKHM
+2560 ALIDINGKHM

-2583 VSIKDGGLIVGFKD
+2583 VNIKDGGLVVGFKD

-2613 IAVSNAPIN
+2613 IAISNDPIN

-2637 GIQGVDSIE
+2637 GVQSVDSID
-2646 QAGGT
+2646 QAGGN
-2651 QAINWLNKIFETKG
+2651 QAIDWLNKIFETKG

-2678 TKDLTTIAGDI
+2678 AKDLTTIAGDI
-2689 ANTLEVIANPNF
+2689 ANTLEVIANPDF

-2731 SADFHERLEALKN
+2731 RSDFLERLEALKN

-2874 NTWTTD
+2874 DTWTTD

-2899 PQIGLAYYYIG
+2899 PQVGLAYYYIG
-2910 MSGLRGIMDD
+2910 LSGLRGIMDD

>member
-7 GLISKFIS
+7 RLISRFIS

-23 ISKKIFKL
+23 ISKKIFTL
-31 NPILKRE
+31 NQILKRE
-38 KPLKRHKKTKSIK
+38 KPLKRHKKTKSIE

-72 GLPHL
+72 GLSHL
-77 RASECRY
+77 RANECRY
-84 WSWWSGYHDKIES
+84 WSWSSWSYQDNIES
-97 GSNSPTHNSYCLFSS
+97 GPNSPTHNSYCLFSS
-112 TQGSGTYY
+112 AQGSGTYY

-141 TLNVGGNIRFGG
+141 TLDIGGNIRFGG
-153 TGVNGVNVGYITGTY
+153 TGINGGDVGYITGTY
-168 DAQTINFNSSRI
+168 DAQTMNFNSSHI
-180 TTGNSLS
+180 TTGNSYA

-195 FNATNRITINQASF
+195 FNATNNITINQASF
-209 DNSDAGAQHSYM
+209 DNSDAGTQHSYM
-221 NFKGSNINVSG
+221 NFKGSNIKVSG
-232 SSFTDDTNGGFSFSG
+232 SSFKDDTDGGFNFSG
-247 NNNNSAISFN
+247 NNNNSTISFN
-257 KTKFNQGTYNFTNSA
+257 QTSFNQGTYNFSNSA
-272 NLSFNNSN
+272 TLSFNNS
-280 FNQST
+280 S
-285 YNFNSL
+285 
-291 QSTFNNSTFNQG
+291 FNQG
-303 TYNFTD
+303 TYNFNDSVSFNNNTFNQGTYD
-309 NTSFNN
+309 FSNNTSFNN

-324 FNTSKVSFSGANTLN
+324 FNSSKVSFSGANTLN

-352 FGSGAVFN
+352 FNSNAIFN
-360 LNQTLNANQTYDILT
+360 LNQTLNDNQTYDILT
-375 TNGTIQ
+375 TNGAIQ

-408 NTYDVTFDINGQ
+408 NTYDVTFDIDGQ
-420 DETLQETFSNKS
+420 DETLQETFNNQS
-432 ITTQFLGDDLQAKAK
+432 IITQFLGDNLQQQAQQIYKEDVANSKNALNNVASDNTIANNDTSYTQSKNATVAKDAQSLENTNQKIQKDEQALEKDLAQIKELANSTTGFNEQAFTQAQKQEQQEEQTLQNEENAFNTEQEGLK
-447 ATYQQDLNNSQSAL
+447 QAIQQAQAQQQKQEQQQAQKTYQEDVNNSQNAL
-461 SNATNDNKIASADT
+461 NDVTSDKEIASADT
-475 GYTNN
+475 SYTKSSNP
-480 QNTTIKQDAQNL
+480 TIATDAQNL
-492 EHTSQQIAKDEQ
+492 ESTNQKIQQDEQ
-504 ALQGDLNKLKQL
+504 DLEKDLAQIKQL
-516 ANSSFNEQAFNQAQS
+516 ANPTTGFNEQAFTQAQ
-531 KEQQDEQ
+531 KQEQQDEQ
-538 TLQNEENTFSSEQE
+538 TLQNDENAFNTEQE
-552 GLEKA
+552 GLEQA
-557 LANAKEQQE
+557 IANAKP
-566 QQQAQAT
+566 
-573 YQQDLN
+573 
-579 NSQSALSNA
+579 
-588 TNDNKIAS
+588 
-596 ADTDYTKNQ
+596 
-605 NTAIKQDAQNLE
+605 
-617 NTSQQIT
+617 TSPT
-624 QDQKDLEQDLDKL
+624 P
-637 QQLAN
+637 
-642 SKTGFNEQAFN
+642 SPT
-653 QAQSTEQQDEQTLQ
+653 
-667 NEEET
+667 
-672 FSSEQEGLEKALA
+672 
-685 NAKHTSP
+685 P
-692 TPTKHTAQNNPPNKV
+692 TPTKHTAQNTPPSQV
-707 SPPTQN
+707 PPTPTQN
-713 LPTTN
+713 PPAES
-718 VWNGVY
+718 VWSGVY
-724 NFQNQTYSKKGIYYI
+724 WLQNKTYSNKGIYYI

-744 GQSGQSGNTLSTYG
+744 GQSGQSGNTLSTY
-758 YLDWFTL
+758 
-765 KNKFSV
+765 
-771 NANNGTLIIGN
+771 
-782 NTESANT
+782 
-789 KGLIWIGDDKGL
+789 
-801 VYYNTGTFN
+801 
-810 AANIYLTSNL
+810 
-820 KTGNGFSG
+820 
-828 EGATLNFNATNRITI
+828 
-843 NQASFDNS
+843 
-851 DAGAQ
+851 
-856 HSYMNFK
+856 
-863 GSNINVSGSSFT
+863 
-875 DDTNGGFSF
+875 
-884 SGNNNNSAISFNKTK
+884 
-899 FNQGTYNFTN
+899 
-909 SANLSFNNSNFNQS
+909 
-923 TYNFNSLQSTFNNST
+923 
-938 FNQGTYN
+938 
-945 FTDNTSFNND
+945 
-955 TFNQG
+955 
-960 TYNFNT
+960 
-966 SKVSFSGANT
+966 
-976 LNSSSPFA
+976 
-984 SLKGSVS
+984 
-991 FGSGAV
+991 
-997 FNLNQTLNANQTYD
+997 
-1011 ILTTNGTIQYGVY
+1011 
-1024 QSYLW
+1024 
-1029 DLINYKGDKAISH
+1029 
-1042 VEVGNNTYDVTFDI
+1042 
-1056 NGQDETLQET
+1056 
-1066 FSNKSIT
+1066 
-1073 TQFLG
+1073 
-1078 DDLQAKAKAT
+1078 
-1088 YQQDLNNSQSALS
+1088 
-1101 NATNDNKIASADT
+1101 
-1114 GYTNNQNTT
+1114 
-1123 IKQDAQNLEHTS
+1123 
-1135 QQIAKDEQA
+1135 
-1144 LQGDLN
+1144 
-1150 KLKQLANSSFN
+1150 
-1161 EQAFN
+1161 
-1166 QAQSK
+1166 
-1171 EQQDEQTLQNE
+1171 
-1182 EETFS
+1182 
-1187 SEQEGLEKALAN
+1187 
-1199 AKPASPTPT
+1199 
-1208 PTPTPTP
+1208 
-1215 SPTPNPTP
+1215 
-1223 TKHTAPNKVPPT
+1223 
-1235 PPTQNLPTTN
+1235 
-1245 VWNGVYWLQNQT
+1245 
-1257 YSQKGVYYIDPNLSG
+1257 
-1272 QSGQSAN
+1272 
-1279 TLSTYTANLL
+1279 TANLL
-1289 GRSFGVNIQNGT
+1289 GRSFGVNANNGT

-1326 IIGTFNAANIYLT
+1326 ITGTFSAANIYLT

-1348 SGSDGGGANITFK
+1348 SNSDGGGANITFK
-1361 ASDNITMDGLNYND
+1361 ASDNITMDGLNYNN

-1382 IQTGASQHSYA
+1382 IQTGASQHSYT

-1415 FSFNAKN
+1415 FSFSAEN

-1437 GSSVISA
+1437 GSSTISA
-1444 NAANSLSFNNSRLNG
+1444 NASNSLSFIDSRLNG
-1459 GAVYNLWAN
+1459 GAVYNLQAN

-1528 KSQTAFK
+1528 KSQAAFK

-1557 GASAFNNQA
+1557 GTSAFNNQA

-1581 FFNGAT
+1581 FFNGGT
-1587 LSLNANSKL
+1587 LSLNASSKL
-1596 NASSAS
+1596 NASNAS

-1616 SVSNASSL
+1616 SANNTSSL
-1624 NANINFQGASQATFG
+1624 NANINFQGASQADFG
-1639 GNTTIDAASFNFD
+1639 GNTTIDTASFNFD
-1652 SASSLSF
+1652 SASSLNF

-1676 LSKALMSVSGQFVLG
+1676 LTKALMSVSGQFVLG

-1835 KGSQTPQTPGT
+1835 KGSQTPQAPGT

-1865 SGNLKT
+1865 SENLKT

-1884 EMIETNQLDNITSIN
+1884 EMIESNQLDNITNIN
-1899 EVLQLLDRIKITPAQ
+1899 EVLQLLDKIKITQAQ

-1926 DNINQTFSNGNL
+1926 DNINQTFNNGNL

-1943 QDHVTNSTSS
+1943 QDNVTNSTSS

-2006 GTLGSGNAFESGG
+2006 GTIGSGNAFKSGG
-2019 SADIT
+2019 SADVT

-2067 LSQMAMEKIKQAGGL
+2067 LSQVAMEKIKQAGGL
-2082 GNFVENALI
+2082 GNFIENALS
-2091 PLSKELPS
+2091 PLSKELPA
-2099 SLQNETLGQLIGQ
+2099 SLQDETLGQLIGQ
-2112 NNLDNLLNN
+2112 NNLDDLLNN
-2121 SGVMNAIQN
+2121 SGVMNEIQN
-2130 IISKKLSIFGNFVT
+2130 IISQKLSIFGNFVT

-2171 GYMDASELS
+2171 GYIDASELS

-2204 ANDLLDEFLGQDV
+2204 ANDLLNEFLGQDV

-2223 QGLVSNIINNIISQG
+2223 QGLVSNIINNVISQG
-2238 GLSGIYNQGLGSV
+2238 GLSGVYNQGLGSV

-2260 KENDLGA
+2260 KENDLGT

-2381 SSTNSSVTPTNESL
+2381 SSTNSSVTPTNETL
-2395 SVRANNFTFLGVI
+2395 SVRANNFTFLGAI

-2413 IDLSQVKNNSVI
+2413 IDLSQVTNNSVI

-2443 ANAFNNASNSTANIN
+2443 TNAFNNASNSTANIDGN
-2458 GDFTLNQQATLST
+2458 FTLNQQATLST
-2471 NASGLNVMGNFNS
+2471 NANGLNVMGNFNS

-2493 HSVSHAIINAQGI
+2493 HSVSHAIINTQGT
-2506 ATIMTNYNNPL
+2506 ATIMANNNPL
-2517 IQFNT
+2517 IQFNA
-2522 SSKET
+2522 SSKEVGT
-2527 GAYTLIDSAK
+2527 YTLIDSAK
-2537 AIYYGYND
+2537 AIYYGYNN

-2560 TLININGKHM
+2560 ALIDINGKHM

-2583 VSIKDGGLIVGFKD
+2583 VSVKDGGLVVGFKD

-2613 IAVSNAPIN
+2613 IAVSNDPIN
-2622 NLQAPTLKQYIAQIQ
+2622 NPQAPTLKQYIAQIQ
-2637 GIQGVDSIE
+2637 GVQSVDSID
-2646 QAGGT
+2646 QAGGN

-2731 SADFHERLEALKN
+2731 RSDFLERLEALKN

-2793 VGYDRFIKGVIV
+2793 IGYDRFIKGVIV

-2824 SSNVNMGV
+2824 SSNVNVGV

-2874 NTWTTD
+2874 DTWTTD

-2899 PQIGLAYYYIG
+2899 PQVGLAYYYIG
-2910 MSGLRGIMDD
+2910 LSGLRGIMDD

>member
-7 GLISKFIS
+7 RLISRFIS

-23 ISKKIFKL
+23 ISKKFFTL
-31 NPILKRE
+31 NQILKRE

-51 KPFNKN
+51 KLSNRN

-72 GLPHL
+72 GLSHL
-77 RASECRY
+77 RANECRY
-84 WSWWSGYHDKIES
+84 WSWSSWSYQDNIES
-97 GSNSPTHNSYCLFSS
+97 GPNSPTHNSYCLFSS
-112 TQGSGTYY
+112 AQGSGTYY

-141 TLNVGGNIRFGG
+141 TLDVGGNIRFGG
-153 TGVNGVNVGYITGTY
+153 TGINGGDVGYITGTY
-168 DAQTINFNSSRI
+168 DAQTMNFNSSHI
-180 TTGNSLS
+180 TTGNSYA

-195 FNATNRITINQASF
+195 FNATNNITINQASF
-209 DNSDAGAQHSYM
+209 DNSDAGTQKSYM
-221 NFKGSNINVSG
+221 NFKGSNIKISG
-232 SSFTDDTNGGFSFSG
+232 SSFKDDTDGGFNFSG
-247 NNNNSAISFN
+247 NNNNSTISFN
-257 KTKFNQGTYNFTNSA
+257 QTSFNQGTYNFSNSA
-272 NLSFNNSN
+272 TLSFNNSN
-280 FNQST
+280 FNQGT
-285 YNFNSL
+285 YNFNDNAS
-291 QSTFNNSTFNQG
+291 FNNNTFNQG
-303 TYNFTD
+303 TYDFSN

-315 DTFNQGTYN
+315 DTFNQGAYH

-352 FGSGAVFN
+352 FGSNAIFN
-360 LNQTLNANQTYDILT
+360 LNQTLNNNQTYDILT
-375 TNGTIQ
+375 TNGAIQ

-408 NTYDVTFDINGQ
+408 NTYDVTFDVNGQ
-420 DETLQETFSNKS
+420 DETLQETFNNQS
-432 ITTQFLGDDLQAKAK
+432 IITQFLGDNLQQEAKK
-447 ATYQQDLNNSQSAL
+447 TYQEDVSNSQNAL
-461 SNATNDNKIASADT
+461 NGVTSDNTIASADT
-475 GYTNN
+475 SYTKSSNP
-480 QNTTIKQDAQNL
+480 TIATDAQGL
-492 EHTSQQIAKDEQ
+492 ESTNQKIQQDEKALEKDLAQ
-504 ALQGDLNKLKQL
+504 IKQL
-516 ANSSFNEQAFNQAQS
+516 ANS
-531 KEQQDEQ
+531 
-538 TLQNEENTFSSEQE
+538 T
-552 GLEKA
+552 
-557 LANAKEQQE
+557 
-566 QQQAQAT
+566 
-573 YQQDLN
+573 
-579 NSQSALSNA
+579 
-588 TNDNKIAS
+588 
-596 ADTDYTKNQ
+596 
-605 NTAIKQDAQNLE
+605 
-617 NTSQQIT
+617 
-624 QDQKDLEQDLDKL
+624 
-637 QQLAN
+637 
-642 SKTGFNEQAFN
+642 TGFNEQAFT
-653 QAQSTEQQDEQTLQ
+653 QAQKQEQQDLKTLQ
-667 NEEET
+667 SEENAFNT
-672 FSSEQEGLEKALA
+672 EQEGLEQAIA
-685 NAKHTSP
+685 NAKHANPTPNPTPSPTP
-692 TPTKHTAQNNPPNKV
+692 TPTKHTAPNTPPSQV
-707 SPPTQN
+707 PPTPTQN
-713 LPTTN
+713 PPAES
-718 VWNGVY
+718 VWSGVY
-724 NFQNQTYSKKGIYYI
+724 WLQNKTYSNKGIYYI

-744 GQSGQSGNTLSTYG
+744 GQSGQSGNTLSTY
-758 YLDWFTL
+758 
-765 KNKFSV
+765 
-771 NANNGTLIIGN
+771 
-782 NTESANT
+782 
-789 KGLIWIGDDKGL
+789 
-801 VYYNTGTFN
+801 
-810 AANIYLTSNL
+810 
-820 KTGNGFSG
+820 
-828 EGATLNFNATNRITI
+828 
-843 NQASFDNS
+843 
-851 DAGAQ
+851 
-856 HSYMNFK
+856 
-863 GSNINVSGSSFT
+863 
-875 DDTNGGFSF
+875 
-884 SGNNNNSAISFNKTK
+884 
-899 FNQGTYNFTN
+899 
-909 SANLSFNNSNFNQS
+909 
-923 TYNFNSLQSTFNNST
+923 
-938 FNQGTYN
+938 
-945 FTDNTSFNND
+945 
-955 TFNQG
+955 
-960 TYNFNT
+960 
-966 SKVSFSGANT
+966 
-976 LNSSSPFA
+976 
-984 SLKGSVS
+984 
-991 FGSGAV
+991 
-997 FNLNQTLNANQTYD
+997 
-1011 ILTTNGTIQYGVY
+1011 
-1024 QSYLW
+1024 
-1029 DLINYKGDKAISH
+1029 
-1042 VEVGNNTYDVTFDI
+1042 
-1056 NGQDETLQET
+1056 
-1066 FSNKSIT
+1066 
-1073 TQFLG
+1073 
-1078 DDLQAKAKAT
+1078 
-1088 YQQDLNNSQSALS
+1088 
-1101 NATNDNKIASADT
+1101 
-1114 GYTNNQNTT
+1114 
-1123 IKQDAQNLEHTS
+1123 
-1135 QQIAKDEQA
+1135 
-1144 LQGDLN
+1144 
-1150 KLKQLANSSFN
+1150 
-1161 EQAFN
+1161 
-1166 QAQSK
+1166 
-1171 EQQDEQTLQNE
+1171 
-1182 EETFS
+1182 
-1187 SEQEGLEKALAN
+1187 
-1199 AKPASPTPT
+1199 
-1208 PTPTPTP
+1208 
-1215 SPTPNPTP
+1215 
-1223 TKHTAPNKVPPT
+1223 
-1235 PPTQNLPTTN
+1235 
-1245 VWNGVYWLQNQT
+1245 
-1257 YSQKGVYYIDPNLSG
+1257 
-1272 QSGQSAN
+1272 
-1279 TLSTYTANLL
+1279 TANLL
-1289 GRSFGVNIQNGT
+1289 GRNFSVNIQNGT

-1307 TESVNDNGLIWIG
+1307 TENVNDNGLIWIG

-1326 IIGTFNAANIYLT
+1326 ITGTFNAANIYLT

-1348 SGSDGGGANITFK
+1348 SNSDGGGANITFK
-1361 ASDNITMDGLNYND
+1361 ASDNITMDGLNYNN

-1393 TFDATNNI
+1393 AFDALNNI

-1415 FSFNAKN
+1415 FSFTAKN

-1437 GSSVISA
+1437 GSSTISA
-1444 NAANSLSFNNSRLNG
+1444 NASSSLSFINSRLNG
-1459 GAVYNLWAN
+1459 GAIYNLQAN

-1528 KSQTAFK
+1528 KSQAAFK

-1545 LSLDNQSVLNAS
+1545 LSLDNQSVLNAN

-1566 SLNIYNGSQATFNSL
+1566 SLNIYNGSQAAFNSL
-1581 FFNGAT
+1581 FFNGGT
-1587 LSLNANSKL
+1587 LSLNASSKL
-1596 NASSAS
+1596 SAS
-1602 FSNNTTINLDDSVL
+1602 NAGFSNNTTINLDDSVL
-1616 SVSNASSL
+1616 SANNTSSL
-1624 NANINFQGASQATFG
+1624 NANINFQGTSQADFG
-1639 GNTTIDAASFNFD
+1639 GNTTIDTASFNFD
-1652 SASSLSF
+1652 SASSLNF

-1676 LSKALMSVSGQFVLG
+1676 LTKALMSVSGQFVLG

-1865 SGNLKT
+1865 SENLKT

-1884 EMIETNQLDNITSIN
+1884 EMIESNQLDNITNIN
-1899 EVLQLLDRIKITPAQ
+1899 EVLQLLDKIKITQAQ
-1914 KQALLETINHLT
+1914 KQALLDIINHLT
-1926 DNINQTFSNGNL
+1926 DNINQTFNNGNL

-1943 QDHVTNSTSS
+1943 QDNVTNSTSS

-2006 GTLGSGNAFESGG
+2006 GTIGSGNAFESGG
-2019 SADIT
+2019 SADVT

-2082 GNFVENALI
+2082 GNFIENALS
-2091 PLSKELPS
+2091 PLSKELPA
-2099 SLQNETLGQLIGQ
+2099 SLQDETLGQLIGQ
-2112 NNLDNLLNN
+2112 NNLDDLLNN
-2121 SGVMNAIQN
+2121 SGVMNEIQN
-2130 IISKKLSIFGNFVT
+2130 IISQKLSIFGNFVT

-2171 GYMDASELS
+2171 GYIDASELS
-2180 SILSVILKD
+2180 SILGVILKD

-2204 ANDLLDEFLGQDV
+2204 ANDLLNEFLGQDV

-2223 QGLVSNIINNIISQG
+2223 QGLVSNIINNVISQG
-2238 GLSGIYNQGLGSV
+2238 GLSGVYNQGLGSV

-2260 KENDLGA
+2260 KENDLGT

-2305 LNFVANKSIIFNGDN
+2305 LNFVTNKSIIFNGDN

-2381 SSTNSSVTPTNESL
+2381 SSTNSSVTPTNETL
-2395 SVRANNFTFLGVI
+2395 SVRANNFTFLGAI

-2413 IDLSQVKNNSVI
+2413 IDLSQVTNNSVI

-2443 ANAFNNASNSTANIN
+2443 TNAFDNASNSTANIN
-2458 GDFTLNQQATLST
+2458 GNFTLNQQATLST

-2493 HSVSHAIINAQGI
+2493 HSVSHAIINTQGA
-2506 ATIMTNYNNPL
+2506 ATIMANDNNPL

-2527 GAYTLIDSAK
+2527 GTYTLIDSAK
-2537 AIYYGYND
+2537 AIYYGYNN

-2560 TLININGKHM
+2560 ALIDINGKHM

-2583 VSIKDGGLIVGFKD
+2583 VSVKDGGLVVGFKD

-2613 IAVSNAPIN
+2613 IAVSNDPIN

-2637 GIQGVDSIE
+2637 GVQSVDSID
-2646 QAGGT
+2646 QAGGN

-2665 SPLFAPYY
+2665 SPLFAPYF

-2731 SADFHERLEALKN
+2731 RSDFLERLEALKN

-2775 VGGASFINGGTG
+2775 VGGASFISGGTG

-2793 VGYDRFIKGVIV
+2793 IGYDRFIKGVIV

-2824 SSNVNMGV
+2824 SSNVNVGV

-2874 NTWTTD
+2874 DTWTTD

-2899 PQIGLAYYYIG
+2899 PQVGLAYYYIG
-2910 MSGLRGIMDD
+2910 LSGLRGIMDD

>member
-7 GLISKFIS
+7 RLISRFVS

-23 ISKKIFKL
+23 ISKKFFTL
-31 NPILKRE
+31 NQILKRE
-38 KPLKRHKKTKSIK
+38 KPLKRHKKTKSIE

-72 GLPHL
+72 GLSHL
-77 RASECRY
+77 RANECRY
-84 WSWWSGYHDKIES
+84 WSWSSWSYQDNIES
-97 GSNSPTHNSYCLFSS
+97 GPNSPTHNSYCLFSS

-141 TLNVGGNIRFGG
+141 TLDIGGNIRFGG
-153 TGVNGVNVGYITGTY
+153 TGINGGDVGYIIGTY
-168 DAQTINFNSSRI
+168 DAQTMNFNSSHI
-180 TTGNSLS
+180 TTGNSYA

-195 FNATNRITINQASF
+195 FNATNNITINQASF
-209 DNSDAGAQHSYM
+209 DNSDAGTQKSYM
-221 NFKGSNINVSG
+221 NFKGSNIKVSG
-232 SSFTDDTNGGFSFSG
+232 SSFTDDTDGGFSFSG
-247 NNNNSAISFN
+247 SNNNSAISFN
-257 KTKFNQGTYNFTNSA
+257 QTSFNQGTYHFNSA
-272 NLSFNNSN
+272 
-280 FNQST
+280 
-285 YNFNSL
+285 
-291 QSTFNNSTFNQG
+291 QSTFENS
-303 TYNFTD
+303 
-309 NTSFNN
+309 S
-315 DTFNQGTYN
+315 FNQGTYN
-324 FNTSKVSFSGANTLN
+324 FNDSVSFNNNTFNQGTYDFNDSKVSFSGTNTLN

-352 FGSGAVFN
+352 FNSNAIFN
-360 LNQTLNANQTYDILT
+360 LNQTLNNNQTYDILT
-375 TNGTIQ
+375 TNGAIQ

-386 SYLWDLINYKG
+386 SYLWDLINYKS

-420 DETLQETFSNKS
+420 DETLQETFSNQS
-432 ITTQFLGDDLQAKAK
+432 IITQFLGDDLQQQAQK
-447 ATYQQDLNNSQSAL
+447 TYQEDLTNSQNAL
-461 SNATNDNKIASADT
+461 NDVTSDNTIANNDTSYTQSKNATVAK
-475 GYTNN
+475 
-480 QNTTIKQDAQNL
+480 DAQSL
-492 EHTSQQIAKDEQ
+492 ENTNQQIQKDEQ
-504 ALQGDLNKLKQL
+504 ALEKDLAQIKQL
-516 ANSSFNEQAFNQAQS
+516 ANSTTGFNEQVFTQAQ
-531 KEQQDEQ
+531 KQEQQDEQ
-538 TLQNEENTFSSEQE
+538 TLQNNENAFNTEQE
-552 GLEKA
+552 GLKQA
-557 LANAKEQQE
+557 IANAKP
-566 QQQAQAT
+566 A
-573 YQQDLN
+573 
-579 NSQSALSNA
+579 
-588 TNDNKIAS
+588 
-596 ADTDYTKNQ
+596 
-605 NTAIKQDAQNLE
+605 
-617 NTSQQIT
+617 
-624 QDQKDLEQDLDKL
+624 
-637 QQLAN
+637 
-642 SKTGFNEQAFN
+642 
-653 QAQSTEQQDEQTLQ
+653 
-667 NEEET
+667 
-672 FSSEQEGLEKALA
+672 
-685 NAKHTSP
+685 SP
-692 TPTKHTAQNNPPNKV
+692 TPSPTPTPTPSPTPTPTPSPTKHTAPNTPPSQV
-707 SPPTQN
+707 PPTPTQN
-713 LPTTN
+713 PPAES
-718 VWNGVY
+718 VWSGVY
-724 NFQNQTYSKKGIYYI
+724 WLQNKTYSNKGIYYI

-744 GQSGQSGNTLSTYG
+744 GQSGQSGNTLSTYTANLLG
-758 YLDWFTL
+758 RSFG
-765 KNKFSV
+765 V

-782 NTESANT
+782 
-789 KGLIWIGDDKGL
+789 D
-801 VYYNTGTFN
+801 
-810 AANIYLTSNL
+810 
-820 KTGNGFSG
+820 
-828 EGATLNFNATNRITI
+828 
-843 NQASFDNS
+843 
-851 DAGAQ
+851 
-856 HSYMNFK
+856 
-863 GSNINVSGSSFT
+863 
-875 DDTNGGFSF
+875 
-884 SGNNNNSAISFNKTK
+884 
-899 FNQGTYNFTN
+899 
-909 SANLSFNNSNFNQS
+909 
-923 TYNFNSLQSTFNNST
+923 
-938 FNQGTYN
+938 
-945 FTDNTSFNND
+945 
-955 TFNQG
+955 
-960 TYNFNT
+960 
-966 SKVSFSGANT
+966 
-976 LNSSSPFA
+976 
-984 SLKGSVS
+984 
-991 FGSGAV
+991 
-997 FNLNQTLNANQTYD
+997 
-1011 ILTTNGTIQYGVY
+1011 
-1024 QSYLW
+1024 
-1029 DLINYKGDKAISH
+1029 
-1042 VEVGNNTYDVTFDI
+1042 
-1056 NGQDETLQET
+1056 
-1066 FSNKSIT
+1066 
-1073 TQFLG
+1073 
-1078 DDLQAKAKAT
+1078 
-1088 YQQDLNNSQSALS
+1088 
-1101 NATNDNKIASADT
+1101 
-1114 GYTNNQNTT
+1114 
-1123 IKQDAQNLEHTS
+1123 
-1135 QQIAKDEQA
+1135 
-1144 LQGDLN
+1144 
-1150 KLKQLANSSFN
+1150 
-1161 EQAFN
+1161 
-1166 QAQSK
+1166 
-1171 EQQDEQTLQNE
+1171 
-1182 EETFS
+1182 
-1187 SEQEGLEKALAN
+1187 
-1199 AKPASPTPT
+1199 
-1208 PTPTPTP
+1208 
-1215 SPTPNPTP
+1215 
-1223 TKHTAPNKVPPT
+1223 
-1235 PPTQNLPTTN
+1235 
-1245 VWNGVYWLQNQT
+1245 
-1257 YSQKGVYYIDPNLSG
+1257 
-1272 QSGQSAN
+1272 
-1279 TLSTYTANLL
+1279 
-1289 GRSFGVNIQNGT
+1289 
-1301 LIIGNN
+1301 

-1326 IIGTFNAANIYLT
+1326 ITGTFNATNIYLT

-1348 SGSDGGGANITFK
+1348 SNSDGGGANITFK
-1361 ASDNITMDGLNYND
+1361 ASDNITMDGLNYNN

-1393 TFDATNNI
+1393 AFDATNNI
-1401 SVTNSSFSDMTWGK
+1401 SVTNSSFSDMTWGE
-1415 FSFNAKN
+1415 FSFNAEN

-1437 GSSVISA
+1437 GSSTISA
-1444 NAANSLSFNNSRLNG
+1444 NASNSLSFIDSRLNG
-1459 GAVYNLWAN
+1459 GAIYNLQAN

-1528 KSQTAFK
+1528 KSQAAFK

-1566 SLNIYNGSQATFNSL
+1566 SLNIYNGSQAAFNSL
-1581 FFNGAT
+1581 FFNGGT
-1587 LSLNANSKL
+1587 LSLNASSKL
-1596 NASSAS
+1596 SASSAS

-1616 SVSNASSL
+1616 NANNTSSL
-1624 NANINFQGASQATFG
+1624 NANINFQGASQADFG
-1639 GNTTIDAASFNFD
+1639 GNTTIDTASFNFD
-1652 SASSLSF
+1652 SASSLNF

-1676 LSKALMSVSGQFVLG
+1676 LTKALMSVSGQFVLG

-1865 SGNLKT
+1865 SENLKT
-1871 LLGILSQNSATLK
+1871 LLGILSQNSAALK
-1884 EMIETNQLDNITSIN
+1884 EMIESNQLDNITNIN
-1899 EVLQLLDRIKITPAQ
+1899 EVLQLLDKIKITQAQ

-1926 DNINQTFSNGNL
+1926 DNINQTFNNGNL

-1943 QDHVTNSTSS
+1943 QDNVTNSTSS

-2006 GTLGSGNAFESGG
+2006 GTIGSGNAFESGG
-2019 SADIT
+2019 SADVT

-2082 GNFVENALI
+2082 GNFIENALS
-2091 PLSKELPS
+2091 PLSKELPA
-2099 SLQNETLGQLIGQ
+2099 SLQDETLGQLIGQ
-2112 NNLDNLLNN
+2112 NNLDDLLNN
-2121 SGVMNAIQN
+2121 SGVMNEIQN
-2130 IISKKLSIFGNFVT
+2130 IISQKLSIFGNFVT

-2171 GYMDASELS
+2171 GYIDASEIS

-2204 ANDLLDEFLGQDV
+2204 ANDLLNEFLGQDV

-2223 QGLVSNIINNIISQG
+2223 QGLVSNIINNVISQG
-2238 GLSGIYNQGLGSV
+2238 GLSGVYNQGLGSV

-2367 ICINLANC
+2367 ICVNLANC

-2381 SSTNSSVTPTNESL
+2381 SSTNSSVTPTNETL
-2395 SVRANNFTFLGVI
+2395 SVRANNFTFLGAI
-2408 ASNGA
+2408 ASSGA
-2413 IDLSQVKNNSVI
+2413 IDLSQVTNNSVI

-2443 ANAFNNASNSTANIN
+2443 TNAFNNASNSTANIN
-2458 GDFTLNQQATLST
+2458 GNFTLNQQATLST

-2493 HSVSHAIINAQGI
+2493 HSASHAIINARGT
-2506 ATIMTNYNNPL
+2506 ATIMANSNNPL
-2517 IQFNT
+2517 IQFNA
-2522 SSKET
+2522 SSKEVGT
-2527 GAYTLIDSAK
+2527 YTLIDSAK
-2537 AIYYGYND
+2537 AIYYGYNN

-2560 TLININGKHM
+2560 ALIDINGKHM

-2583 VSIKDGGLIVGFKD
+2583 VSVKDGGLVVGFKD

-2613 IAVSNAPIN
+2613 IAVSNDPIN

-2637 GIQGVDSIE
+2637 GVQSVDSID
-2646 QAGGT
+2646 QAGGN

-2678 TKDLTTIAGDI
+2678 VKDLTTIAGDI

-2731 SADFHERLEALKN
+2731 RSDFLERLEALKN

-2750 IPNAMDVILK
+2750 TPNAMDVILK

-2775 VGGASFINGGTG
+2775 VGGASFISGGTG

-2824 SSNVNMGV
+2824 SSNVNVGV

-2874 NTWTTD
+2874 DTWTTD

-2899 PQIGLAYYYIG
+2899 PQVGLSYYYIG
-2910 MSGLRGIMDD
+2910 LSGLRGIMDD

>member
-31 NPILKRE
+31 NQILKRE
-38 KPLKRHKKTKSIK
+38 KPLSHKKTKSVK

-72 GLPHL
+72 GLSHL

-84 WSWWSGYHDKIES
+84 WSWSSWSYHDNIES
-97 GSNSPTHNSYCLFSS
+97 GSNSPTHNSYCLFNS

-120 LNTLTTYSAGGA
+120 LNTLTTYSPGGA

-141 TLNVGGNIRFGG
+141 TLDVGGNIRFGG
-153 TGVNGVNVGYITGTY
+153 MGVNGGDVGYITGTY

-180 TTGNSLS
+180 TTGNSFS
-187 DGGGATLN
+187 TGGGATLN
-195 FNATNRITINQASF
+195 FNATNHITINQASF
-209 DNSDAGAQHSYM
+209 DNSDAGTQHSYM
-221 NFKGSNINVSG
+221 NFSGSNINVSA

-247 NNNNSAISFN
+247 NGTNSNLSFN
-257 KTKFNQGTYNFTNSA
+257 KTNFNQGTYKFTNSA
-272 NLSFNNSN
+272 NLNFNNSA
-280 FNQST
+280 
-285 YNFNSL
+285 
-291 QSTFNNSTFNQG
+291 FNQG
-303 TYNFTD
+303 TYSFTD
-309 NTSFNN
+309 NTGLNFNN
-315 DTFNQGTYN
+315 DTFSQGTYN

-352 FGSGAVFN
+352 FGSDAIFN
-360 LNQTLNANQTYDILT
+360 LNQTLNSNQTYDILT

-386 SYLWDLINYKG
+386 SYLWHLINYKG

-420 DETLQETFSNKS
+420 DETLQETFNNQS
-432 ITTQFLGDDLQAKAK
+432 IITQFLGDDLQAKAQK
-447 ATYQQDLNNSQSAL
+447 TYQQDLSNSQSAL
-461 SNATNDNKIASADT
+461 NNAADDNKIA
-475 GYTNN
+475 
-480 QNTTIKQDAQNL
+480 
-492 EHTSQQIAKDEQ
+492 
-504 ALQGDLNKLKQL
+504 
-516 ANSSFNEQAFNQAQS
+516 NS
-531 KEQQDEQ
+531 
-538 TLQNEENTFSSEQE
+538 
-552 GLEKA
+552 
-557 LANAKEQQE
+557 
-566 QQQAQAT
+566 
-573 YQQDLN
+573 
-579 NSQSALSNA
+579 
-588 TNDNKIAS
+588 
-596 ADTDYTKNQ
+596 DTDYTKSSNP
-605 NTAIKQDAQNLE
+605 TIKKDAQNLE
-617 NTSQQIT
+617 NTDQTIQQDK
-624 QDQKDLEQDLDKL
+624 QALEKDLANVK
-637 QQLAN
+637 QLAN
-642 SKTGFNEQAFN
+642 APTGFNEQAFN
-653 QAQSTEQQDEQTLQ
+653 QAQNKEQQDEQTLQ
-667 NEEET
+667 ENENT
-672 FSSEQEGLEKALA
+672 FNSEQERLEKAIA
-685 NAKHTSP
+685 NAKPASP
-692 TPTKHTAQNNPPNKV
+692 TPSPTPAPTKHTAQNTPPNKV
-707 SPPTQN
+707 PPTPPTQN
-713 LPTTN
+713 LPATN

-724 NFQNQTYSKKGIYYI
+724 NLQNQTYSQKGIYYI

-744 GQSGQSGNTLSTYG
+744 GQSGQSGNTL
-758 YLDWFTL
+758 D
-765 KNKFSV
+765 
-771 NANNGTLIIGN
+771 
-782 NTESANT
+782 
-789 KGLIWIGDDKGL
+789 
-801 VYYNTGTFN
+801 
-810 AANIYLTSNL
+810 
-820 KTGNGFSG
+820 
-828 EGATLNFNATNRITI
+828 
-843 NQASFDNS
+843 
-851 DAGAQ
+851 
-856 HSYMNFK
+856 
-863 GSNINVSGSSFT
+863 
-875 DDTNGGFSF
+875 
-884 SGNNNNSAISFNKTK
+884 
-899 FNQGTYNFTN
+899 
-909 SANLSFNNSNFNQS
+909 
-923 TYNFNSLQSTFNNST
+923 
-938 FNQGTYN
+938 
-945 FTDNTSFNND
+945 
-955 TFNQG
+955 
-960 TYNFNT
+960 
-966 SKVSFSGANT
+966 
-976 LNSSSPFA
+976 
-984 SLKGSVS
+984 
-991 FGSGAV
+991 
-997 FNLNQTLNANQTYD
+997 
-1011 ILTTNGTIQYGVY
+1011 
-1024 QSYLW
+1024 
-1029 DLINYKGDKAISH
+1029 
-1042 VEVGNNTYDVTFDI
+1042 
-1056 NGQDETLQET
+1056 
-1066 FSNKSIT
+1066 
-1073 TQFLG
+1073 
-1078 DDLQAKAKAT
+1078 
-1088 YQQDLNNSQSALS
+1088 
-1101 NATNDNKIASADT
+1101 
-1114 GYTNNQNTT
+1114 
-1123 IKQDAQNLEHTS
+1123 
-1135 QQIAKDEQA
+1135 
-1144 LQGDLN
+1144 
-1150 KLKQLANSSFN
+1150 
-1161 EQAFN
+1161 
-1166 QAQSK
+1166 
-1171 EQQDEQTLQNE
+1171 
-1182 EETFS
+1182 
-1187 SEQEGLEKALAN
+1187 
-1199 AKPASPTPT
+1199 
-1208 PTPTPTP
+1208 
-1215 SPTPNPTP
+1215 
-1223 TKHTAPNKVPPT
+1223 
-1235 PPTQNLPTTN
+1235 
-1245 VWNGVYWLQNQT
+1245 
-1257 YSQKGVYYIDPNLSG
+1257 
-1272 QSGQSAN
+1272 
-1279 TLSTYTANLL
+1279 TYTANLL
-1289 GRSFGVNIQNGT
+1289 GRSFGMNIQNGT

-1326 IIGTFNAANIYLT
+1326 ITGTFNAANIYLT

-1393 TFDATNNI
+1393 AFDATNNI

-1437 GSSVISA
+1437 GSSAISA
-1444 NAANSLSFNNSRLNG
+1444 NAANSLSFVNSRLNG

-1518 QNNAN
+1518 QDNAN

-1528 KSQTAFK
+1528 KSQAAFK

-1545 LSLDNQSVLNAS
+1545 LSLDNQSVLNAN
-1557 GASAFNNQA
+1557 GTSAFNNQA

-1581 FFNGAT
+1581 FFNGGT
-1587 LSLNANSKL
+1587 LSLNASSKL

-1616 SVSNASSL
+1616 NANNTSSL
-1624 NANINFQGASQATFG
+1624 NININFQGASQADFG
-1639 GNTTIDAASFNFD
+1639 GNTTIDTASFNFD

-1676 LSKALMSVSGQFVLG
+1676 LTKALMSVSGQFVLG

-1884 EMIETNQLDNITSIN
+1884 EMIESNQLDNITSIN
-1899 EVLQLLDRIKITPAQ
+1899 EVLQLLDKIKITPAQ

-1926 DNINQTFSNGNL
+1926 DNINQTFNNGNL

-1943 QDHVTNSTSS
+1943 QDNVTNSASS
-1953 IWFGGNGYSSPCALD
+1953 IWFGGNGYSSPCTLD

-2019 SADIT
+2019 SADVT

-2067 LSQMAMEKIKQAGGL
+2067 LSQVAMEKIKQAGGL
-2082 GNFVENALI
+2082 GNFVENALN
-2091 PLSKELPS
+2091 PLSKELPT

-2151 LAKQSLKSMLDDKGL
+2151 LAKQSLKSMLDDDKGL

-2171 GYMDASELS
+2171 GYIDASELS

-2204 ANDLLDEFLGQDV
+2204 ANNLLNEFLGQDV
-2217 VKKLES
+2217 VKKLEG

-2238 GLSGIYNQGLGSV
+2238 GLSGVYNQGLGSV

-2328 GALIFAS
+2328 GTLIFAS

-2381 SSTNSSVTPTNESL
+2381 SSTNSSVTPTDESL
-2395 SVRANNFTFLGVI
+2395 SVRANNFTFLGTI

-2443 ANAFNNASNSTANIN
+2443 TNAFNNASNSTANIN
-2458 GDFTLNQQATLST
+2458 GNFTLNQQATLST
-2471 NASGLNVMGNFNS
+2471 NASGLDVMGNFNS
-2484 YGDLVFNLS
+2484 YGDLVFNLN
-2493 HSVSHAIINAQGI
+2493 HSASHAIINAQGI
-2506 ATIMTNYNNPL
+2506 ATIMANNNNPL

-2527 GAYTLIDSAK
+2527 GTYTLIDSAK
-2537 AIYYGYND
+2537 AIYYGYNN
-2545 QITGGSSL
+2545 QITGGNSL

-2560 TLININGKHM
+2560 TLIDINGKHM

-2583 VSIKDGGLIVGFKD
+2583 VNIKDGGLVVGFKD

-2613 IAVSNAPIN
+2613 IAVSNDPIN

-2637 GIQGVDSIE
+2637 GTQSVDSID
-2646 QAGGT
+2646 QAGGA

-2689 ANTLEVIANPNF
+2689 ANTLEVIANPDF

-2793 VGYDRFIKGVIV
+2793 IGYDRFIKGVIV

-2861 DPLLSIINQSYRY
+2861 DPLLSIINQSYKY
-2874 NTWTTD
+2874 DTWTTD

-2910 MSGLRGIMDD
+2910 LSGLRGIMDD

-3029 TGNIGMRYAF
+3029 TGNIGMHYAF

>member
-7 GLISKFIS
+7 RLISRFIS

-23 ISKKIFKL
+23 ISKKIFTL
-31 NPILKRE
+31 NQILKRE
-38 KPLKRHKKTKSIK
+38 KPLKCHKKALKPIK
-51 KPFNKN
+51 KLSNRN

-72 GLPHL
+72 GLSHL
-77 RASECRY
+77 RANECRY
-84 WSWWSGYHDKIES
+84 WSWSSWSYQDNIES
-97 GSNSPTHNSYCLFSS
+97 GPNSPTHNSYCLFSS
-112 TQGSGTYY
+112 AQGSGTYY
-120 LNTLTTYSAGGA
+120 LNTLTTYSGGGA
-132 SFTQKFNNG
+132 SFTQKFNGG
-141 TLNVGGNIRFGG
+141 TLNVGENIRFGG
-153 TGVNGVNVGYITGTY
+153 TGINGGDVGYITGTY
-168 DAQTINFNSSRI
+168 DAQTINFNSSHL
-180 TTGNSLS
+180 TTGNSYA

-195 FNATNRITINQASF
+195 FNATNNLTINQASF
-209 DNSDAGAQHSYM
+209 DNSDAGTQKSYM
-221 NFKGSNINVSG
+221 NFKGSNIKVSG
-232 SSFTDDTNGGFSFSG
+232 SSFKDDTDGGFNFSG
-247 NNNNSAISFN
+247 NSNNSAISFN
-257 KTKFNQGTYNFTNSA
+257 QTNFNQGTYNFSNSA
-272 NLSFNNSN
+272 SSSFGNSN
-280 FNQST
+280 FNQGT
-285 YNFNSL
+285 YHFNSA
-291 QSTFNNSTFNQG
+291 QSTFENSNFNQG
-303 TYNFTD
+303 TYNFND
-309 NTSFNN
+309 NASFNN
-315 DTFNQGTYN
+315 DTFNQGTYS
-324 FNTSKVSFSGANTLN
+324 FNTNKVSFSGTNTLN

-352 FGSGAVFN
+352 FNSGAIFN
-360 LNQTLNANQTYDILT
+360 LNQTLSGNQTYDILT
-375 TNGTIQ
+375 TNGAIQ

-408 NTYDVTFDINGQ
+408 NTYDVTFDIDGQ
-420 DETLQETFSNKS
+420 DETLQETFNNQS
-432 ITTQFLGDDLQAKAK
+432 IITQFLGDDLQQQAQK
-447 ATYQQDLNNSQSAL
+447 TYQQDWSNSQTALNNA
-461 SNATNDNKIASADT
+461 ANDNKIANNDT
-475 GYTNN
+475 DYTSNK
-480 QNTTIKQDAQNL
+480 NTTIATDAQNL
-492 EHTSQQIAKDEQ
+492 ESTNQQIAQDEQALQGDLDKLKQLANSTTGFSEQAFNQAQKQEQQDEQTLQNDEKTFNAEQDSLNKAIQQVQAQQQKQEQQQAQQTYQEDLTHSQNALNDVTSDNTIASNDTSYTQSKNATIAKDAQGLENTNQQIQQDKQ

-516 ANSSFNEQAFNQAQS
+516 ANSTTGFSEQAFNQAQ
-531 KEQQDEQ
+531 KQEQQDEQ
-538 TLQNEENTFSSEQE
+538 TLQNEEKTFNSEQE
-552 GLEKA
+552 GLKQA
-557 LANAKEQQE
+557 IANAKP
-566 QQQAQAT
+566 
-573 YQQDLN
+573 
-579 NSQSALSNA
+579 
-588 TNDNKIAS
+588 
-596 ADTDYTKNQ
+596 
-605 NTAIKQDAQNLE
+605 
-617 NTSQQIT
+617 TSPT
-624 QDQKDLEQDLDKL
+624 PSH
-637 QQLAN
+637 A
-642 SKTGFNEQAFN
+642 
-653 QAQSTEQQDEQTLQ
+653 
-667 NEEET
+667 
-672 FSSEQEGLEKALA
+672 
-685 NAKHTSP
+685 P
-692 TPTKHTAQNNPPNKV
+692 TPTKHTAQNTPPNKV
-707 SPPTQN
+707 PPTPPTQN

-724 NFQNQTYSKKGIYYI
+724 NLQNQTYSNKGIYYI

-744 GQSGQSGNTLSTYG
+744 GQSGQSGNTLSTY
-758 YLDWFTL
+758 
-765 KNKFSV
+765 
-771 NANNGTLIIGN
+771 
-782 NTESANT
+782 
-789 KGLIWIGDDKGL
+789 
-801 VYYNTGTFN
+801 
-810 AANIYLTSNL
+810 
-820 KTGNGFSG
+820 
-828 EGATLNFNATNRITI
+828 
-843 NQASFDNS
+843 
-851 DAGAQ
+851 
-856 HSYMNFK
+856 
-863 GSNINVSGSSFT
+863 
-875 DDTNGGFSF
+875 
-884 SGNNNNSAISFNKTK
+884 
-899 FNQGTYNFTN
+899 
-909 SANLSFNNSNFNQS
+909 
-923 TYNFNSLQSTFNNST
+923 
-938 FNQGTYN
+938 
-945 FTDNTSFNND
+945 
-955 TFNQG
+955 
-960 TYNFNT
+960 
-966 SKVSFSGANT
+966 
-976 LNSSSPFA
+976 
-984 SLKGSVS
+984 
-991 FGSGAV
+991 
-997 FNLNQTLNANQTYD
+997 
-1011 ILTTNGTIQYGVY
+1011 
-1024 QSYLW
+1024 
-1029 DLINYKGDKAISH
+1029 
-1042 VEVGNNTYDVTFDI
+1042 
-1056 NGQDETLQET
+1056 
-1066 FSNKSIT
+1066 
-1073 TQFLG
+1073 
-1078 DDLQAKAKAT
+1078 
-1088 YQQDLNNSQSALS
+1088 
-1101 NATNDNKIASADT
+1101 
-1114 GYTNNQNTT
+1114 
-1123 IKQDAQNLEHTS
+1123 
-1135 QQIAKDEQA
+1135 
-1144 LQGDLN
+1144 
-1150 KLKQLANSSFN
+1150 
-1161 EQAFN
+1161 
-1166 QAQSK
+1166 
-1171 EQQDEQTLQNE
+1171 
-1182 EETFS
+1182 
-1187 SEQEGLEKALAN
+1187 
-1199 AKPASPTPT
+1199 
-1208 PTPTPTP
+1208 
-1215 SPTPNPTP
+1215 
-1223 TKHTAPNKVPPT
+1223 
-1235 PPTQNLPTTN
+1235 
-1245 VWNGVYWLQNQT
+1245 
-1257 YSQKGVYYIDPNLSG
+1257 
-1272 QSGQSAN
+1272 
-1279 TLSTYTANLL
+1279 TANLF

-1326 IIGTFNAANIYLT
+1326 ITGTFNAANIYLT

-1348 SGSDGGGANITFK
+1348 SNSDGGGANITFK

-1393 TFDATNNI
+1393 AFDALNNI

-1415 FSFNAKN
+1415 FSFSAKN

-1444 NAANSLSFNNSRLNG
+1444 NASNSLSFINSRLNG
-1459 GAVYNLWAN
+1459 GAVYNLQAN

-1528 KSQTAFK
+1528 KSQVTFK

-1545 LSLDNQSVLNAS
+1545 LSLDNQSVLNAN

-1566 SLNIYNGSQATFNSL
+1566 SLNIYNGSQAAFSSL
-1581 FFNGAT
+1581 FFNGGT

-1616 SVSNASSL
+1616 SANNTSAL
-1624 NANINFQGASQATFG
+1624 NANINFQGASQADFG
-1639 GNTTIDAASFNFD
+1639 GNTTIDTASFNFD
-1652 SASSLSF
+1652 SASSLNF

-1676 LSKALMSVSGQFVLG
+1676 LTKALMSVSGQFVLG

-1731 EKILFYGMKIQN
+1731 EKILFYDMKIQN
-1743 ATYSDNNNIQTWSFI
+1743 ATYSDNNNVQTWSFI

-1796 ELYNYQASKQNP
+1796 ELYNYQTSKQNP
-1808 TGYSYDYSDNQAGT
+1808 TGYSYDYSDNQVGT

-1846 YSPFNQPLNSLNI
+1846 YGPFNQPLNSLNI

-1865 SGNLKT
+1865 SENLKT

-1884 EMIETNQLDNITSIN
+1884 EMIESNQLDNITNIN
-1899 EVLQLLDRIKITPAQ
+1899 EVLQLLDKIKITQTQ

-1943 QDHVTNSTSS
+1943 QDNVTNSTSS

-2006 GTLGSGNAFESGG
+2006 GTIGSGNAFESGG
-2019 SADIT
+2019 SADVT

-2050 GQEGI
+2050 GQKGI

-2067 LSQMAMEKIKQAGGL
+2067 LSQVAMEKIKQAGGL
-2082 GNFVENALI
+2082 GNFIENALS
-2091 PLSKELPS
+2091 PLSKELPA

-2121 SGVMNAIQN
+2121 SGVMNEIQN

-2171 GYMDASELS
+2171 GYIDASELS
-2180 SILSVILKD
+2180 SILSVVLKD

-2204 ANDLLDEFLGQDV
+2204 ANDLLNEFLGQDV

-2238 GLSGIYNQGLGSV
+2238 GLSGVYNQGLGSV

-2260 KENDLGA
+2260 KENDLGT

-2335 NGVSN
+2335 NDVSN

-2367 ICINLANC
+2367 ICVNLASC
-2375 PTTKNS
+2375 PTTKNN

-2443 ANAFNNASNSTANIN
+2443 TNAFNNASNSTANIN
-2458 GDFTLNQQATLST
+2458 GNFTLNQQATLST

-2484 YGDLVFNLS
+2484 YGDLVFNIS
-2493 HSVSHAIINAQGI
+2493 HSASHAIINAQGT
-2506 ATIMTNYNNPL
+2506 ATIMANDNNPL

-2522 SSKET
+2522 SSKEVGT
-2527 GAYTLIDSAK
+2527 YTLIDSAK
-2537 AIYYGYND
+2537 AIYYGYNN

-2560 TLININGKHM
+2560 TLIDINGKHIM
-2570 VMTDNG
+2570 MTDNG

-2583 VSIKDGGLIVGFKD
+2583 VSVKDGGLVVGFKD

-2613 IAVSNAPIN
+2613 IAVSNDPIN

-2637 GIQGVDSIE
+2637 GTQGVDSID
-2646 QAGGT
+2646 QAGGS

-2689 ANTLEVIANPNF
+2689 ANTLEVIANPDF

-2731 SADFHERLEALKN
+2731 RSDFLERLEALKN

-2810 YGYSGFHANITQSG
+2810 YGYSGFHGNITQSG
-2824 SSNVNMGV
+2824 SSNVNIGV

-2874 NTWTTD
+2874 DTWTTD

-2899 PQIGLAYYYIG
+2899 PQVGLAYYYIG
-2910 MSGLRGIMDD
+2910 LSGLRGIMDD

>member
-7 GLISKFIS
+7 RLISKFIS

-23 ISKKIFKL
+23 ISKKFFKL
-31 NPILKRE
+31 NQILKRE

-51 KPFNKN
+51 KPLNKN

-62 ASVLLIGALG
+62 ASILLIGALG
-72 GLPHL
+72 GLSHL
-77 RASECRY
+77 RANECRY
-84 WSWWSGYHDKIES
+84 WSWSSWNYQDNIES
-97 GSNSPTHNSYCLFSS
+97 GPNSPTHNSYCLFSS
-112 TQGSGTYY
+112 AQGSGTYY
-120 LNTLTTYSAGGA
+120 LNTLTTYSTGGA
-132 SFTQKFNNG
+132 SFTQKFNGG

-153 TGVNGVNVGYITGTY
+153 TGINGGDVGYITGTY
-168 DAQTINFNSSRI
+168 DAQTINFNSSHL
-180 TTGNSLS
+180 TTGNSYA
-187 DGGGATLN
+187 DGGGVTLN
-195 FNATNRITINQASF
+195 FNAANNITINQASF
-209 DNSDAGAQHSYM
+209 DNSDAGTQKSYM
-221 NFKGSNINVSG
+221 NFKGSNIKVSG
-232 SSFTDDTNGGFSFSG
+232 SSFTDDTDGGFNFSG
-247 NNNNSAISFN
+247 NSNNSVISFN
-257 KTKFNQGTYNFTNSA
+257 QTSFNQGTYHFSNSASSSFDNSNFNQGTYNFNSA
-272 NLSFNNSN
+272 
-280 FNQST
+280 QSA
-285 YNFNSL
+285 
-291 QSTFNNSTFNQG
+291 
-303 TYNFTD
+303 
-309 NTSFNN
+309 FNN
-315 DTFNQGTYN
+315 DTFNQGSYS
-324 FNTSKVSFSGANTLN
+324 FNTSKVGFSGTNTLN

-352 FGSGAVFN
+352 FGSDAIFN
-360 LNQTLNANQTYDILT
+360 LNQTLNSNQTYDILT

-397 DKAISHVEVGN
+397 DKAISHVGVGN

-420 DETLQETFSNKS
+420 DETLQETFNKQS
-432 ITTQFLGDDLQAKAK
+432 IITQFLGDDLQAKAQK
-447 ATYQQDLNNSQSAL
+447 TYQQDLSNSQSAL
-461 SNATNDNKIASADT
+461 NNATSDNKIANSDT
-475 GYTNN
+475 DYTKSSNP
-480 QNTTIKQDAQNL
+480 TINKDAQNL
-492 EHTSQQIAKDEQ
+492 EHTNQQIAQDEQ
-504 ALQGDLNKLKQL
+504 ALQG
-516 ANSSFNEQAFNQAQS
+516 
-531 KEQQDEQ
+531 
-538 TLQNEENTFSSEQE
+538 
-552 GLEKA
+552 
-557 LANAKEQQE
+557 
-566 QQQAQAT
+566 
-573 YQQDLN
+573 
-579 NSQSALSNA
+579 
-588 TNDNKIAS
+588 
-596 ADTDYTKNQ
+596 
-605 NTAIKQDAQNLE
+605 
-617 NTSQQIT
+617 
-624 QDQKDLEQDLDKL
+624 DLDKL

-642 SKTGFNEQAFN
+642 SKTGFSEQAFN
-653 QAQSTEQQDEQTLQ
+653 QAQDKEQQDEQTLQ
-667 NEEET
+667 NEEKT
-672 FSSEQEGLEKALA
+672 FSSEQEGLKQAIA
-685 NAKHTSP
+685 NAKPTSPTPSHAP
-692 TPTKHTAQNNPPNKV
+692 TPTKHTAQNTPPSKI
-707 SPPTQN
+707 SPTPTPPTQN
-713 LPTTN
+713 PPAEN
-718 VWNGVY
+718 VWSEVY
-724 NFQNQTYSKKGIYYI
+724 WLQNKTYSKQGVYYI

-744 GQSGQSGNTLSTYG
+744 GQSGQSGNTLSTY
-758 YLDWFTL
+758 
-765 KNKFSV
+765 
-771 NANNGTLIIGN
+771 
-782 NTESANT
+782 
-789 KGLIWIGDDKGL
+789 
-801 VYYNTGTFN
+801 
-810 AANIYLTSNL
+810 
-820 KTGNGFSG
+820 
-828 EGATLNFNATNRITI
+828 
-843 NQASFDNS
+843 
-851 DAGAQ
+851 
-856 HSYMNFK
+856 
-863 GSNINVSGSSFT
+863 
-875 DDTNGGFSF
+875 
-884 SGNNNNSAISFNKTK
+884 
-899 FNQGTYNFTN
+899 
-909 SANLSFNNSNFNQS
+909 
-923 TYNFNSLQSTFNNST
+923 
-938 FNQGTYN
+938 
-945 FTDNTSFNND
+945 
-955 TFNQG
+955 
-960 TYNFNT
+960 
-966 SKVSFSGANT
+966 
-976 LNSSSPFA
+976 
-984 SLKGSVS
+984 
-991 FGSGAV
+991 
-997 FNLNQTLNANQTYD
+997 
-1011 ILTTNGTIQYGVY
+1011 
-1024 QSYLW
+1024 
-1029 DLINYKGDKAISH
+1029 
-1042 VEVGNNTYDVTFDI
+1042 
-1056 NGQDETLQET
+1056 
-1066 FSNKSIT
+1066 
-1073 TQFLG
+1073 
-1078 DDLQAKAKAT
+1078 
-1088 YQQDLNNSQSALS
+1088 
-1101 NATNDNKIASADT
+1101 
-1114 GYTNNQNTT
+1114 
-1123 IKQDAQNLEHTS
+1123 
-1135 QQIAKDEQA
+1135 
-1144 LQGDLN
+1144 
-1150 KLKQLANSSFN
+1150 
-1161 EQAFN
+1161 
-1166 QAQSK
+1166 
-1171 EQQDEQTLQNE
+1171 
-1182 EETFS
+1182 
-1187 SEQEGLEKALAN
+1187 
-1199 AKPASPTPT
+1199 
-1208 PTPTPTP
+1208 
-1215 SPTPNPTP
+1215 
-1223 TKHTAPNKVPPT
+1223 
-1235 PPTQNLPTTN
+1235 
-1245 VWNGVYWLQNQT
+1245 
-1257 YSQKGVYYIDPNLSG
+1257 
-1272 QSGQSAN
+1272 
-1279 TLSTYTANLL
+1279 TANLF

-1326 IIGTFNAANIYLT
+1326 ITGTFNVANIYLT

-1348 SGSDGGGANITFK
+1348 SNSDGGGANITFK

-1393 TFDATNNI
+1393 AFDALNNI
-1401 SVTNSSFSDMTWGK
+1401 SVTNSNFSDMTWGK
-1415 FSFNAKN
+1415 FSFSAKN

-1444 NAANSLSFNNSRLNG
+1444 NASNSLSFINSRLNG
-1459 GAVYNLWAN
+1459 GAIYNLQAS

-1494 QLLGNTSFTL
+1494 QLLGNTNFTL

-1528 KSQTAFK
+1528 KSQAAFK

-1545 LSLDNQSVLNAS
+1545 LSLDNQSVLNAN
-1557 GASAFNNQA
+1557 GTSAFNNQA
-1566 SLNIYNGSQATFNSL
+1566 SLNIYNGSQATFKSL
-1581 FFNGAT
+1581 FFNGGT
-1587 LSLNANSKL
+1587 LSLNASSKL

-1616 SVSNASSL
+1616 SASNTSSL
-1624 NANINFQGASQATFG
+1624 NANINFQGASQADFG
-1639 GNTTIDAASFNFD
+1639 GNTTIDTASFNFD
-1652 SASSLSF
+1652 SASSLNF

-1676 LSKALMSVSGQFVLG
+1676 LTKALMSVSGQFVLG

-1712 YNILNAQKGITGIS
+1712 YNILNAKGITGIS

-1743 ATYSDNNNIQTWSFI
+1743 ATYSDNNNVQTWSFI

-1835 KGSQTPQTPGT
+1835 KGSQTPQAPGT

-1865 SGNLKT
+1865 SENLKT

-1884 EMIETNQLDNITSIN
+1884 EMIESNQLDNITNIN
-1899 EVLQLLDRIKITPAQ
+1899 EVLQLLDKIKITQTQ

-1926 DNINQTFSNGNL
+1926 DNINQTFNNGNL
-1938 VIGAT
+1938 IIGAT
-1943 QDHVTNSTSS
+1943 QDNVTNSTSS

-2006 GTLGSGNAFESGG
+2006 GTIGSGNAFESGG
-2019 SADIT
+2019 SADVT

-2067 LSQMAMEKIKQAGGL
+2067 LSQVAMEKIKQAGGL
-2082 GNFVENALI
+2082 GNFVENALS
-2091 PLSKELPS
+2091 PLSKELPA
-2099 SLQNETLGQLIGQ
+2099 SLQDETLGQLIGQ
-2112 NNLDNLLNN
+2112 NNLDDLLNN

-2144 PSIIENY
+2144 PSFIENY

-2171 GYMDASELS
+2171 EYIDASELS
-2180 SILSVILKD
+2180 SILSVVLKD

-2204 ANDLLDEFLGQDV
+2204 ANDLLNEFLGQNV

-2223 QGLVSNIINNIISQG
+2223 QGLVNNIINNIISQG
-2238 GLSGIYNQGLGSV
+2238 GLSGVYNQGLGSV

-2335 NGVSN
+2335 NDVSN

-2367 ICINLANC
+2367 ICVNLANC

-2381 SSTNSSVTPTNESL
+2381 SSTNPSVTPTNESL

-2413 IDLSQVKNNSVI
+2413 INLSQVTNNSVI

-2443 ANAFNNASNSTANIN
+2443 TNAFNNASNSTANIN
-2458 GDFTLNQQATLST
+2458 GNFTLNQQATLST
-2471 NASGLNVMGNFNS
+2471 NANGLNVMGNFNS

-2493 HSVSHAIINAQGI
+2493 HSASHAIINAQGN
-2506 ATIMTNYNNPL
+2506 ATIMANNNNPL

-2522 SSKET
+2522 SSKEAGT
-2527 GAYTLIDSAK
+2527 YTLIDSAK

-2560 TLININGKHM
+2560 TLIDINGKHM
-2570 VMTDNG
+2570 VMTGNG

-2583 VSIKDGGLIVGFKD
+2583 VNIKDGGLVVGFKD

-2613 IAVSNAPIN
+2613 IAVSNDPIN

-2637 GIQGVDSIE
+2637 GAQSVDSID
-2646 QAGGT
+2646 QAGGN

-2678 TKDLTTIAGDI
+2678 AKDLTTIAGDI
-2689 ANTLEVIANPNF
+2689 ANTLEVIANPDF

-2810 YGYSGFHANITQSG
+2810 YGYSGFHGNITQSG

-2874 NTWTTD
+2874 DTWTTD

-2899 PQIGLAYYYIG
+2899 PQVGLAYYYIG
-2910 MSGLRGIMDD
+2910 LSGLRGIMDD

>member
-7 GLISKFIS
+7 RLISRFIS

-23 ISKKIFKL
+23 ISKKFFTL
-31 NPILKRE
+31 NQILKRE
-38 KPLKRHKKTKSIK
+38 KPLKHHKKALKPIK
-51 KPFNKN
+51 KLSDRN

-72 GLPHL
+72 GLSHL
-77 RASECRY
+77 RANECRY
-84 WSWWSGYHDKIES
+84 WSWSSWSYQDNIES
-97 GSNSPTHNSYCLFSS
+97 GPNSPTHNSYCLFSS

-132 SFTQKFNNG
+132 SFTQKFNGG
-141 TLNVGGNIRFGG
+141 TLDIGGNIRFGG
-153 TGVNGVNVGYITGTY
+153 TGINGGDVGYITGTY
-168 DAQTINFNSSRI
+168 DAQTMNFNSSHI
-180 TTGNSLS
+180 TTGNSYA

-195 FNATNRITINQASF
+195 FNATNNITINQASF
-209 DNSDAGAQHSYM
+209 DNSDAGTQKSYM
-221 NFKGSNINVSG
+221 NFKGSNIKVSG
-232 SSFTDDTNGGFSFSG
+232 SSFTDDTDGGFSFSG
-247 NNNNSAISFN
+247 NNNNSVISFN
-257 KTKFNQGTYNFTNSA
+257 QTSFNQGTYNFSNSA
-272 NLSFNNSN
+272 SSSFNNSN
-280 FNQST
+280 FNQGT
-285 YNFNSL
+285 YHFNSA
-291 QSTFNNSTFNQG
+291 QSTFENSNFNQG
-303 TYNFTD
+303 TYNFND

-324 FNTSKVSFSGANTLN
+324 FNTNKVSFSGINTLN

-352 FGSGAVFN
+352 FGSNAIFN
-360 LNQTLNANQTYDILT
+360 LNQTLNNNQTYDILT
-375 TNGTIQ
+375 TNGAIQ

-420 DETLQETFSNKS
+420 DETLQETFNKQS
-432 ITTQFLGDDLQAKAK
+432 IITQFLGDDLQQQAQK
-447 ATYQQDLNNSQSAL
+447 TYQEDLTHSQSAL
-461 SNATNDNKIASADT
+461 NNATSDNTIASNDT
-475 GYTNN
+475 SYT
-480 QNTTIKQDAQNL
+480 QSKNTTIAKDAQNL
-492 EHTSQQIAKDEQ
+492 ENTNQQIQQDEQ
-504 ALQGDLNKLKQL
+504 VLEKDLAQIKQL
-516 ANSSFNEQAFNQAQS
+516 ANSTTGFNEQAFTHAQ
-531 KEQQDEQ
+531 KQEQQDEQ
-538 TLQNEENTFSSEQE
+538 TLQNDESAFNTEQDS
-552 GLEKA
+552 LNKA
-557 LANAKEQQE
+557 IANAKP
-566 QQQAQAT
+566 
-573 YQQDLN
+573 
-579 NSQSALSNA
+579 
-588 TNDNKIAS
+588 
-596 ADTDYTKNQ
+596 
-605 NTAIKQDAQNLE
+605 
-617 NTSQQIT
+617 TSPT
-624 QDQKDLEQDLDKL
+624 
-637 QQLAN
+637 
-642 SKTGFNEQAFN
+642 
-653 QAQSTEQQDEQTLQ
+653 
-667 NEEET
+667 
-672 FSSEQEGLEKALA
+672 
-685 NAKHTSP
+685 P
-692 TPTKHTAQNNPPNKV
+692 TPTKHTVPNTPPSKV
-707 SPPTQN
+707 SPTPTPPTQN
-713 LPTTN
+713 PPAEN

-724 NFQNQTYSKKGIYYI
+724 WLQNQTYSNKGIYYI

-744 GQSGQSGNTLSTYG
+744 GQSGQSGNTLSTY
-758 YLDWFTL
+758 
-765 KNKFSV
+765 
-771 NANNGTLIIGN
+771 
-782 NTESANT
+782 
-789 KGLIWIGDDKGL
+789 
-801 VYYNTGTFN
+801 
-810 AANIYLTSNL
+810 
-820 KTGNGFSG
+820 
-828 EGATLNFNATNRITI
+828 
-843 NQASFDNS
+843 
-851 DAGAQ
+851 
-856 HSYMNFK
+856 
-863 GSNINVSGSSFT
+863 
-875 DDTNGGFSF
+875 
-884 SGNNNNSAISFNKTK
+884 
-899 FNQGTYNFTN
+899 
-909 SANLSFNNSNFNQS
+909 
-923 TYNFNSLQSTFNNST
+923 
-938 FNQGTYN
+938 
-945 FTDNTSFNND
+945 
-955 TFNQG
+955 
-960 TYNFNT
+960 
-966 SKVSFSGANT
+966 
-976 LNSSSPFA
+976 
-984 SLKGSVS
+984 
-991 FGSGAV
+991 
-997 FNLNQTLNANQTYD
+997 
-1011 ILTTNGTIQYGVY
+1011 
-1024 QSYLW
+1024 
-1029 DLINYKGDKAISH
+1029 
-1042 VEVGNNTYDVTFDI
+1042 
-1056 NGQDETLQET
+1056 
-1066 FSNKSIT
+1066 
-1073 TQFLG
+1073 
-1078 DDLQAKAKAT
+1078 
-1088 YQQDLNNSQSALS
+1088 
-1101 NATNDNKIASADT
+1101 
-1114 GYTNNQNTT
+1114 
-1123 IKQDAQNLEHTS
+1123 
-1135 QQIAKDEQA
+1135 
-1144 LQGDLN
+1144 
-1150 KLKQLANSSFN
+1150 
-1161 EQAFN
+1161 
-1166 QAQSK
+1166 
-1171 EQQDEQTLQNE
+1171 
-1182 EETFS
+1182 
-1187 SEQEGLEKALAN
+1187 
-1199 AKPASPTPT
+1199 
-1208 PTPTPTP
+1208 
-1215 SPTPNPTP
+1215 
-1223 TKHTAPNKVPPT
+1223 
-1235 PPTQNLPTTN
+1235 
-1245 VWNGVYWLQNQT
+1245 
-1257 YSQKGVYYIDPNLSG
+1257 
-1272 QSGQSAN
+1272 
-1279 TLSTYTANLL
+1279 TANLL
-1289 GRSFGVNIQNGT
+1289 GRSFSVNIQNGT

-1307 TESVNDNGLIWIG
+1307 AESVNNNGLIWIG

-1326 IIGTFNAANIYLT
+1326 ITGTFSAANIYLT

-1348 SGSDGGGANITFK
+1348 SNSDGGGANITFK
-1361 ASDNITMDGLNYND
+1361 ASDNITMDGLNYNN

-1393 TFDATNNI
+1393 AFDALNNI

-1415 FSFNAKN
+1415 FSFSAKN

-1437 GSSVISA
+1437 GSSAISA
-1444 NAANSLSFNNSRLNG
+1444 NASNSLSFINSRLNG
-1459 GAVYNLWAN
+1459 GAIYNLQAN

-1528 KSQTAFK
+1528 KSQAAFK

-1545 LSLDNQSVLNAS
+1545 LSLDNQSVLNANGTS
-1557 GASAFNNQA
+1557 TFNNQA

-1581 FFNGAT
+1581 FFNGRT

-1596 NASSAS
+1596 SASNAS

-1616 SVSNASSL
+1616 NANNTSSL
-1624 NANINFQGASQATFG
+1624 NANINFQGASQADFG
-1639 GNTTIDAASFNFD
+1639 GNTTIDTASFNFD

-1676 LSKALMSVSGQFVLG
+1676 LTKALMSVSGQFVLG

-1835 KGSQTPQTPGT
+1835 KGSQTPQAPGT
-1846 YSPFNQPLNSLNI
+1846 YSPFNQPLSSLNI

-1865 SGNLKT
+1865 SENLKT

-1884 EMIETNQLDNITSIN
+1884 EMIESNQLDNITNIN
-1899 EVLQLLDRIKITPAQ
+1899 EVLQLLDKIKITQAQ

-1943 QDHVTNSTSS
+1943 QDNVTNSTSS

-1981 QLLGSTSPYLGY
+1981 QLLDSTSPYLGY

-2006 GTLGSGNAFESGG
+2006 GTIGSGNAFESGG
-2019 SADIT
+2019 SADVT

-2067 LSQMAMEKIKQAGGL
+2067 LSQVAMEKIKQAGGL
-2082 GNFVENALI
+2082 GNFIENALS
-2091 PLSKELPS
+2091 PLSKELPA
-2099 SLQNETLGQLIGQ
+2099 SLQDETLGQLIGQ
-2112 NNLDNLLNN
+2112 NNLDDLLNN
-2121 SGVMNAIQN
+2121 SGVMNEIQN
-2130 IISKKLSIFGNFVT
+2130 IISQKLSIFGNFVT

-2171 GYMDASELS
+2171 GYIDASEIS
-2180 SILSVILKD
+2180 SILGVILKD

-2204 ANDLLDEFLGQDV
+2204 ANDLLNEFLGQDV
-2217 VKKLES
+2217 IKKLES
-2223 QGLVSNIINNIISQG
+2223 QGLVNNIINNIISQG
-2238 GLSGIYNQGLGSV
+2238 GLSGVYNQGLGSV

-2367 ICINLANC
+2367 ICVNLANC
-2375 PTTKNS
+2375 PTTKNN

-2395 SVRANNFTFLGVI
+2395 SVRANNFTFLGAI
-2408 ASNGA
+2408 TSNGA
-2413 IDLSQVKNNSVI
+2413 IDLSQVTNNSVI

-2443 ANAFNNASNSTANIN
+2443 TNAFNNASNSTANIN
-2458 GDFTLNQQATLST
+2458 GNFTLNQQATLST

-2484 YGDLVFNLS
+2484 YGDLVFNIS
-2493 HSVSHAIINAQGI
+2493 HSASHAIINAQGT
-2506 ATIMTNYNNPL
+2506 ATIMANDNNPL

-2522 SSKET
+2522 SSKEVGT
-2527 GAYTLIDSAK
+2527 YTLIDSAK
-2537 AIYYGYND
+2537 AIYYGYNN

-2560 TLININGKHM
+2560 ALIDINGKHM

-2576 LTYNGQA
+2576 LTYNRQA
-2583 VSIKDGGLIVGFKD
+2583 VSVKDGGLVVGFKD

-2613 IAVSNAPIN
+2613 IAVSNDPIN

-2637 GIQGVDSIE
+2637 GVQSVDSID
-2646 QAGGT
+2646 QAGGN

-2678 TKDLTTIAGDI
+2678 IKDLTTIAGDI
-2689 ANTLEVIANPNF
+2689 ANTLEVIANPDF

-2731 SADFHERLEALKN
+2731 RSDFLERLEALKN

-2810 YGYSGFHANITQSG
+2810 YGYSGFHGNITQSG

-2874 NTWTTD
+2874 DTWTTD

-2899 PQIGLAYYYIG
+2899 PQVGLAYYYIG
-2910 MSGLRGIMDD
+2910 LSGLRGIMDD
-2920 PIYNQFRANADPN
+2920 PIYNQFRADADPN

>member
-7 GLISKFIS
+7 RLISRFIS

-23 ISKKIFKL
+23 ISKKIFTL
-31 NPILKRE
+31 NQILKRE
-38 KPLKRHKKTKSIK
+38 KPLKRHKKTKSIE

-72 GLPHL
+72 GLSHL
-77 RASECRY
+77 RANECRY
-84 WSWWSGYHDKIES
+84 WSWSSWSYQDNIES

-112 TQGSGTYY
+112 AQGSGTYY

-141 TLNVGGNIRFGG
+141 TLDIGGNIRFGG
-153 TGVNGVNVGYITGTY
+153 TGINGGDVGYITGTY
-168 DAQTINFNSSRI
+168 DAQTMNFNSSRI
-180 TTGNSLS
+180 TTGNSYA

-195 FNATNRITINQASF
+195 FNAANNITINQASF
-209 DNSDAGAQHSYM
+209 DNSDAGTQKSYM
-221 NFKGSNINVSG
+221 NFKGSNIKISG
-232 SSFTDDTNGGFSFSG
+232 SSFKDDTNGGFNFSG
-247 NNNNSAISFN
+247 SSNNSVISFN
-257 KTKFNQGTYNFTNSA
+257 QTSFNQGTYNFSNSA
-272 NLSFNNSN
+272 SSSFGNSN
-280 FNQST
+280 FNQGT
-285 YNFNSL
+285 YHFNSA
-291 QSTFNNSTFNQG
+291 QSAFENSSFNQG
-303 TYNFTD
+303 TYNFND
-309 NTSFNN
+309 SVSFNN
-315 DTFNQGTYN
+315 NTFNQGAYN
-324 FNTSKVSFSGANTLN
+324 FNTSKVSFSGINTLN

-352 FGSGAVFN
+352 FGSNAIFN
-360 LNQTLNANQTYDILT
+360 LNQTLNNNQTYDILT
-375 TNGTIQ
+375 TNGAIQ

-408 NTYDVTFDINGQ
+408 NTYDVTFDIDGQ
-420 DETLQETFSNKS
+420 DETLQETFNNQS
-432 ITTQFLGDDLQAKAK
+432 IITQFLGD
-447 ATYQQDLNNSQSAL
+447 
-461 SNATNDNKIASADT
+461 
-475 GYTNN
+475 
-480 QNTTIKQDAQNL
+480 NL
-492 EHTSQQIAKDEQ
+492 
-504 ALQGDLNKLKQL
+504 
-516 ANSSFNEQAFNQAQS
+516 
-531 KEQQDEQ
+531 
-538 TLQNEENTFSSEQE
+538 
-552 GLEKA
+552 
-557 LANAKEQQE
+557 
-566 QQQAQAT
+566 QQQAQQT
-573 YQQDLN
+573 YQEDLT
-579 NSQSALSNA
+579 NSKNALSGATSDNTIANNDTSYTQSKNA
-588 TNDNKIAS
+588 TILK
-596 ADTDYTKNQ
+596 
-605 NTAIKQDAQNLE
+605 DAQNLE
-617 NTSQQIT
+617 NTNQKIQQDE
-624 QDQKDLEQDLDKL
+624 QDLEKDLENVK
-637 QQLAN
+637 QLAN
-642 SKTGFNEQAFN
+642 STTGFNEQAFN
-653 QAQSTEQQDEQTLQ
+653 QAQKQEQQDEQTLQ
-667 NEEET
+667 NDENAFNTKQDSLNKAIQQAQAQQQKQEQAQAQKTYQEDVNNSQNALNDVT
-672 FSSEQEGLEKALA
+672 SDNTIANNDTSYTQSKNATVAKDAQGLENTNQQIQQDEKALEKDLAQIKQLANSTTGFNEQAFTQAQKQEQQDEQALQNDENAFNTEQEGLEQAIA
-685 NAKHTSP
+685 NAKPANPTPNPTPSHAP
-692 TPTKHTAQNNPPNKV
+692 TPTKHTTPNTPPSQV
-707 SPPTQN
+707 PPTPTQN
-713 LPTTN
+713 PPAEN

-724 NFQNQTYSKKGIYYI
+724 WLQNKTYSNKGIYYI

-744 GQSGQSGNTLSTYG
+744 GQSGQSGNTLSTY
-758 YLDWFTL
+758 
-765 KNKFSV
+765 
-771 NANNGTLIIGN
+771 
-782 NTESANT
+782 
-789 KGLIWIGDDKGL
+789 
-801 VYYNTGTFN
+801 
-810 AANIYLTSNL
+810 
-820 KTGNGFSG
+820 
-828 EGATLNFNATNRITI
+828 
-843 NQASFDNS
+843 
-851 DAGAQ
+851 
-856 HSYMNFK
+856 
-863 GSNINVSGSSFT
+863 
-875 DDTNGGFSF
+875 
-884 SGNNNNSAISFNKTK
+884 
-899 FNQGTYNFTN
+899 
-909 SANLSFNNSNFNQS
+909 
-923 TYNFNSLQSTFNNST
+923 
-938 FNQGTYN
+938 
-945 FTDNTSFNND
+945 
-955 TFNQG
+955 
-960 TYNFNT
+960 
-966 SKVSFSGANT
+966 
-976 LNSSSPFA
+976 
-984 SLKGSVS
+984 
-991 FGSGAV
+991 
-997 FNLNQTLNANQTYD
+997 
-1011 ILTTNGTIQYGVY
+1011 
-1024 QSYLW
+1024 
-1029 DLINYKGDKAISH
+1029 
-1042 VEVGNNTYDVTFDI
+1042 
-1056 NGQDETLQET
+1056 
-1066 FSNKSIT
+1066 
-1073 TQFLG
+1073 
-1078 DDLQAKAKAT
+1078 
-1088 YQQDLNNSQSALS
+1088 
-1101 NATNDNKIASADT
+1101 
-1114 GYTNNQNTT
+1114 
-1123 IKQDAQNLEHTS
+1123 
-1135 QQIAKDEQA
+1135 
-1144 LQGDLN
+1144 
-1150 KLKQLANSSFN
+1150 
-1161 EQAFN
+1161 
-1166 QAQSK
+1166 
-1171 EQQDEQTLQNE
+1171 
-1182 EETFS
+1182 
-1187 SEQEGLEKALAN
+1187 
-1199 AKPASPTPT
+1199 
-1208 PTPTPTP
+1208 
-1215 SPTPNPTP
+1215 
-1223 TKHTAPNKVPPT
+1223 
-1235 PPTQNLPTTN
+1235 
-1245 VWNGVYWLQNQT
+1245 
-1257 YSQKGVYYIDPNLSG
+1257 
-1272 QSGQSAN
+1272 
-1279 TLSTYTANLL
+1279 TANLL
-1289 GRSFGVNIQNGT
+1289 GRSFGVNANNGT

-1326 IIGTFNAANIYLT
+1326 ITGTFNAANIYLT

-1361 ASDNITMDGLNYND
+1361 ASDNITMDGLNYNN

-1382 IQTGASQHSYA
+1382 IQTGASQHSYT

-1415 FSFNAKN
+1415 FSFNAEN

-1437 GSSVISA
+1437 GSSTISA
-1444 NAANSLSFNNSRLNG
+1444 NATNSLSFIDSRLNG
-1459 GAVYNLWAN
+1459 GAIYNLQAN

-1528 KSQTAFK
+1528 KSQAAFK

-1545 LSLDNQSVLNAS
+1545 LSLDNQSVLNAN

-1581 FFNGAT
+1581 FFNGGT
-1587 LSLNANSKL
+1587 LSLNASSKL

-1602 FSNNTTINLDDSVL
+1602 FSNDTTINLDDSVL
-1616 SVSNASSL
+1616 SANNTSFL
-1624 NANINFQGASQATFG
+1624 NANINFQGASQANFG
-1639 GNTTIDAASFNFD
+1639 GNTTIDTASFNFD
-1652 SASSLSF
+1652 STSSLNF

-1676 LSKALMSVSGQFVLG
+1676 LTKALMSVSGQFVLG

-1712 YNILNAQKGITGIS
+1712 YNILNAQKRITGIS

-1835 KGSQTPQTPGT
+1835 KGSQTPQTPST

-1865 SGNLKT
+1865 SENLKT

-1884 EMIETNQLDNITSIN
+1884 EMIESNQLDNITNIN
-1899 EVLQLLDRIKITPAQ
+1899 EVLQLLDKIKITQAQ

-1943 QDHVTNSTSS
+1943 QDNVTNSTSS

-2006 GTLGSGNAFESGG
+2006 GTIGSGNAFESGG
-2019 SADIT
+2019 SADVT

-2082 GNFVENALI
+2082 GNFIENALS
-2091 PLSKELPS
+2091 PLSKELPA
-2099 SLQNETLGQLIGQ
+2099 SLQDETLGQLIGQ
-2112 NNLDNLLNN
+2112 NNLDDLLNN
-2121 SGVMNAIQN
+2121 SGVMNEIQN
-2130 IISKKLSIFGNFVT
+2130 IISQKLSIFGNFVT

-2171 GYMDASELS
+2171 GYIDASELS
-2180 SILSVILKD
+2180 SILGVILKD

-2204 ANDLLDEFLGQDV
+2204 ANDLLNEFLGQDV

-2238 GLSGIYNQGLGSV
+2238 GLSGVYNQGLGSV

-2280 GYFNFLSNGY
+2280 GYFNFLSNDY

-2367 ICINLANC
+2367 ICVNLADC

-2381 SSTNSSVTPTNESL
+2381 SSTNSSVTPTNETL
-2395 SVRANNFTFLGVI
+2395 SVRANNFTFLGAI

-2413 IDLSQVKNNSVI
+2413 IDLSQVTNNSVI

-2443 ANAFNNASNSTANIN
+2443 TNAFDNASNSTADIN
-2458 GDFTLNQQATLST
+2458 GNFTLNQQATLST

-2493 HSVSHAIINAQGI
+2493 HSVSHAIINTQGT
-2506 ATIMTNYNNPL
+2506 ATIMANNNPL
-2517 IQFNT
+2517 IQFNA
-2522 SSKET
+2522 SSKEVGT
-2527 GAYTLIDSAK
+2527 YTLIDSAK
-2537 AIYYGYND
+2537 AIYYGYNN

-2560 TLININGKHM
+2560 ALIDINGKHM

-2583 VSIKDGGLIVGFKD
+2583 VSVKDGGLVVGFKD

-2613 IAVSNAPIN
+2613 IAVSNDPIN

-2637 GIQGVDSIE
+2637 GVQSVDSID
-2646 QAGGT
+2646 QAGGN

-2678 TKDLTTIAGDI
+2678 VKDLTTIAGDI

-2731 SADFHERLEALKN
+2731 RSDFLERLEALKN

-2750 IPNAMDVILK
+2750 IPNAIDVILK

-2775 VGGASFINGGTG
+2775 VGGASFISGGTG

-2793 VGYDRFIKGVIV
+2793 IGYDRFIKGVIV

-2824 SSNVNMGV
+2824 SSNVNVGV

-2874 NTWTTD
+2874 DTWTTD

-2899 PQIGLAYYYIG
+2899 PQVGLSYYYIG
-2910 MSGLRGIMDD
+2910 LSGLRGIMDD

>member
-1 MAFKKA
+1 MAFKKVR
-7 GLISKFIS
+7 LISKFIS

-23 ISKKIFKL
+23 ISKKIFTL
-31 NPILKRE
+31 NRILKRE
-38 KPLKRHKKTKSIK
+38 KPLKRHKKALKPIK
-51 KPFNKN
+51 KLSNRN

-72 GLPHL
+72 GLSHL
-77 RASECRY
+77 RANECRY
-84 WSWWSGYHDKIES
+84 WSWSTWSYHDNIES
-97 GSNSPTHNSYCLFSS
+97 GPNSPTHNSYCLFSS
-112 TQGSGTYY
+112 AQGSGTYY

-153 TGVNGVNVGYITGTY
+153 TGINGGDVGYITGTY
-168 DAQTINFNSSRI
+168 DAQTINFNSSHI
-180 TTGNSLS
+180 TTGNSYS

-195 FNATNRITINQASF
+195 FNATNNLTINQASL
-209 DNSDAGAQHSYM
+209 DNSDAGTQHSYM
-221 NFKGSNINVSG
+221 NFKGSNIKVSG
-232 SSFTDDTNGGFSFSG
+232 SSFTDDTDGGFNFSG
-247 NNNNSAISFN
+247 SNNNSAISFN
-257 KTKFNQGTYNFTNSA
+257 QTSFNQGAYHFSNSTSSSFDNSSFNQGSYHFNSTQSTFENSNFNQGTYNFN
-272 NLSFNNSN
+272 
-280 FNQST
+280 
-285 YNFNSL
+285 
-291 QSTFNNSTFNQG
+291 
-303 TYNFTD
+303 D

-315 DTFNQGTYN
+315 NTFNQGTYN
-324 FNTSKVSFSGANTLN
+324 FNTSKVSFSGINTLN

-352 FGSGAVFN
+352 FGSDAIFN
-360 LNQTLNANQTYDILT
+360 LNQTLNSNQTYDILT
-375 TNGTIQ
+375 TNGAIQ

-397 DKAISHVEVGN
+397 DKAISHVGVGN

-420 DETLQETFSNKS
+420 DETLQETFNKQS
-432 ITTQFLGDDLQAKAK
+432 IITQFLGDDLQQQAQK
-447 ATYQQDLNNSQSAL
+447 TYQEDLTHSQNSLNNVTSDNTIANNDTSYTQS
-461 SNATNDNKIASADT
+461 K
-475 GYTNN
+475 
-480 QNTTIKQDAQNL
+480 NTTVAKDAQNL
-492 EHTSQQIAKDEQ
+492 ENTNQKIQQDEQ
-504 ALQGDLNKLKQL
+504 ALEKDLAQIKQL
-516 ANSSFNEQAFNQAQS
+516 ANSTTGFNEQAFNQAQKQEQQDEQTLQNDEKTFNNEQDS
-531 KEQQDEQ
+531 LNKAIQQAQAQEQKQEQAQAQKTYQQDLSDSQSALNNAASDNKIANSDTDYTKNKNTAIATDAQNLENTNQQIAQDEQALEKDLAQIKQLANSTTGFSEQAFNQAQKQEQQDEQ
-538 TLQNEENTFSSEQE
+538 TLQNEEKIFNSEQE
-552 GLEKA
+552 GLK
-557 LANAKEQQE
+557 
-566 QQQAQAT
+566 QA
-573 YQQDLN
+573 
-579 NSQSALSNA
+579 
-588 TNDNKIAS
+588 I
-596 ADTDYTKNQ
+596 
-605 NTAIKQDAQNLE
+605 
-617 NTSQQIT
+617 
-624 QDQKDLEQDLDKL
+624 
-637 QQLAN
+637 
-642 SKTGFNEQAFN
+642 
-653 QAQSTEQQDEQTLQ
+653 
-667 NEEET
+667 
-672 FSSEQEGLEKALA
+672 
-685 NAKHTSP
+685 
-692 TPTKHTAQNNPPNKV
+692 
-707 SPPTQN
+707 
-713 LPTTN
+713 
-718 VWNGVY
+718 
-724 NFQNQTYSKKGIYYI
+724 
-739 DPNLS
+739 
-744 GQSGQSGNTLSTYG
+744 
-758 YLDWFTL
+758 
-765 KNKFSV
+765 
-771 NANNGTLIIGN
+771 
-782 NTESANT
+782 
-789 KGLIWIGDDKGL
+789 
-801 VYYNTGTFN
+801 
-810 AANIYLTSNL
+810 
-820 KTGNGFSG
+820 
-828 EGATLNFNATNRITI
+828 
-843 NQASFDNS
+843 
-851 DAGAQ
+851 
-856 HSYMNFK
+856 
-863 GSNINVSGSSFT
+863 
-875 DDTNGGFSF
+875 
-884 SGNNNNSAISFNKTK
+884 
-899 FNQGTYNFTN
+899 
-909 SANLSFNNSNFNQS
+909 
-923 TYNFNSLQSTFNNST
+923 
-938 FNQGTYN
+938 
-945 FTDNTSFNND
+945 
-955 TFNQG
+955 
-960 TYNFNT
+960 
-966 SKVSFSGANT
+966 
-976 LNSSSPFA
+976 
-984 SLKGSVS
+984 
-991 FGSGAV
+991 
-997 FNLNQTLNANQTYD
+997 
-1011 ILTTNGTIQYGVY
+1011 
-1024 QSYLW
+1024 
-1029 DLINYKGDKAISH
+1029 
-1042 VEVGNNTYDVTFDI
+1042 
-1056 NGQDETLQET
+1056 
-1066 FSNKSIT
+1066 
-1073 TQFLG
+1073 
-1078 DDLQAKAKAT
+1078 
-1088 YQQDLNNSQSALS
+1088 
-1101 NATNDNKIASADT
+1101 
-1114 GYTNNQNTT
+1114 
-1123 IKQDAQNLEHTS
+1123 
-1135 QQIAKDEQA
+1135 
-1144 LQGDLN
+1144 
-1150 KLKQLANSSFN
+1150 
-1161 EQAFN
+1161 
-1166 QAQSK
+1166 
-1171 EQQDEQTLQNE
+1171 
-1182 EETFS
+1182 
-1187 SEQEGLEKALAN
+1187 AN

-1208 PTPTPTP
+1208 PT
-1215 SPTPNPTP
+1215 
-1223 TKHTAPNKVPPT
+1223 KHTAPNTPPNKVPPT

-1257 YSQKGVYYIDPNLSG
+1257 YSQKGIYYIDPNLSG

-1279 TLSTYTANLL
+1279 TLSTYTANLF

-1326 IIGTFNAANIYLT
+1326 ITGTFNAANIYLT

-1348 SGSDGGGANITFK
+1348 SNSDGGGANITFK

-1415 FSFNAKN
+1415 FSFSAKN

-1437 GSSVISA
+1437 GSSTISA
-1444 NAANSLSFNNSRLNG
+1444 NASNSLSFINSRLNG
-1459 GAVYNLWAN
+1459 GAVYNLQAN

-1494 QLLGNTSFTL
+1494 QLLGNTNFTL

-1528 KSQTAFK
+1528 KSQAAFK

-1545 LSLDNQSVLNAS
+1545 LSLDNQSVLNANNT
-1557 GASAFNNQA
+1557 SAFNNQA
-1566 SLNIYNGSQATFNSL
+1566 SLNIYNGSQAAFSSL
-1581 FFNGAT
+1581 FFNGGT
-1587 LSLNANSKL
+1587 LSLNASSKL
-1596 NASSAS
+1596 NASNAS

-1616 SVSNASSL
+1616 SANNASSL
-1624 NANINFQGASQATFG
+1624 NANINFQGASQADFG
-1639 GNTTIDAASFNFD
+1639 GNTTIDTASFNFD
-1652 SASSLSF
+1652 SASSLNF

-1676 LSKALMSVSGQFVLG
+1676 LTKALMSVSGQFVLG

-1808 TGYSYDYSDNQAGT
+1808 TGYSYDYSSNQAGT

-1835 KGSQTPQTPGT
+1835 KGSQTPQAPGT
-1846 YSPFNQPLNSLNI
+1846 YSPFNQPLSSLNI

-1865 SGNLKT
+1865 SENLKT

-1884 EMIETNQLDNITSIN
+1884 EMIESNQLDNITNIN
-1899 EVLQLLDRIKITPAQ
+1899 EVLQLLDKIKITQAQ

-1926 DNINQTFSNGNL
+1926 DNINQTFNNGNL
-1938 VIGAT
+1938 IIGAT
-1943 QDHVTNSTSS
+1943 QDNVTNSTSS
-1953 IWFGGNGYSSPCALD
+1953 IWFGGNGYSSPCTLD

-2019 SADIT
+2019 SADVT

-2050 GQEGI
+2050 GQKGI
-2055 DKIFNQGNLANV
+2055 NEIFNQGNLANV
-2067 LSQMAMEKIKQAGGL
+2067 LSQVAMEKIKQAGGL
-2082 GNFVENALI
+2082 GNFIENALS
-2091 PLSKELPS
+2091 PLSKELPA

-2121 SGVMNAIQN
+2121 SGVMNEIQN

-2171 GYMDASELS
+2171 GYIDASELS
-2180 SILSVILKD
+2180 SILSVVLKD

-2204 ANDLLDEFLGQDV
+2204 ANDLLNEFLGQNV

-2223 QGLVSNIINNIISQG
+2223 QGLVNSIINNIISQG
-2238 GLSGIYNQGLGSV
+2238 GLSGVYNQGLGSV
-2251 LPPSLQNAL
+2251 LPLSLQNAL

-2290 VFVNNSSFSNATGGS
+2290 IFVNNSSFSNATGGS

-2335 NGVSN
+2335 NDVSN

-2367 ICINLANC
+2367 ICVNLANC

-2408 ASNGA
+2408 TSNGA

-2432 NATLQANNLTI
+2432 NAALQANNLTI
-2443 ANAFNNASNSTANIN
+2443 TNAFNNASNSTANIN
-2458 GDFTLNQQATLST
+2458 GNFTLNQQATLST

-2493 HSVSHAIINAQGI
+2493 HSVSHAIINTQGT
-2506 ATIMTNYNNPL
+2506 ATIMANNNPL

-2522 SSKET
+2522 SSKEAGT
-2527 GAYTLIDSAK
+2527 YTLIDSAK

-2553 DNYLKLY
+2553 YNYLKLY
-2560 TLININGKHM
+2560 ALIDINGKHM

-2583 VSIKDGGLIVGFKD
+2583 VNIKDGGLVVGFKD

-2613 IAVSNAPIN
+2613 IAVSNDPIN

-2637 GIQGVDSIE
+2637 GTQGVDSID
-2646 QAGGT
+2646 QVGGS

-2689 ANTLEVIANPNF
+2689 ANTLEIIANPNF

-2731 SADFHERLEALKN
+2731 RSDFLERLEALKN

-2775 VGGASFINGGTG
+2775 VGGASFISGGTG

-2793 VGYDRFIKGVIV
+2793 IGYDRFIKGVIV

-2810 YGYSGFHANITQSG
+2810 YGYSGFHGNITQSG
-2824 SSNVNMGV
+2824 SSNVNIGV

-2874 NTWTTD
+2874 DTWTTN

-2899 PQIGLAYYYIG
+2899 PQVGLAYYYIG
-2910 MSGLRGIMDD
+2910 LSGLRGIMDD

>member
-31 NPILKRE
+31 NLILKRE
-38 KPLKRHKKTKSIK
+38 KPLSHKKTKSIK

-62 ASVLLIGALG
+62 ASVLLVGALG
-72 GLPHL
+72 GLSHL

-84 WSWWSGYHDKIES
+84 WSWSSWGYHDNIES

-141 TLNVGGNIRFGG
+141 TLDVGGNIRFGG
-153 TGVNGVNVGYITGTY
+153 TGVNGGNVGYITGTY

-180 TTGNSLS
+180 TTGNSFS
-187 DGGGATLN
+187 TGGGATLN
-195 FNATNRITINQASF
+195 FNATNHITIDQASF
-209 DNSDAGAQHSYM
+209 DNSDAGTQHSYM
-221 NFKGSNINVSG
+221 NFSGSNINVSD

-247 NNNNSAISFN
+247 NGANSNLSFNQTSFNQGTYKFTNSANLNFNNSA
-257 KTKFNQGTYNFTNSA
+257 FNQGTYNFNSA
-272 NLSFNNSN
+272 QSAFENSN
-280 FNQST
+280 
-285 YNFNSL
+285 
-291 QSTFNNSTFNQG
+291 FNQG

-309 NTSFNN
+309 NTGLNFNN
-315 DTFNQGTYN
+315 DTFNQGTYS
-324 FNTSKVSFSGANTLN
+324 FNASKMSFSGANTLN

-352 FGSGAVFN
+352 FGSGAIFN
-360 LNQTLNANQTYDILT
+360 LNQTLNTNQTYDILT
-375 TNGTIQ
+375 TNKTIQ

-386 SYLWDLINYKG
+386 SYLWNLINYKG
-397 DKAISHVEVGN
+397 DKAISHVGVGN

-420 DETLQETFSNKS
+420 DETLQETFNNQS
-432 ITTQFLGDDLQAKAK
+432 IITQFLGDDLQAKAQK
-447 ATYQQDLNNSQSAL
+447 TYQQDLSNSQSAL
-461 SNATNDNKIASADT
+461 NNATSDNKIANSDT
-475 GYTNN
+475 DYTKSSNP
-480 QNTTIKQDAQNL
+480 TINKDAQNL
-492 EHTSQQIAKDEQ
+492 ENTNQQIVKDEQ
-504 ALQGDLNKLKQL
+504 ALQGDLDKLQQL
-516 ANSSFNEQAFNQAQS
+516 ANATTGFNEQAFNTAQ
-531 KEQQDEQ
+531 KQEQQDEQ
-538 TLQNEENTFSSEQE
+538 TLQNEEKTFSSEQE
-552 GLEKA
+552 GLKQA
-557 LANAKEQQE
+557 ITNAKP
-566 QQQAQAT
+566 
-573 YQQDLN
+573 
-579 NSQSALSNA
+579 
-588 TNDNKIAS
+588 AS
-596 ADTDYTKNQ
+596 PTPSPT
-605 NTAIKQDAQNLE
+605 
-617 NTSQQIT
+617 
-624 QDQKDLEQDLDKL
+624 
-637 QQLAN
+637 
-642 SKTGFNEQAFN
+642 
-653 QAQSTEQQDEQTLQ
+653 
-667 NEEET
+667 
-672 FSSEQEGLEKALA
+672 
-685 NAKHTSP
+685 P
-692 TPTKHTAQNNPPNKV
+692 TPTKHTVPNTPPNKV
-707 SPPTQN
+707 SPTPTPPTQS

-724 NFQNQTYSKKGIYYI
+724 NLQNQTYSK
-739 DPNLS
+739 
-744 GQSGQSGNTLSTYG
+744 Q
-758 YLDWFTL
+758 
-765 KNKFSV
+765 
-771 NANNGTLIIGN
+771 
-782 NTESANT
+782 
-789 KGLIWIGDDKGL
+789 
-801 VYYNTGTFN
+801 
-810 AANIYLTSNL
+810 
-820 KTGNGFSG
+820 
-828 EGATLNFNATNRITI
+828 
-843 NQASFDNS
+843 
-851 DAGAQ
+851 
-856 HSYMNFK
+856 
-863 GSNINVSGSSFT
+863 
-875 DDTNGGFSF
+875 
-884 SGNNNNSAISFNKTK
+884 
-899 FNQGTYNFTN
+899 
-909 SANLSFNNSNFNQS
+909 
-923 TYNFNSLQSTFNNST
+923 
-938 FNQGTYN
+938 
-945 FTDNTSFNND
+945 
-955 TFNQG
+955 
-960 TYNFNT
+960 
-966 SKVSFSGANT
+966 
-976 LNSSSPFA
+976 
-984 SLKGSVS
+984 
-991 FGSGAV
+991 
-997 FNLNQTLNANQTYD
+997 
-1011 ILTTNGTIQYGVY
+1011 
-1024 QSYLW
+1024 
-1029 DLINYKGDKAISH
+1029 
-1042 VEVGNNTYDVTFDI
+1042 
-1056 NGQDETLQET
+1056 
-1066 FSNKSIT
+1066 
-1073 TQFLG
+1073 
-1078 DDLQAKAKAT
+1078 
-1088 YQQDLNNSQSALS
+1088 
-1101 NATNDNKIASADT
+1101 
-1114 GYTNNQNTT
+1114 
-1123 IKQDAQNLEHTS
+1123 
-1135 QQIAKDEQA
+1135 
-1144 LQGDLN
+1144 
-1150 KLKQLANSSFN
+1150 
-1161 EQAFN
+1161 
-1166 QAQSK
+1166 
-1171 EQQDEQTLQNE
+1171 
-1182 EETFS
+1182 
-1187 SEQEGLEKALAN
+1187 
-1199 AKPASPTPT
+1199 
-1208 PTPTPTP
+1208 
-1215 SPTPNPTP
+1215 
-1223 TKHTAPNKVPPT
+1223 
-1235 PPTQNLPTTN
+1235 
-1245 VWNGVYWLQNQT
+1245 
-1257 YSQKGVYYIDPNLSG
+1257 GVYYIDPNLSG

-1326 IIGTFNAANIYLT
+1326 ITGTFNAANIYLT

-1348 SGSDGGGANITFK
+1348 SNSDGGGANITFK

-1393 TFDATNNI
+1393 AFDAANNI

-1415 FSFNAKN
+1415 FSFSAKN

-1444 NAANSLSFNNSRLNG
+1444 NATNSLSFNNSRLNG

-1528 KSQTAFK
+1528 KSQAAFK

-1545 LSLDNQSVLNAS
+1545 LSLDNQSVLNAN
-1557 GASAFNNQA
+1557 GTSAFNNQA

-1581 FFNGAT
+1581 FFNGGI

-1616 SVSNASSL
+1616 SASNTSSL
-1624 NANINFQGASQATFG
+1624 NANINFQGASQADFG
-1639 GNTTIDAASFNFD
+1639 GNTTIDTASFNFD

-1676 LSKALMSVSGQFVLG
+1676 LTKALMSVSGQFVLG

-1779 VLNNPNSASNT
+1779 VLNNPDSASNT

-1884 EMIETNQLDNITSIN
+1884 EMIESNQLDNITSIN
-1899 EVLQLLDRIKITPAQ
+1899 EVLQLLDKIKITPAQ

-1943 QDHVTNSTSS
+1943 QDNVTNSTSS

-2006 GTLGSGNAFESGG
+2006 GTVGSANAFESGG
-2019 SADIT
+2019 SADVT

-2029 NLVLNKANIE
+2029 NLVLDKANIE

-2082 GNFVENALI
+2082 GNFVENALS
-2091 PLSKELPS
+2091 PLSKELPT

-2171 GYMDASELS
+2171 GYIDASELS

-2204 ANDLLDEFLGQDV
+2204 ANDLLNEFLGQDV
-2217 VKKLES
+2217 VKKLEG
-2223 QGLVSNIINNIISQG
+2223 QDLVSNIINNIISQG
-2238 GLSGIYNQGLGSV
+2238 GLSGVYNQGLGSV

-2260 KENDLGA
+2260 KENDLGT

-2381 SSTNSSVTPTNESL
+2381 SSTNSSVTPTDESL
-2395 SVRANNFTFLGVI
+2395 SVRANNFTFLGTI

-2443 ANAFNNASNSTANIN
+2443 TNAFNNASNSTANIN
-2458 GDFTLNQQATLST
+2458 GNFTLNQQATLST

-2493 HSVSHAIINAQGI
+2493 HSASHAIINAQGV
-2506 ATIMTNYNNPL
+2506 ATIMANNNNPL

-2527 GAYTLIDSAK
+2527 GTYTLIDSAK

-2545 QITGGSSL
+2545 QITGGNSL
-2553 DNYLKLY
+2553 ADYLKLY
-2560 TLININGKHM
+2560 TLIDINGKHM

-2583 VSIKDGGLIVGFKD
+2583 VNIKDGGLIVGFKD

-2613 IAVSNAPIN
+2613 IAVSNDPIN

-2637 GIQGVDSIE
+2637 GTQSVDSIE

-2689 ANTLEVIANPNF
+2689 ANTLEVIANPDF

-2731 SADFHERLEALKN
+2731 STDFHERLEALKN

-2775 VGGASFINGGTG
+2775 IGGASFINGGTG

-2861 DPLLSIINQSYRY
+2861 DPLLSIINQSYKY
-2874 NTWTTD
+2874 DTWTTD

-2910 MSGLRGIMDD
+2910 LSGLRGIMDD

>member
-7 GLISKFIS
+7 RLISRFIS

-23 ISKKIFKL
+23 ISKKIFTL
-31 NPILKRE
+31 NQILKRE
-38 KPLKRHKKTKSIK
+38 KPLKCHKKTKSIK
-51 KPFNKN
+51 KLSNRN

-72 GLPHL
+72 GLSHL

-84 WSWWSGYHDKIES
+84 WSWSSWGYQDNIES
-97 GSNSPTHNSYCLFSS
+97 GSNSPTHNSYCLFNS

-120 LNTLTTYSAGGA
+120 LNTLTTYSPGGA

-153 TGVNGVNVGYITGTY
+153 TGVNGGDVGYITGTY
-168 DAQTINFNSSRI
+168 DAQTINFDSSRI
-180 TTGNSLS
+180 TTGNSFFT
-187 DGGGATLN
+187 GGGATLN
-195 FNATNRITINQASF
+195 FNATNHITINQASF
-209 DNSDAGAQHSYM
+209 DNGDAGTQHSYM
-221 NFKGSNINVSG
+221 NFKGSNIKVSG
-232 SSFTDDTNGGFSFSG
+232 SSFKDDTDGGFNFSG
-247 NNNNSAISFN
+247 NNNNSVISFN
-257 KTKFNQGTYNFTNSA
+257 QTSFNQGTYKFTNSA
-272 NLSFNNSN
+272 NLN
-280 FNQST
+280 
-285 YNFNSL
+285 
-291 QSTFNNSTFNQG
+291 FNNSTFNQG
-303 TYNFTD
+303 TYNFNSAQSVFENSNFNQGTYNFTD
-309 NTSFNN
+309 SASFNN

-339 SSSPFASLKGSVS
+339 SSSPFASLKSNVS
-352 FGSGAVFN
+352 FGSDAIFN
-360 LNQTLNANQTYDILT
+360 LNQTLNSNQTYDILT
-375 TNGTIQ
+375 TNKTIQ

-397 DKAISHVEVGN
+397 DKAISHVEVGS

-420 DETLQETFSNKS
+420 DETLQETFNNQS
-432 ITTQFLGDDLQAKAK
+432 ITTQFLGDDLQQQAQ
-447 ATYQQDLNNSQSAL
+447 ATYQQDLSNSQTAL
-461 SNATNDNKIASADT
+461 NNATSDNKIASSDT

-480 QNTTIKQDAQNL
+480 QNTTIK
-492 EHTSQQIAKDEQ
+492 K
-504 ALQGDLNKLKQL
+504 
-516 ANSSFNEQAFNQAQS
+516 
-531 KEQQDEQ
+531 
-538 TLQNEENTFSSEQE
+538 
-552 GLEKA
+552 
-557 LANAKEQQE
+557 
-566 QQQAQAT
+566 
-573 YQQDLN
+573 
-579 NSQSALSNA
+579 
-588 TNDNKIAS
+588 
-596 ADTDYTKNQ
+596 
-605 NTAIKQDAQNLE
+605 DAQNLE
-617 NTSQQIT
+617 NTSQQIA

-642 SKTGFNEQAFN
+642 STGFNKQAFN
-653 QAQSTEQQDEQTLQ
+653 QAQDKEQQDEQTLQ
-667 NEEET
+667 NEEKT
-672 FSSEQEGLEKALA
+672 FNAEQEGLKQAIA

-692 TPTKHTAQNNPPNKV
+692 TPSPTPTPTKHTAPNTPPNKV
-707 SPPTQN
+707 PPTPPTQN
-713 LPTTN
+713 LPITN
-718 VWNGVY
+718 VWDGVY
-724 NFQNQTYSKKGIYYI
+724 NLENQTYSKQGVYYI

-744 GQSGQSGNTLSTYG
+744 GQSGQSGNTL
-758 YLDWFTL
+758 
-765 KNKFSV
+765 N
-771 NANNGTLIIGN
+771 
-782 NTESANT
+782 
-789 KGLIWIGDDKGL
+789 
-801 VYYNTGTFN
+801 
-810 AANIYLTSNL
+810 
-820 KTGNGFSG
+820 
-828 EGATLNFNATNRITI
+828 
-843 NQASFDNS
+843 
-851 DAGAQ
+851 
-856 HSYMNFK
+856 
-863 GSNINVSGSSFT
+863 
-875 DDTNGGFSF
+875 
-884 SGNNNNSAISFNKTK
+884 
-899 FNQGTYNFTN
+899 
-909 SANLSFNNSNFNQS
+909 
-923 TYNFNSLQSTFNNST
+923 
-938 FNQGTYN
+938 
-945 FTDNTSFNND
+945 
-955 TFNQG
+955 
-960 TYNFNT
+960 
-966 SKVSFSGANT
+966 
-976 LNSSSPFA
+976 
-984 SLKGSVS
+984 
-991 FGSGAV
+991 
-997 FNLNQTLNANQTYD
+997 
-1011 ILTTNGTIQYGVY
+1011 
-1024 QSYLW
+1024 
-1029 DLINYKGDKAISH
+1029 
-1042 VEVGNNTYDVTFDI
+1042 
-1056 NGQDETLQET
+1056 
-1066 FSNKSIT
+1066 
-1073 TQFLG
+1073 
-1078 DDLQAKAKAT
+1078 
-1088 YQQDLNNSQSALS
+1088 
-1101 NATNDNKIASADT
+1101 
-1114 GYTNNQNTT
+1114 
-1123 IKQDAQNLEHTS
+1123 
-1135 QQIAKDEQA
+1135 
-1144 LQGDLN
+1144 
-1150 KLKQLANSSFN
+1150 
-1161 EQAFN
+1161 
-1166 QAQSK
+1166 
-1171 EQQDEQTLQNE
+1171 
-1182 EETFS
+1182 
-1187 SEQEGLEKALAN
+1187 
-1199 AKPASPTPT
+1199 
-1208 PTPTPTP
+1208 
-1215 SPTPNPTP
+1215 
-1223 TKHTAPNKVPPT
+1223 
-1235 PPTQNLPTTN
+1235 
-1245 VWNGVYWLQNQT
+1245 
-1257 YSQKGVYYIDPNLSG
+1257 
-1272 QSGQSAN
+1272 
-1279 TLSTYTANLL
+1279 TYTANLF

-1307 TESVNDNGLIWIG
+1307 KESVNDNGLIWIG

-1326 IIGTFNAANIYLT
+1326 ITGTFNAANIYLT

-1348 SGSDGGGANITFK
+1348 SNSDGGGANITFK

-1393 TFDATNNI
+1393 AFDATNNI
-1401 SVTNSSFSDMTWGK
+1401 SVTDSSFSDMTWGK
-1415 FSFNAKN
+1415 FSFSAKN

-1528 KSQTAFK
+1528 KSQAAFK

-1545 LSLDNQSVLNAS
+1545 LSLDNQSVLNAN

-1581 FFNGAT
+1581 FFNGGT

-1602 FSNNTTINLDDSVL
+1602 FSNNTIINLDDSVL
-1616 SVSNASSL
+1616 SASNTSSL
-1624 NANINFQGASQATFG
+1624 NANINFQGASQANFG
-1639 GNTTIDAASFNFD
+1639 GNTTIDTASFNFD

-1884 EMIETNQLDNITSIN
+1884 EMIESNQLDNITSIN
-1899 EVLQLLDRIKITPAQ
+1899 EVLQLLDKIKITPAQ
-1914 KQALLETINHLT
+1914 KQVLLETINHLT

-1943 QDHVTNSTSS
+1943 QDNVTNSTSS

-2019 SADIT
+2019 SADVT

-2029 NLVLNKANIE
+2029 NLVLDKANIE

-2067 LSQMAMEKIKQAGGL
+2067 LSQVAMEKIKQAGGL
-2082 GNFVENALI
+2082 GNFVENALS
-2091 PLSKELPS
+2091 PLSKELPT

-2121 SGVMNAIQN
+2121 SGVMNEIQN

-2204 ANDLLDEFLGQDV
+2204 ANDLLNEFLGQDI

-2238 GLSGIYNQGLGSV
+2238 GLSGVYNQGLGSV
-2251 LPPSLQNAL
+2251 LPPSLQNAF

-2335 NGVSN
+2335 DGVSN

-2367 ICINLANC
+2367 ICVNLANC

-2381 SSTNSSVTPTNESL
+2381 SSINSSVTPTNESL
-2395 SVRANNFTFLGVI
+2395 SVRANNFTFLGTI

-2443 ANAFNNASNSTANIN
+2443 TNAFNNASNSTANIN
-2458 GDFTLNQQATLST
+2458 GSFTLNQQATLST

-2493 HSVSHAIINAQGI
+2493 HSASHAIINAQGV
-2506 ATIMTNYNNPL
+2506 ATIMANNNNPL

-2527 GAYTLIDSAK
+2527 GTYTLIDSAK

-2545 QITGGSSL
+2545 HITGGNSL
-2553 DNYLKLY
+2553 ADYLKLY
-2560 TLININGKHM
+2560 TLIDINGKRM

-2583 VSIKDGGLIVGFKD
+2583 VNIKDGGLVVGFKD

-2613 IAVSNAPIN
+2613 IAVSNDPIN

-2637 GIQGVDSIE
+2637 GTQGVDSID

-2651 QAINWLNKIFETKG
+2651 QAVNWLNKIFETKG

-2689 ANTLEVIANPNF
+2689 ANTLEVIANPDF

-2793 VGYDRFIKGVIV
+2793 IGYDRFIKGVIV

-2861 DPLLSIINQSYRY
+2861 DPLLSIINQSYKY

-2910 MSGLRGIMDD
+2910 LSGLRGIMDD

-3020 GLDYKDINI
+3020 GLDYKDVNI

>member
-1 MAFKKA
+1 MAFKKV

-15 KGSFKLNK
+15 KGSFKSNK

-31 NPILKRE
+31 NLILKRE
-38 KPLKRHKKTKSIK
+38 KPLSHKKTKSIK
-51 KPFNKN
+51 KPFSKN

-62 ASVLLIGALG
+62 ASILLIGALG
-72 GLPHL
+72 GLSHL

-84 WSWWSGYHDKIES
+84 WSWSSWGYHDNIES

-112 TQGSGTYY
+112 AQGSGTYY

-153 TGVNGVNVGYITGTY
+153 TGVNGGNLGYITGTY

-180 TTGNSLS
+180 TTGNSFS
-187 DGGGATLN
+187 TGGGATLN
-195 FNATNRITINQASF
+195 FNAADHITIDQASF
-209 DNSDAGAQHSYM
+209 DNSDAGTQHSYM
-221 NFKGSNINVSG
+221 NFSGSNINVSS

-247 NNNNSAISFN
+247 NGTNSNLSFN
-257 KTKFNQGTYNFTNSA
+257 KTNFNQGTYKFTNST
-272 NLSFNNSN
+272 NLNFNNSA
-280 FNQST
+280 
-285 YNFNSL
+285 
-291 QSTFNNSTFNQG
+291 
-303 TYNFTD
+303 
-309 NTSFNN
+309 
-315 DTFNQGTYN
+315 FNQGTYN
-324 FNTSKVSFSGANTLN
+324 FNSIQSTFNNDTFSQGTYSFTDNTGLNFDNDTFNQGAYNFNASKVSFSGTNTLN

-352 FGSGAVFN
+352 FGSGAIFN
-360 LNQTLNANQTYDILT
+360 LNQTLNSNQTYDILT
-375 TNGTIQ
+375 TNKTIQ

-397 DKAISHVEVGN
+397 DKAIGHVEVGS

-420 DETLQETFSNKS
+420 DETLQETFNNQS
-432 ITTQFLGDDLQAKAK
+432 ITTQFLGDDLQAKAQK
-447 ATYQQDLNNSQSAL
+447 TYQQDLSNSQTAL
-461 SNATNDNKIASADT
+461 NNATSDNKIASADT

-492 EHTSQQIAKDEQ
+492 ENTSQTIQQDKQ
-504 ALQGDLNKLKQL
+504 ALQG
-516 ANSSFNEQAFNQAQS
+516 
-531 KEQQDEQ
+531 
-538 TLQNEENTFSSEQE
+538 
-552 GLEKA
+552 
-557 LANAKEQQE
+557 
-566 QQQAQAT
+566 
-573 YQQDLN
+573 
-579 NSQSALSNA
+579 
-588 TNDNKIAS
+588 
-596 ADTDYTKNQ
+596 
-605 NTAIKQDAQNLE
+605 
-617 NTSQQIT
+617 
-624 QDQKDLEQDLDKL
+624 DLDKL

-642 SKTGFNEQAFN
+642 ATTGFNEQAFN

-667 NEEET
+667 NEEKT
-672 FSSEQEGLEKALA
+672 FSSEQEGLKQAIA
-685 NAKHTSP
+685 NAKPTSPTPSP
-692 TPTKHTAQNNPPNKV
+692 TPTKHTAPN
-707 SPPTQN
+707 
-713 LPTTN
+713 
-718 VWNGVY
+718 
-724 NFQNQTYSKKGIYYI
+724 
-739 DPNLS
+739 
-744 GQSGQSGNTLSTYG
+744 
-758 YLDWFTL
+758 
-765 KNKFSV
+765 
-771 NANNGTLIIGN
+771 
-782 NTESANT
+782 
-789 KGLIWIGDDKGL
+789 
-801 VYYNTGTFN
+801 
-810 AANIYLTSNL
+810 
-820 KTGNGFSG
+820 
-828 EGATLNFNATNRITI
+828 
-843 NQASFDNS
+843 
-851 DAGAQ
+851 
-856 HSYMNFK
+856 
-863 GSNINVSGSSFT
+863 
-875 DDTNGGFSF
+875 
-884 SGNNNNSAISFNKTK
+884 
-899 FNQGTYNFTN
+899 
-909 SANLSFNNSNFNQS
+909 
-923 TYNFNSLQSTFNNST
+923 
-938 FNQGTYN
+938 
-945 FTDNTSFNND
+945 
-955 TFNQG
+955 
-960 TYNFNT
+960 
-966 SKVSFSGANT
+966 
-976 LNSSSPFA
+976 
-984 SLKGSVS
+984 
-991 FGSGAV
+991 
-997 FNLNQTLNANQTYD
+997 
-1011 ILTTNGTIQYGVY
+1011 
-1024 QSYLW
+1024 
-1029 DLINYKGDKAISH
+1029 
-1042 VEVGNNTYDVTFDI
+1042 
-1056 NGQDETLQET
+1056 
-1066 FSNKSIT
+1066 
-1073 TQFLG
+1073 
-1078 DDLQAKAKAT
+1078 
-1088 YQQDLNNSQSALS
+1088 
-1101 NATNDNKIASADT
+1101 
-1114 GYTNNQNTT
+1114 
-1123 IKQDAQNLEHTS
+1123 
-1135 QQIAKDEQA
+1135 
-1144 LQGDLN
+1144 
-1150 KLKQLANSSFN
+1150 
-1161 EQAFN
+1161 
-1166 QAQSK
+1166 
-1171 EQQDEQTLQNE
+1171 
-1182 EETFS
+1182 
-1187 SEQEGLEKALAN
+1187 
-1199 AKPASPTPT
+1199 TP
-1208 PTPTPTP
+1208 
-1215 SPTPNPTP
+1215 
-1223 TKHTAPNKVPPT
+1223 PNKVPPT
-1235 PPTQNLPTTN
+1235 PPTQNLPATN
-1245 VWNGVYWLQNQT
+1245 VWSGVYWLQNQT
-1257 YSQKGVYYIDPNLSG
+1257 YSKQGVYYIDPNLSG
-1272 QSGQSAN
+1272 QSGQSGN

-1326 IIGTFNAANIYLT
+1326 ITGTFNAANIYLT

-1382 IQTGASQHSYA
+1382 IQMGASQHSYA
-1393 TFDATNNI
+1393 AFDATNNI

-1459 GAVYNLWAN
+1459 GAIYNLQAN

-1494 QLLGNTSFTL
+1494 QLLGNTNFTL

-1528 KSQTAFK
+1528 KSQAAFK

-1545 LSLDNQSVLNAS
+1545 LSLDNQSVLNAN

-1566 SLNIYNGSQATFNSL
+1566 SLNIYNGSQATFSSL
-1581 FFNGAT
+1581 FFNGGT
-1587 LSLNANSKL
+1587 LSLNASSKL

-1616 SVSNASSL
+1616 SANNTSSL
-1624 NANINFQGASQATFG
+1624 NANINFQGASQADFG
-1639 GNTTIDAASFNFD
+1639 GNTTIDTASFNFD

-1676 LSKALMSVSGQFVLG
+1676 LTKALMSVSGQFVLG

-1884 EMIETNQLDNITSIN
+1884 EMIESNQLDNITNIN
-1899 EVLQLLDRIKITPAQ
+1899 EVLQLLDKIKITQTQ

-1926 DNINQTFSNGNL
+1926 DNINQTFNNGNL
-1938 VIGAT
+1938 IIGAT
-1943 QDHVTNSTSS
+1943 QDNVTNSTSS

-2006 GTLGSGNAFESGG
+2006 GTLGSANAFESGG
-2019 SADIT
+2019 SADVT

-2067 LSQMAMEKIKQAGGL
+2067 LSQVAMEKIKQAGGL
-2082 GNFVENALI
+2082 GNFVENALS

-2112 NNLDNLLNN
+2112 NNLDDLLNN
-2121 SGVMNAIQN
+2121 SGVMNEIQN

-2171 GYMDASELS
+2171 GYIDASELS

-2204 ANDLLDEFLGQDV
+2204 ANDLLNEFLGQDV

-2238 GLSGIYNQGLGSV
+2238 GLSGVYNQGLGSV

-2381 SSTNSSVTPTNESL
+2381 SSTNSSVTPTDESL
-2395 SVRANNFTFLGVI
+2395 SVRANNFTFLGTI

-2443 ANAFNNASNSTANIN
+2443 TNAFDNASNSTANIN
-2458 GDFTLNQQATLST
+2458 GNFTLNQQATLST

-2493 HSVSHAIINAQGI
+2493 HSVSHAIINAQGT
-2506 ATIMTNYNNPL
+2506 ATIMANNNNPL

-2527 GAYTLIDSAK
+2527 SAYTLIDSAK

-2545 QITGGSSL
+2545 QITGGNSL
-2553 DNYLKLY
+2553 ADYLKLY
-2560 TLININGKHM
+2560 TLIDINGKRM

-2583 VSIKDGGLIVGFKD
+2583 VNIKDGGLIVGFKD

-2613 IAVSNAPIN
+2613 IAVSNDPIN

-2637 GIQGVDSIE
+2637 GTQGVDSID
-2646 QAGGT
+2646 QAGGA

-2689 ANTLEVIANPNF
+2689 ANTLEVIANPDF

-2731 SADFHERLEALKN
+2731 STDFHERLEALKN

-2793 VGYDRFIKGVIV
+2793 IGYDRFIKGVIV

-2861 DPLLSIINQSYRY
+2861 DPLLSIINQSYKY

-2910 MSGLRGIMDD
+2910 LSGLRGIMDD

>member
-1 MAFKKA
+1 MAFEKA

-31 NPILKRE
+31 NLILKRE
-38 KPLKRHKKTKSIK
+38 KPLSHKKTKSIK
-51 KPFNKN
+51 KPFNKS

-72 GLPHL
+72 GLSHL

-84 WSWWSGYHDKIES
+84 WSWSSWSYHDNIES
-97 GSNSPTHNSYCLFSS
+97 GSNSPTHNSYCLFNSA
-112 TQGSGTYY
+112 QGSGTYY
-120 LNTLTTYSAGGA
+120 LNTLTTYSPGGA

-141 TLNVGGNIRFGG
+141 TLDVGGNIRFGG
-153 TGVNGVNVGYITGTY
+153 TGVNGGNVGYITGTY
-168 DAQTINFNSSRI
+168 DAQTINFDSSRI
-180 TTGNSLS
+180 TTGNSFS
-187 DGGGATLN
+187 TGGGATLN
-195 FNATNRITINQASF
+195 FNAANHITINQASF
-209 DNSDAGAQHSYM
+209 DNSDAGTQHSYM
-221 NFKGSNINVSG
+221 NFSGSNINVSA
-232 SSFTDDTNGGFSFSG
+232 SIFTDDTNGGFSFSG
-247 NNNNSAISFN
+247 NGANSNLSFN
-257 KTKFNQGTYNFTNSA
+257 QTNFNQGTYKFTNSA
-272 NLSFNNSN
+272 NLN
-280 FNQST
+280 
-285 YNFNSL
+285 
-291 QSTFNNSTFNQG
+291 FNNSTFNQG
-303 TYNFTD
+303 TYNFNSAQSVFENSNFNQGTYNFTD
-309 NTSFNN
+309 NASFNN
-315 DTFNQGTYN
+315 DTFNQGTYS
-324 FNTSKVSFSGANTLN
+324 FNTSQVSFSGANTLN

-352 FGSGAVFN
+352 FGSDAIFN
-360 LNQTLNANQTYDILT
+360 LNQTLNNNQTYDILT

-397 DKAISHVEVGN
+397 DKAIGHVEVGS

-420 DETLQETFSNKS
+420 DETLQETFNNQS
-432 ITTQFLGDDLQAKAK
+432 IATQFLGDDLQAKAQ
-447 ATYQQDLNNSQSAL
+447 ATYQQDLSNSQTAL
-461 SNATNDNKIASADT
+461 NNATSDNKIASADT

-480 QNTTIKQDAQNL
+480 QNTTIKKDAQSL
-492 EHTSQQIAKDEQ
+492 ENTSQQIAQDKQ
-504 ALQGDLNKLKQL
+504 ALEKDLANVKQL
-516 ANSSFNEQAFNQAQS
+516 ANAPTGFNQQAFNQAQD

-538 TLQNEENTFSSEQE
+538 TLQGEEKTFNTEQE
-552 GLEKA
+552 WLKQA
-557 LANAKEQQE
+557 IANAKP
-566 QQQAQAT
+566 
-573 YQQDLN
+573 
-579 NSQSALSNA
+579 
-588 TNDNKIAS
+588 
-596 ADTDYTKNQ
+596 
-605 NTAIKQDAQNLE
+605 
-617 NTSQQIT
+617 TSPT
-624 QDQKDLEQDLDKL
+624 P
-637 QQLAN
+637 
-642 SKTGFNEQAFN
+642 
-653 QAQSTEQQDEQTLQ
+653 
-667 NEEET
+667 
-672 FSSEQEGLEKALA
+672 
-685 NAKHTSP
+685 SP
-692 TPTKHTAQNNPPNKV
+692 TPTKHTAPNTPPNKV
-707 SPPTQN
+707 PPTPPTQN

-718 VWNGVY
+718 VWSGVY
-724 NFQNQTYSKKGIYYI
+724 WLQNQTYSKQGIYYI

-744 GQSGQSGNTLSTYG
+744 GQSGQSGNTL
-758 YLDWFTL
+758 
-765 KNKFSV
+765 N
-771 NANNGTLIIGN
+771 
-782 NTESANT
+782 
-789 KGLIWIGDDKGL
+789 
-801 VYYNTGTFN
+801 
-810 AANIYLTSNL
+810 
-820 KTGNGFSG
+820 
-828 EGATLNFNATNRITI
+828 
-843 NQASFDNS
+843 
-851 DAGAQ
+851 
-856 HSYMNFK
+856 
-863 GSNINVSGSSFT
+863 
-875 DDTNGGFSF
+875 
-884 SGNNNNSAISFNKTK
+884 
-899 FNQGTYNFTN
+899 
-909 SANLSFNNSNFNQS
+909 
-923 TYNFNSLQSTFNNST
+923 
-938 FNQGTYN
+938 
-945 FTDNTSFNND
+945 
-955 TFNQG
+955 
-960 TYNFNT
+960 
-966 SKVSFSGANT
+966 
-976 LNSSSPFA
+976 
-984 SLKGSVS
+984 
-991 FGSGAV
+991 
-997 FNLNQTLNANQTYD
+997 
-1011 ILTTNGTIQYGVY
+1011 
-1024 QSYLW
+1024 
-1029 DLINYKGDKAISH
+1029 
-1042 VEVGNNTYDVTFDI
+1042 
-1056 NGQDETLQET
+1056 
-1066 FSNKSIT
+1066 
-1073 TQFLG
+1073 
-1078 DDLQAKAKAT
+1078 
-1088 YQQDLNNSQSALS
+1088 
-1101 NATNDNKIASADT
+1101 
-1114 GYTNNQNTT
+1114 
-1123 IKQDAQNLEHTS
+1123 
-1135 QQIAKDEQA
+1135 
-1144 LQGDLN
+1144 
-1150 KLKQLANSSFN
+1150 
-1161 EQAFN
+1161 
-1166 QAQSK
+1166 
-1171 EQQDEQTLQNE
+1171 
-1182 EETFS
+1182 
-1187 SEQEGLEKALAN
+1187 
-1199 AKPASPTPT
+1199 
-1208 PTPTPTP
+1208 
-1215 SPTPNPTP
+1215 
-1223 TKHTAPNKVPPT
+1223 
-1235 PPTQNLPTTN
+1235 
-1245 VWNGVYWLQNQT
+1245 
-1257 YSQKGVYYIDPNLSG
+1257 
-1272 QSGQSAN
+1272 
-1279 TLSTYTANLL
+1279 TYTANLL

-1326 IIGTFNAANIYLT
+1326 ITGTFNAANIYLT

-1393 TFDATNNI
+1393 AFDATNNI

-1415 FSFNAKN
+1415 FSFSAKN

-1468 SLIFNNTQA
+1468 NLIFNNTQA

-1528 KSQTAFK
+1528 KSQATFK

-1545 LSLDNQSVLNAS
+1545 LSLDNQSVLNANGS
-1557 GASAFNNQA
+1557 SVLNNQA

-1581 FFNGAT
+1581 FFNGGI

-1602 FSNNTTINLDDSVL
+1602 FSNNTIINLDDSVL
-1616 SVSNASSL
+1616 SASDTSSL
-1624 NANINFQGASQATFG
+1624 NANINFQGASQANFG

-1652 SASSLSF
+1652 STSSLGF

-1743 ATYSDNNNIQTWSFI
+1743 ATYSGNNNIQTWSFI

-1884 EMIETNQLDNITSIN
+1884 EMIESNQLDNITSIN
-1899 EVLQLLDRIKITPAQ
+1899 EVLQLLDEIKITPAQ

-1943 QDHVTNSTSS
+1943 QDNVTNSTSS

-2019 SADIT
+2019 SADVT

-2029 NLVLNKANIE
+2029 NLVLDKANIE

-2067 LSQMAMEKIKQAGGL
+2067 LSQVAMEKIKQAGGL
-2082 GNFVENALI
+2082 GNFIENALS
-2091 PLSKELPS
+2091 PLSKELPT
-2099 SLQNETLGQLIGQ
+2099 SLQNETLGQLMGQ

-2171 GYMDASELS
+2171 GYIDASELS

-2204 ANDLLDEFLGQDV
+2204 ANDLLNEFLGQDV

-2238 GLSGIYNQGLGSV
+2238 GLSGVYNQGLGSV

-2328 GALIFAS
+2328 GTLIFAS

-2367 ICINLANC
+2367 ICVNLANC

-2381 SSTNSSVTPTNESL
+2381 SSTNSSVIPTNESL
-2395 SVRANNFTFLGVI
+2395 SVRANNFTFLGTI

-2443 ANAFNNASNSTANIN
+2443 TNAFNNASNSTANIN
-2458 GDFTLNQQATLST
+2458 GNFTLNQQATLST

-2493 HSVSHAIINAQGI
+2493 HSVSHAIINAQGT
-2506 ATIMTNYNNPL
+2506 ATIMANNNNPL

-2576 LTYNGQA
+2576 LTYNDQA
-2583 VSIKDGGLIVGFKD
+2583 VNIKDGGLIVGFKD

-2613 IAVSNAPIN
+2613 IAVSNDPIN

-2637 GIQGVDSIE
+2637 GTQGVDSIE

-2793 VGYDRFIKGVIV
+2793 IGYDRFIKGVIV

-2861 DPLLSIINQSYRY
+2861 DSLLSIINQSYKY
-2874 NTWTTD
+2874 DTWTTD

-2889 MFKDKSVIFK
+2889 MFKNKSVIFK

-2910 MSGLRGIMDD
+2910 LSGLRGIMDD

-3002 EIRLFK
+3002 ELRLFK

>member
-7 GLISKFIS
+7 RLISRFIS

-23 ISKKIFKL
+23 ISKKFFTL
-31 NPILKRE
+31 NQILKRE
-38 KPLKRHKKTKSIK
+38 KPLKRHKKTKSIE

-72 GLPHL
+72 GLSHL
-77 RASECRY
+77 RANECRY
-84 WSWWSGYHDKIES
+84 WSWSSWSYQDNIES
-97 GSNSPTHNSYCLFSS
+97 GPNSPTHNSYCLFSS
-112 TQGSGTYY
+112 AQGSGTYY

-132 SFTQKFNNG
+132 SFTQKFNGG
-141 TLNVGGNIRFGG
+141 TLDIGGNIRFGG
-153 TGVNGVNVGYITGTY
+153 TGINGGDVGYITGTY
-168 DAQTINFNSSRI
+168 NAQTMNFNSSHI
-180 TTGNSLS
+180 TTGNSYA
-187 DGGGATLN
+187 DGGGTTLN
-195 FNATNRITINQASF
+195 FNATNNITINQASF
-209 DNSDAGAQHSYM
+209 DNSDAGTQKSYM
-221 NFKGSNINVSG
+221 NFKGSNIKISG
-232 SSFTDDTNGGFSFSG
+232 SSFTDDTNGGFNFSG
-247 NNNNSAISFN
+247 NNNNSTISFN
-257 KTKFNQGTYNFTNSA
+257 QTSFNQGTYNFSNSA
-272 NLSFNNSN
+272 TLSFNNSN
-280 FNQST
+280 FNQGT
-285 YNFNSL
+285 YHFNSA
-291 QSTFNNSTFNQG
+291 QSTFENSNFNQG
-303 TYNFTD
+303 TYNFND

-324 FNTSKVSFSGANTLN
+324 FNSSKVSFSGANTLN

-352 FGSGAVFN
+352 FNSGAIFN
-360 LNQTLNANQTYDILT
+360 LNQTLNNNQTYDILT
-375 TNGTIQ
+375 TNGAIQ

-397 DKAISHVEVGN
+397 DKAISHVEVSN

-420 DETLQETFSNKS
+420 DETLQETFSNQS
-432 ITTQFLGDDLQAKAK
+432 IITQFLGDDLQ
-447 ATYQQDLNNSQSAL
+447 
-461 SNATNDNKIASADT
+461 
-475 GYTNN
+475 
-480 QNTTIKQDAQNL
+480 
-492 EHTSQQIAKDEQ
+492 
-504 ALQGDLNKLKQL
+504 
-516 ANSSFNEQAFNQAQS
+516 
-531 KEQQDEQ
+531 
-538 TLQNEENTFSSEQE
+538 
-552 GLEKA
+552 
-557 LANAKEQQE
+557 
-566 QQQAQAT
+566 QQAQQT
-573 YQQDLN
+573 YQEDVA
-579 NSQSALSNA
+579 NSQNALNKVASDNTIANNDTSYTQSSNP
-588 TNDNKIAS
+588 TILK
-596 ADTDYTKNQ
+596 
-605 NTAIKQDAQNLE
+605 DAQNLE
-617 NTSQQIT
+617 NTNQQI
-624 QDQKDLEQDLDKL
+624 QKDEQALEKDLENVK
-637 QQLAN
+637 QLAN
-642 SKTGFNEQAFN
+642 PTTGFNEQAFN
-653 QAQSTEQQDEQTLQ
+653 QAQKQEQQDEQTLQ
-667 NEEET
+667 NDENAFNT
-672 FSSEQEGLEKALA
+672 EQDSLNKAIA
-685 NAKHTSP
+685 NAKHANPTPNPTPSP
-692 TPTKHTAQNNPPNKV
+692 TPTPIKHTAPNTPPSQV
-707 SPPTQN
+707 PPTPPTQN
-713 LPTTN
+713 PPAES
-718 VWNGVY
+718 VWSGVY
-724 NFQNQTYSKKGIYYI
+724 WLQNQTYSNKGIYYI

-744 GQSGQSGNTLSTYG
+744 GQSGQSGNTLSTY
-758 YLDWFTL
+758 
-765 KNKFSV
+765 
-771 NANNGTLIIGN
+771 
-782 NTESANT
+782 
-789 KGLIWIGDDKGL
+789 
-801 VYYNTGTFN
+801 
-810 AANIYLTSNL
+810 
-820 KTGNGFSG
+820 
-828 EGATLNFNATNRITI
+828 
-843 NQASFDNS
+843 
-851 DAGAQ
+851 
-856 HSYMNFK
+856 
-863 GSNINVSGSSFT
+863 
-875 DDTNGGFSF
+875 
-884 SGNNNNSAISFNKTK
+884 
-899 FNQGTYNFTN
+899 
-909 SANLSFNNSNFNQS
+909 
-923 TYNFNSLQSTFNNST
+923 
-938 FNQGTYN
+938 
-945 FTDNTSFNND
+945 
-955 TFNQG
+955 
-960 TYNFNT
+960 
-966 SKVSFSGANT
+966 
-976 LNSSSPFA
+976 
-984 SLKGSVS
+984 
-991 FGSGAV
+991 
-997 FNLNQTLNANQTYD
+997 
-1011 ILTTNGTIQYGVY
+1011 
-1024 QSYLW
+1024 
-1029 DLINYKGDKAISH
+1029 
-1042 VEVGNNTYDVTFDI
+1042 
-1056 NGQDETLQET
+1056 
-1066 FSNKSIT
+1066 
-1073 TQFLG
+1073 
-1078 DDLQAKAKAT
+1078 
-1088 YQQDLNNSQSALS
+1088 
-1101 NATNDNKIASADT
+1101 
-1114 GYTNNQNTT
+1114 
-1123 IKQDAQNLEHTS
+1123 
-1135 QQIAKDEQA
+1135 
-1144 LQGDLN
+1144 
-1150 KLKQLANSSFN
+1150 
-1161 EQAFN
+1161 
-1166 QAQSK
+1166 
-1171 EQQDEQTLQNE
+1171 
-1182 EETFS
+1182 
-1187 SEQEGLEKALAN
+1187 
-1199 AKPASPTPT
+1199 
-1208 PTPTPTP
+1208 
-1215 SPTPNPTP
+1215 
-1223 TKHTAPNKVPPT
+1223 
-1235 PPTQNLPTTN
+1235 
-1245 VWNGVYWLQNQT
+1245 
-1257 YSQKGVYYIDPNLSG
+1257 
-1272 QSGQSAN
+1272 
-1279 TLSTYTANLL
+1279 TANLL
-1289 GRSFGVNIQNGT
+1289 GRSFGVNANNGT

-1326 IIGTFNAANIYLT
+1326 ITGTFSAANIYLT

-1348 SGSDGGGANITFK
+1348 SNSDGGGANITFK
-1361 ASDNITMDGLNYND
+1361 ASDNITMDGLNYNN

-1382 IQTGASQHSYA
+1382 IQTGASQHSYT

-1415 FSFNAKN
+1415 FSFSAEN

-1444 NAANSLSFNNSRLNG
+1444 NASNSLSFIDSRLNG
-1459 GAVYNLWAN
+1459 GAVYNLQAN

-1528 KSQTAFK
+1528 KSQAAFK

-1566 SLNIYNGSQATFNSL
+1566 SLNIYNGSQAAFNSL
-1581 FFNGAT
+1581 FFNGGT
-1587 LSLNANSKL
+1587 LSLNASSKL

-1616 SVSNASSL
+1616 NANNTSSL
-1624 NANINFQGASQATFG
+1624 NANINFQGASQADFG
-1639 GNTTIDAASFNFD
+1639 GNTTIDTASFNFD
-1652 SASSLSF
+1652 STSSLNF

-1676 LSKALMSVSGQFVLG
+1676 LTKALMSVSGQFVLG
-1691 NNGDINLSDI
+1691 SNGDINLSDI

-1822 YYLTSNIKGLFTP
+1822 YYLTSNVKGLFTP
-1835 KGSQTPQTPGT
+1835 KGSQTPQAPGT

-1865 SGNLKT
+1865 GENLKT

-1884 EMIETNQLDNITSIN
+1884 EMIESNQLDNITNIN
-1899 EVLQLLDRIKITPAQ
+1899 EVLQLLDKIKITQAQ

-1926 DNINQTFSNGNL
+1926 DNINQTFNNGNL

-1943 QDHVTNSTSS
+1943 QDNVTNSTSS

-2006 GTLGSGNAFESGG
+2006 GTIGSGNAFESGG
-2019 SADIT
+2019 SADVT

-2067 LSQMAMEKIKQAGGL
+2067 LSQVAMEKIKQAGGL
-2082 GNFVENALI
+2082 GNFIENALS
-2091 PLSKELPS
+2091 PLSKELPA
-2099 SLQNETLGQLIGQ
+2099 SLQDETLGQLIGQ
-2112 NNLDNLLNN
+2112 NNLDDLLNN
-2121 SGVMNAIQN
+2121 SGVMNEIQN
-2130 IISKKLSIFGNFVT
+2130 IISQKLSIFGNFVT

-2171 GYMDASELS
+2171 GYIDASELS
-2180 SILSVILKD
+2180 SILGVILKD

-2204 ANDLLDEFLGQDV
+2204 ANDLLNEFLGQDV

-2223 QGLVSNIINNIISQG
+2223 QGLVSNIINNVISQG
-2238 GLSGIYNQGLGSV
+2238 GLSGVYNQGLGSV

-2328 GALIFAS
+2328 GTLIFAS

-2381 SSTNSSVTPTNESL
+2381 SPANSSVTPTNESL
-2395 SVRANNFTFLGVI
+2395 SVHANNFTFLGTI
-2408 ASNGA
+2408 ISNGA
-2413 IDLSQVKNNSVI
+2413 IDLSQVTNNSVI

-2443 ANAFNNASNSTANIN
+2443 TNAFNNASNSTANIDGN
-2458 GDFTLNQQATLST
+2458 FTLNQQATLST

-2493 HSVSHAIINAQGI
+2493 HSVSHAIINTQGT
-2506 ATIMTNYNNPL
+2506 ATIMANNNPL
-2517 IQFNT
+2517 IQFNA
-2522 SSKET
+2522 SSKEVGT
-2527 GAYTLIDSAK
+2527 YTLIDSAK
-2537 AIYYGYND
+2537 AIYYGYNN

-2560 TLININGKHM
+2560 ALIDINGKHM

-2583 VSIKDGGLIVGFKD
+2583 VSVKDGGLVVGFKD

-2613 IAVSNAPIN
+2613 IAVSNDPIN
-2622 NLQAPTLKQYIAQIQ
+2622 NPQAPTLKQYIAQIQ
-2637 GIQGVDSIE
+2637 GVQSVDSID
-2646 QAGGT
+2646 QAGGN

-2731 SADFHERLEALKN
+2731 RSDFLERLEALKN

-2775 VGGASFINGGTG
+2775 VGGASFISGGTG

-2793 VGYDRFIKGVIV
+2793 IGYDRFIKGVIV

-2810 YGYSGFHANITQSG
+2810 YGYSGFHGNITQSG
-2824 SSNVNMGV
+2824 SSNVNVGV

-2874 NTWTTD
+2874 DTWTTD

-2899 PQIGLAYYYIG
+2899 PQVGLSYYYIG
-2910 MSGLRGIMDD
+2910 LSGLRGIMDD

>member
-7 GLISKFIS
+7 RLISRFIS
-15 KGSFKLNK
+15 KGSFKLDK

-31 NPILKRE
+31 NQILKCE
-38 KPLKRHKKTKSIK
+38 KPLKRHKKALKPIK
-51 KPFNKN
+51 KLSNRN

-62 ASVLLIGALG
+62 ASVLLIGVLG
-72 GLPHL
+72 GLSHL
-77 RASECRY
+77 RANECRY
-84 WSWWSGYHDKIES
+84 WSWSSWSYQDNIES
-97 GSNSPTHNSYCLFSS
+97 GPNSPTHNSYCLFSS
-112 TQGSGTYY
+112 AQGSGTYY

-132 SFTQKFNNG
+132 SFTQKFNGG

-153 TGVNGVNVGYITGTY
+153 TGINGGDVGYITGTY
-168 DAQTINFNSSRI
+168 DAANIYLTSHL
-180 TTGNSLS
+180 TTGNSYA

-195 FNATNRITINQASF
+195 FNATNNITINQASF
-209 DNSDAGAQHSYM
+209 DNSHAGTQKSYM
-221 NFKGSNINVSG
+221 NFKGSNIKVSG
-232 SSFTDDTNGGFSFSG
+232 SSFKDDTDGGFNFSG
-247 NNNNSAISFN
+247 SNNNSTIFFN
-257 KTKFNQGTYNFTNSA
+257 QTSFNQGTYNFSNSA
-272 NLSFNNSN
+272 TLSFDNSSFNQGTYHFNSTQSAFNNSN
-280 FNQST
+280 FNQGT
-285 YNFNSL
+285 YNFN
-291 QSTFNNSTFNQG
+291 
-303 TYNFTD
+303 D

-315 DTFNQGTYN
+315 DTFNQGIYS
-324 FNTSKVSFSGANTLN
+324 FNTSKVSFSGINTLN

-360 LNQTLNANQTYDILT
+360 LNQTLNNNQTYDILT
-375 TNGTIQ
+375 TNGAIQ

-420 DETLQETFSNKS
+420 DETLQETFNKQS
-432 ITTQFLGDDLQAKAK
+432 IITQFLGDDLQQQAQK
-447 ATYQQDLNNSQSAL
+447 TYQEDVNNSQNAL
-461 SNATNDNKIASADT
+461 NGVNNDNKIASADT
-475 GYTNN
+475 SYTQSKNA
-480 QNTTIKQDAQNL
+480 T
-492 EHTSQQIAKDEQ
+492 IAK
-504 ALQGDLNKLKQL
+504 
-516 ANSSFNEQAFNQAQS
+516 
-531 KEQQDEQ
+531 
-538 TLQNEENTFSSEQE
+538 
-552 GLEKA
+552 
-557 LANAKEQQE
+557 
-566 QQQAQAT
+566 
-573 YQQDLN
+573 
-579 NSQSALSNA
+579 
-588 TNDNKIAS
+588 
-596 ADTDYTKNQ
+596 
-605 NTAIKQDAQNLE
+605 DAQNLE
-617 NTSQQIT
+617 NTNQKIQQ
-624 QDQKDLEQDLDKL
+624 DEQDLEKDLAQIK
-637 QQLAN
+637 QLAN
-642 SKTGFNEQAFN
+642 STTGFNEQAFN
-653 QAQSTEQQDEQTLQ
+653 QAQKQEQQDEQTLQ
-667 NEEET
+667 NDENAFNTEQEGLKQAIQQAQAQQQKQEQQQAQKT
-672 FSSEQEGLEKALA
+672 YQEDVNNSQNALNGVNNDNKIASADTSYTQSKNATIAKDAQNLENTNQKIQQDEQDLEKDLAQIKQLANSTTGFNEQAFNQAQKQEQQDEQTLQNDENAFNTEQEGLEQAIA
-685 NAKHTSP
+685 NAKHANPTPSHAP
-692 TPTKHTAQNNPPNKV
+692 TPTKHTAQNTPPSQV
-707 SPPTQN
+707 PPTPSTQN

-724 NFQNQTYSKKGIYYI
+724 NLQNQTYSNKGVYYI

-744 GQSGQSGNTLSTYG
+744 GQSGQSGNTLSTY
-758 YLDWFTL
+758 
-765 KNKFSV
+765 
-771 NANNGTLIIGN
+771 
-782 NTESANT
+782 
-789 KGLIWIGDDKGL
+789 
-801 VYYNTGTFN
+801 
-810 AANIYLTSNL
+810 
-820 KTGNGFSG
+820 
-828 EGATLNFNATNRITI
+828 
-843 NQASFDNS
+843 
-851 DAGAQ
+851 
-856 HSYMNFK
+856 
-863 GSNINVSGSSFT
+863 
-875 DDTNGGFSF
+875 
-884 SGNNNNSAISFNKTK
+884 
-899 FNQGTYNFTN
+899 
-909 SANLSFNNSNFNQS
+909 
-923 TYNFNSLQSTFNNST
+923 
-938 FNQGTYN
+938 
-945 FTDNTSFNND
+945 
-955 TFNQG
+955 
-960 TYNFNT
+960 
-966 SKVSFSGANT
+966 
-976 LNSSSPFA
+976 
-984 SLKGSVS
+984 
-991 FGSGAV
+991 
-997 FNLNQTLNANQTYD
+997 
-1011 ILTTNGTIQYGVY
+1011 
-1024 QSYLW
+1024 
-1029 DLINYKGDKAISH
+1029 
-1042 VEVGNNTYDVTFDI
+1042 
-1056 NGQDETLQET
+1056 
-1066 FSNKSIT
+1066 
-1073 TQFLG
+1073 
-1078 DDLQAKAKAT
+1078 
-1088 YQQDLNNSQSALS
+1088 
-1101 NATNDNKIASADT
+1101 
-1114 GYTNNQNTT
+1114 
-1123 IKQDAQNLEHTS
+1123 
-1135 QQIAKDEQA
+1135 
-1144 LQGDLN
+1144 
-1150 KLKQLANSSFN
+1150 
-1161 EQAFN
+1161 
-1166 QAQSK
+1166 
-1171 EQQDEQTLQNE
+1171 
-1182 EETFS
+1182 
-1187 SEQEGLEKALAN
+1187 
-1199 AKPASPTPT
+1199 
-1208 PTPTPTP
+1208 
-1215 SPTPNPTP
+1215 
-1223 TKHTAPNKVPPT
+1223 
-1235 PPTQNLPTTN
+1235 
-1245 VWNGVYWLQNQT
+1245 
-1257 YSQKGVYYIDPNLSG
+1257 
-1272 QSGQSAN
+1272 
-1279 TLSTYTANLL
+1279 TANLF
-1289 GRSFGVNIQNGT
+1289 GRSFSVNIQNGT
-1301 LIIGNN
+1301 LIIGND
-1307 TESVNDNGLIWIG
+1307 TESVNSNGLIWIG

-1326 IIGTFNAANIYLT
+1326 ITGTFNAANIYLT

-1348 SGSDGGGANITFK
+1348 SNSDGGGANITFK

-1393 TFDATNNI
+1393 AFDALNNI

-1437 GSSVISA
+1437 GSSTISA
-1444 NAANSLSFNNSRLNG
+1444 NASNSLSFINSRLNG
-1459 GAVYNLWAN
+1459 GAVYNLQAN

-1528 KSQTAFK
+1528 KSQAAFK

-1545 LSLDNQSVLNAS
+1545 LSLDNQSVLNAN
-1557 GASAFNNQA
+1557 GTSAFNNQA

-1581 FFNGAT
+1581 FFNGGT

-1596 NASSAS
+1596 NASNAS

-1616 SVSNASSL
+1616 SANNTSSL
-1624 NANINFQGASQATFG
+1624 NANINFQGVSQANFG
-1639 GNTTIDAASFNFD
+1639 GNTTIDTASFNFD
-1652 SASSLSF
+1652 SASSLNF

-1676 LSKALMSVSGQFVLG
+1676 LTKALMNVSGQFVLG

-1743 ATYSDNNNIQTWSFI
+1743 ATYSDNNNVQTWSFI

-1835 KGSQTPQTPGT
+1835 KGSQTPQAPGT

-1865 SGNLKT
+1865 SENLKT

-1884 EMIETNQLDNITSIN
+1884 EMIESNQLDNITSIN
-1899 EVLQLLDRIKITPAQ
+1899 EVLQLLDKIKITQTQ
-1914 KQALLETINHLT
+1914 KQALLETINHLA
-1926 DNINQTFSNGNL
+1926 DNINQTFNNGNL
-1938 VIGAT
+1938 IIGAT
-1943 QDHVTNSTSS
+1943 QDNVTNSTSS

-2006 GTLGSGNAFESGG
+2006 GTMGSGNAFESGG
-2019 SADIT
+2019 SADVT

-2067 LSQMAMEKIKQAGGL
+2067 LSQVAMEKIKQAGGL
-2082 GNFVENALI
+2082 GNFIENALS
-2091 PLSKELPS
+2091 PLSKELPA

-2112 NNLDNLLNN
+2112 NNLDDLLNN
-2121 SGVMNAIQN
+2121 SGVMNEIQN

-2171 GYMDASELS
+2171 GYIDASELS

-2204 ANDLLDEFLGQDV
+2204 ANDLLNEFLGQDV
-2217 VKKLES
+2217 IKKLES

-2238 GLSGIYNQGLGSV
+2238 GLSGVYNQGLGSV

-2290 VFVNNSSFSNATGGS
+2290 VFVNNSSFNNATGGS

-2367 ICINLANC
+2367 ICVNLANC

-2413 IDLSQVKNNSVI
+2413 INLSQVTNNSVI
-2425 GTLNLNE
+2425 STLNLNE

-2443 ANAFNNASNSTANIN
+2443 TNAFNNASNSTANIN
-2458 GDFTLNQQATLST
+2458 GNFTLNQQATLST

-2484 YGDLVFNLS
+2484 YGDLVFNIS
-2493 HSVSHAIINAQGI
+2493 HSVSHAIINTQGT
-2506 ATIMTNYNNPL
+2506 ATIMANSNNPL
-2517 IQFNT
+2517 IQFNA
-2522 SSKET
+2522 SSKEAGT
-2527 GAYTLIDSAK
+2527 YTLIDSAK
-2537 AIYYGYND
+2537 AIYYGYNN

-2560 TLININGKHM
+2560 ALIDINGKHM

-2583 VSIKDGGLIVGFKD
+2583 VSVKDGGLVVGFKD

-2613 IAVSNAPIN
+2613 IAVSNDPIN

-2637 GIQGVDSIE
+2637 GVQSVDSID
-2646 QAGGT
+2646 QAGGN

-2810 YGYSGFHANITQSG
+2810 YGYSGFHGNITQSG

-2874 NTWTTD
+2874 DTWTTD

-2899 PQIGLAYYYIG
+2899 PQVGLAYYYIG
-2910 MSGLRGIMDD
+2910 LSGLRGIMDD

>member
-7 GLISKFIS
+7 RLISRFIS

-23 ISKKIFKL
+23 ISKKFFKL
-31 NPILKRE
+31 NQILKRE

-57 KSFLK
+57 KSLLK
-62 ASVLLIGALG
+62 ASILLIGALG
-72 GLPHL
+72 GLSHL
-77 RASECRY
+77 MASECRY
-84 WSWWSGYHDKIES
+84 WSWSSWSYQDNIES
-97 GSNSPTHNSYCLFSS
+97 GPDSPTHNSYCLFSS
-112 TQGSGTYY
+112 AQGSGTYY

-132 SFTQKFNNG
+132 SFTQKFNGG

-153 TGVNGVNVGYITGTY
+153 TGINGGDVGYITGTY
-168 DAQTINFNSSRI
+168 DAQTINFNSSHL
-180 TTGNSLS
+180 TTGNSYA

-195 FNATNRITINQASF
+195 FNATNNLTINQASF
-209 DNSDAGAQHSYM
+209 DNSDAGTQHSYM

-232 SSFTDDTNGGFSFSG
+232 SSFTDDTDGGFSFSG
-247 NNNNSAISFN
+247 SNNHSAISFN
-257 KTKFNQGTYNFTNSA
+257 QTNFNQGTYHFNSA
-272 NLSFNNSN
+272 QSAFNNSA
-280 FNQST
+280 FNQGS
-285 YNFNSL
+285 YNFN
-291 QSTFNNSTFNQG
+291 
-303 TYNFTD
+303 D
-309 NTSFNN
+309 NASFDN

-352 FGSGAVFN
+352 FGPGAVFN
-360 LNQTLNANQTYDILT
+360 LNQTLNSNQTYDILT

-397 DKAISHVEVGN
+397 DKAISHVGVGN

-420 DETLQETFSNKS
+420 DETLQETFNNQS
-432 ITTQFLGDDLQAKAK
+432 IITQFLGDDLQAKAQK
-447 ATYQQDLNNSQSAL
+447 TYQQDWSNSQSAL
-461 SNATNDNKIASADT
+461 NNATSDNKIANSDT
-475 GYTNN
+475 GYTKNK
-480 QNTTIKQDAQNL
+480 NTTIATDAQNL
-492 EHTSQQIAKDEQ
+492 EHTNQQIAQDEQ
-504 ALQGDLNKLKQL
+504 ALQGDLDKLQQL
-516 ANSSFNEQAFNQAQS
+516 ANSTTGFNEQAFNQAQD

-538 TLQNEENTFSSEQE
+538 TLQNEEKTFNAEQE
-552 GLEKA
+552 GLKQA
-557 LANAKEQQE
+557 I
-566 QQQAQAT
+566 QQAQAQAQEQEQAQKT
-573 YQQDLN
+573 YQEDVAHSQNALN
-579 NSQSALSNA
+579 NVTSDNTIANNDTSYTQSKN
-588 TNDNKIAS
+588 TTIA
-596 ADTDYTKNQ
+596 K
-605 NTAIKQDAQNLE
+605 DAKNLE
-617 NTSQQIT
+617 NTNQKIQQDE
-624 QDQKDLEQDLDKL
+624 QALEKDLAQIK
-637 QQLAN
+637 QLAN
-642 SKTGFNEQAFN
+642 STTGFSEQAFN
-653 QAQSTEQQDEQTLQ
+653 QVQKQEQQDEQTLQ
-667 NEEET
+667 NEEKT
-672 FSSEQEGLEKALA
+672 FNSEQEGLKQAIA
-685 NAKHTSP
+685 NAKPTSPTPSPTP
-692 TPTKHTAQNNPPNKV
+692 TPTKHTAQN
-707 SPPTQN
+707 
-713 LPTTN
+713 
-718 VWNGVY
+718 
-724 NFQNQTYSKKGIYYI
+724 
-739 DPNLS
+739 
-744 GQSGQSGNTLSTYG
+744 
-758 YLDWFTL
+758 
-765 KNKFSV
+765 
-771 NANNGTLIIGN
+771 
-782 NTESANT
+782 
-789 KGLIWIGDDKGL
+789 
-801 VYYNTGTFN
+801 
-810 AANIYLTSNL
+810 
-820 KTGNGFSG
+820 
-828 EGATLNFNATNRITI
+828 
-843 NQASFDNS
+843 
-851 DAGAQ
+851 
-856 HSYMNFK
+856 
-863 GSNINVSGSSFT
+863 
-875 DDTNGGFSF
+875 
-884 SGNNNNSAISFNKTK
+884 
-899 FNQGTYNFTN
+899 
-909 SANLSFNNSNFNQS
+909 
-923 TYNFNSLQSTFNNST
+923 
-938 FNQGTYN
+938 
-945 FTDNTSFNND
+945 
-955 TFNQG
+955 
-960 TYNFNT
+960 
-966 SKVSFSGANT
+966 
-976 LNSSSPFA
+976 
-984 SLKGSVS
+984 
-991 FGSGAV
+991 
-997 FNLNQTLNANQTYD
+997 
-1011 ILTTNGTIQYGVY
+1011 
-1024 QSYLW
+1024 
-1029 DLINYKGDKAISH
+1029 
-1042 VEVGNNTYDVTFDI
+1042 
-1056 NGQDETLQET
+1056 
-1066 FSNKSIT
+1066 
-1073 TQFLG
+1073 
-1078 DDLQAKAKAT
+1078 
-1088 YQQDLNNSQSALS
+1088 
-1101 NATNDNKIASADT
+1101 
-1114 GYTNNQNTT
+1114 
-1123 IKQDAQNLEHTS
+1123 
-1135 QQIAKDEQA
+1135 
-1144 LQGDLN
+1144 
-1150 KLKQLANSSFN
+1150 
-1161 EQAFN
+1161 
-1166 QAQSK
+1166 
-1171 EQQDEQTLQNE
+1171 
-1182 EETFS
+1182 
-1187 SEQEGLEKALAN
+1187 
-1199 AKPASPTPT
+1199 TP
-1208 PTPTPTP
+1208 
-1215 SPTPNPTP
+1215 
-1223 TKHTAPNKVPPT
+1223 PNKVPPT

-1245 VWNGVYWLQNQT
+1245 VWNGVYNLQNQT
-1257 YSQKGVYYIDPNLSG
+1257 YSKQGVYYIDPNLSG
-1272 QSGQSAN
+1272 QSGQSGN
-1279 TLSTYTANLL
+1279 TLSTYTANLF

-1326 IIGTFNAANIYLT
+1326 ITGTFNAANIYLT

-1348 SGSDGGGANITFK
+1348 SNSDGGGANIIFK

-1393 TFDATNNI
+1393 AFDALNNI

-1415 FSFNAKN
+1415 FSFSAKN

-1437 GSSVISA
+1437 GSSTISA
-1444 NAANSLSFNNSRLNG
+1444 NATNSLSFINSRLNG

-1482 YSRGTSNFNATT
+1482 YSRGTSNFNAAT

-1528 KSQTAFK
+1528 KSQAAFK

-1545 LSLDNQSVLNAS
+1545 LSLDNQSVLNAN

-1566 SLNIYNGSQATFNSL
+1566 SLNIYNGSQATFKSL
-1581 FFNGAT
+1581 FFNGGT
-1587 LSLNANSKL
+1587 LSLNASSKL

-1616 SVSNASSL
+1616 SASNTSSL
-1624 NANINFQGASQATFG
+1624 NANINFQGASQADFG
-1639 GNTTIDAASFNFD
+1639 GNTTIDTASFNFD
-1652 SASSLSF
+1652 SASSLNF

-1666 ALNFNGYAPS
+1666 ALNFNGYVPS
-1676 LSKALMSVSGQFVLG
+1676 LTKALMSVSGQFVLG

-1731 EKILFYGMKIQN
+1731 EKILFYGMKIQD

-1835 KGSQTPQTPGT
+1835 KGSQTPQAPGT

-1865 SGNLKT
+1865 SENLKT

-1884 EMIETNQLDNITSIN
+1884 EMIESNQLDNITNIN
-1899 EVLQLLDRIKITPAQ
+1899 EVLQLLDRIKITQTQ

-1926 DNINQTFSNGNL
+1926 DNINQTFNNGNL
-1938 VIGAT
+1938 IIGAT
-1943 QDHVTNSTSS
+1943 QDNVTNSTSS

-2006 GTLGSGNAFESGG
+2006 GTLGSANAFESGG
-2019 SADIT
+2019 SADVT

-2055 DKIFNQGNLANV
+2055 EKIFNQGNLANV
-2067 LSQMAMEKIKQAGGL
+2067 LSQVAMEKIKQAGGL
-2082 GNFVENALI
+2082 GNFIENALS
-2091 PLSKELPS
+2091 PLSKELPA
-2099 SLQNETLGQLIGQ
+2099 SLQDETLGQLIGQ
-2112 NNLDNLLNN
+2112 NNLDDLLNN

-2171 GYMDASELS
+2171 GYIDASELS
-2180 SILSVILKD
+2180 SILGVILKD

-2204 ANDLLDEFLGQDV
+2204 ANDLLNEFLGQDV
-2217 VKKLES
+2217 IKKLES

-2238 GLSGIYNQGLGSV
+2238 GLSGVYNQGLGSV

-2367 ICINLANC
+2367 ICVNLANC

-2395 SVRANNFTFLGVI
+2395 SVRANNFTFLGAI

-2413 IDLSQVKNNSVI
+2413 IDLSQVTNNSVI

-2443 ANAFNNASNSTANIN
+2443 TNAFNNASNFTANIN
-2458 GDFTLNQQATLST
+2458 GNFTLNQQATLST
-2471 NASGLNVMGNFNS
+2471 NASGLNVMGDFNS

-2493 HSVSHAIINAQGI
+2493 HSVSHAIINAQGS
-2506 ATIMTNYNNPL
+2506 ATIMANNNNPL

-2522 SSKET
+2522 SSKEVGT
-2527 GAYTLIDSAK
+2527 YTLIDSAK
-2537 AIYYGYND
+2537 AIYYGYNN

-2560 TLININGKHM
+2560 TLIDINGKHM
-2570 VMTDNG
+2570 VMTNNG
-2576 LTYNGQA
+2576 LTYNGQ
-2583 VSIKDGGLIVGFKD
+2583 VVNIKDGGLVVGFKD

-2613 IAVSNAPIN
+2613 IAVSNDPIN

-2637 GIQGVDSIE
+2637 GVQSVDSID
-2646 QAGGT
+2646 QVGGS

-2678 TKDLTTIAGDI
+2678 VKDLTTIAGDI
-2689 ANTLEVIANPNF
+2689 ANTLEVIANPDF

-2810 YGYSGFHANITQSG
+2810 YGYSGFHGNITQSG

-2874 NTWTTD
+2874 DTWTTD

-2899 PQIGLAYYYIG
+2899 PQVGLAYYYIG
-2910 MSGLRGIMDD
+2910 LSGLRGIMDD

>member
-1 MAFKKA
+1 MWDLIKTIGVLMAFKKA
-7 GLISKFIS
+7 RLISRFIS
-15 KGSFKLNK
+15 KGSFKLSK

-31 NPILKRE
+31 NQILKRE

-62 ASVLLIGALG
+62 VSVLLIGALG
-72 GLPHL
+72 GLSHL
-77 RASECRY
+77 RANECRY
-84 WSWWSGYHDKIES
+84 WSWSSWSYQDNIES
-97 GSNSPTHNSYCLFSS
+97 GPNSPTHNSYCLFSS

-120 LNTLTTYSAGGA
+120 LNILTTYSAGGA

-141 TLNVGGNIRFGG
+141 TLDIEGNIRFGG
-153 TGVNGVNVGYITGTY
+153 TGINGGDVGYITGTY
-168 DAQTINFNSSRI
+168 DAQTINFNSSHL
-180 TTGNSLS
+180 TTGNSYA

-195 FNATNRITINQASF
+195 FNATNNLTINQASF
-209 DNSDAGAQHSYM
+209 DNSDAGTQKSYM
-221 NFKGSNINVSG
+221 NFKGSNIKVSG
-232 SSFTDDTNGGFSFSG
+232 SSFKDDTDGGFSFSG
-247 NNNNSAISFN
+247 NSNNSTISFNQTNFNQGTYHFSNSASSSFGNSNFNQGTYHFNSTQSAFNNSA
-257 KTKFNQGTYNFTNSA
+257 FNQGTYNFNGNA
-272 NLSFNNSN
+272 SF
-280 FNQST
+280 
-285 YNFNSL
+285 
-291 QSTFNNSTFNQG
+291 
-303 TYNFTD
+303 D
-309 NTSFNN
+309 N

-324 FNTSKVSFSGANTLN
+324 FNTSKVSFLGTNTLN

-352 FGSGAVFN
+352 FNSGAIFN
-360 LNQTLNANQTYDILT
+360 LNQTLSGNQTYDILT

-420 DETLQETFSNKS
+420 DETLQETFNKQS
-432 ITTQFLGDDLQAKAK
+432 IITQFLGDDLQQQAQQ
-447 ATYQQDLNNSQSAL
+447 TYQEDLTHSQNALNNVTS
-461 SNATNDNKIASADT
+461 DNTIASNDT
-475 GYTNN
+475 SYT
-480 QNTTIKQDAQNL
+480 QSKNTTIAKDAQNL
-492 EHTSQQIAKDEQ
+492 ENTNQKIQQDEQ
-504 ALQGDLNKLKQL
+504 ALEKDLAQIKQL
-516 ANSSFNEQAFNQAQS
+516 ANSTTGFNDQAFNQAQD

-538 TLQNEENTFSSEQE
+538 TLQNEEKTFNAEQE
-552 GLEKA
+552 GLKQA
-557 LANAKEQQE
+557 IANAKP
-566 QQQAQAT
+566 
-573 YQQDLN
+573 
-579 NSQSALSNA
+579 
-588 TNDNKIAS
+588 
-596 ADTDYTKNQ
+596 
-605 NTAIKQDAQNLE
+605 
-617 NTSQQIT
+617 
-624 QDQKDLEQDLDKL
+624 
-637 QQLAN
+637 
-642 SKTGFNEQAFN
+642 
-653 QAQSTEQQDEQTLQ
+653 
-667 NEEET
+667 
-672 FSSEQEGLEKALA
+672 
-685 NAKHTSP
+685 TSP
-692 TPTKHTAQNNPPNKV
+692 TP
-707 SPPTQN
+707 
-713 LPTTN
+713 
-718 VWNGVY
+718 
-724 NFQNQTYSKKGIYYI
+724 
-739 DPNLS
+739 
-744 GQSGQSGNTLSTYG
+744 
-758 YLDWFTL
+758 
-765 KNKFSV
+765 
-771 NANNGTLIIGN
+771 
-782 NTESANT
+782 
-789 KGLIWIGDDKGL
+789 
-801 VYYNTGTFN
+801 
-810 AANIYLTSNL
+810 
-820 KTGNGFSG
+820 
-828 EGATLNFNATNRITI
+828 
-843 NQASFDNS
+843 
-851 DAGAQ
+851 
-856 HSYMNFK
+856 
-863 GSNINVSGSSFT
+863 
-875 DDTNGGFSF
+875 
-884 SGNNNNSAISFNKTK
+884 
-899 FNQGTYNFTN
+899 
-909 SANLSFNNSNFNQS
+909 
-923 TYNFNSLQSTFNNST
+923 
-938 FNQGTYN
+938 
-945 FTDNTSFNND
+945 
-955 TFNQG
+955 
-960 TYNFNT
+960 
-966 SKVSFSGANT
+966 
-976 LNSSSPFA
+976 
-984 SLKGSVS
+984 
-991 FGSGAV
+991 
-997 FNLNQTLNANQTYD
+997 
-1011 ILTTNGTIQYGVY
+1011 
-1024 QSYLW
+1024 
-1029 DLINYKGDKAISH
+1029 SH
-1042 VEVGNNTYDVTFDI
+1042 
-1056 NGQDETLQET
+1056 
-1066 FSNKSIT
+1066 
-1073 TQFLG
+1073 
-1078 DDLQAKAKAT
+1078 A
-1088 YQQDLNNSQSALS
+1088 
-1101 NATNDNKIASADT
+1101 
-1114 GYTNNQNTT
+1114 
-1123 IKQDAQNLEHTS
+1123 
-1135 QQIAKDEQA
+1135 
-1144 LQGDLN
+1144 
-1150 KLKQLANSSFN
+1150 
-1161 EQAFN
+1161 
-1166 QAQSK
+1166 
-1171 EQQDEQTLQNE
+1171 
-1182 EETFS
+1182 
-1187 SEQEGLEKALAN
+1187 
-1199 AKPASPTPT
+1199 
-1208 PTPTPTP
+1208 
-1215 SPTPNPTP
+1215 PTP
-1223 TKHTAPNKVPPT
+1223 TKHTAPNTPPNKVP

-1257 YSQKGVYYIDPNLSG
+1257 YSKQGVYYIDPNLSG
-1272 QSGQSAN
+1272 QSGQSGN

-1289 GRSFGVNIQNGT
+1289 GRSFSVNTQNGT

-1307 TESVNDNGLIWIG
+1307 TESVNSNGLIWIG

-1326 IIGTFNAANIYLT
+1326 ITGTFSAANIYLT

-1348 SGSDGGGANITFK
+1348 SNSDGGGANITFK

-1393 TFDATNNI
+1393 AFDALNNI

-1437 GSSVISA
+1437 GSSVIST
-1444 NAANSLSFNNSRLNG
+1444 NASNSLSFVNSRLNG
-1459 GAVYNLWAN
+1459 GAIYNLQAN

-1494 QLLGNTSFTL
+1494 QLLGNTNFTL

-1528 KSQTAFK
+1528 KSQAAFK

-1557 GASAFNNQA
+1557 GTSAFNNQA
-1566 SLNIYNGSQATFNSL
+1566 SLNIYNGSQAAFNSL
-1581 FFNGAT
+1581 FFNGGT
-1587 LSLNANSKL
+1587 LSLNASSKL

-1616 SVSNASSL
+1616 SANNTSSL
-1624 NANINFQGASQATFG
+1624 NANINFQGASQADFG
-1639 GNTTIDAASFNFD
+1639 GNTTIDTASFNFD

-1676 LSKALMSVSGQFVLG
+1676 LTKALMSVSGQFVLG
-1691 NNGDINLSDI
+1691 SNGDINLSDI

-1865 SGNLKT
+1865 SENLKT
-1871 LLGILSQNSATLK
+1871 LLGILSQNSAALK
-1884 EMIETNQLDNITSIN
+1884 EMIESNQLDNITNIN
-1899 EVLQLLDRIKITPAQ
+1899 EVLQLLDKIKITQTQ

-1943 QDHVTNSTSS
+1943 QDNVTNSTSS
-1953 IWFGGNGYSSPCALD
+1953 IWFGGNGYSSPCTLD

-2006 GTLGSGNAFESGG
+2006 GTIGSGNAFESGG
-2019 SADIT
+2019 SADVT

-2067 LSQMAMEKIKQAGGL
+2067 LSQVAMEKIKQAGGL
-2082 GNFVENALI
+2082 GNFIENALS
-2091 PLSKELPS
+2091 PLSKELPA

-2112 NNLDNLLNN
+2112 NNLDDLLNN
-2121 SGVMNAIQN
+2121 SGVMNEIQN

-2171 GYMDASELS
+2171 GYIDASELS

-2189 ITNPPTSLQKDIGVV
+2189 ITNPPASLQKDIGVV
-2204 ANDLLDEFLGQDV
+2204 ANDLLNEFLGQDV

-2223 QGLVSNIINNIISQG
+2223 QGLVNNIINNIISQG
-2238 GLSGIYNQGLGSV
+2238 GLSGVYNQGLGSV

-2290 VFVNNSSFSNATGGS
+2290 VFINNSSFSNATGGS

-2335 NGVSN
+2335 NDISN

-2367 ICINLANC
+2367 ICVNLANC

-2413 IDLSQVKNNSVI
+2413 IDLSQVTNNSVI

-2443 ANAFNNASNSTANIN
+2443 TNAFNNASNSTANIN
-2458 GDFTLNQQATLST
+2458 GNFTLNQQATLST
-2471 NASGLNVMGNFNS
+2471 NANGLNVMGNFNS

-2493 HSVSHAIINAQGI
+2493 HSASHAIINAQGT
-2506 ATIMTNYNNPL
+2506 ATLMANSNNPL

-2522 SSKET
+2522 SSKEAGT
-2527 GAYTLIDSAK
+2527 YTLIDSAK
-2537 AIYYGYND
+2537 AIYYGYNN

-2560 TLININGKHM
+2560 TLIDINGKHM

-2583 VSIKDGGLIVGFKD
+2583 VSVKDGGLVVGFKD

-2613 IAVSNAPIN
+2613 IAVSNDPIN

-2637 GIQGVDSIE
+2637 GVQSVDSID
-2646 QAGGT
+2646 QAGGN

-2689 ANTLEVIANPNF
+2689 ANTLEVIANPDF

-2810 YGYSGFHANITQSG
+2810 YGYSGFHGNITQSG

-2874 NTWTTD
+2874 DTWTTD

-2899 PQIGLAYYYIG
+2899 PQVGLAYYYIG
-2910 MSGLRGIMDD
+2910 LSGLRGIMDD

>member
-7 GLISKFIS
+7 RLISRFIS
-15 KGSFKLNK
+15 KGSFKLSK

-31 NPILKRE
+31 NQILKRE
-38 KPLKRHKKTKSIK
+38 KPLKCHKKALKPIK
-51 KPFNKN
+51 KLSNRN

-72 GLPHL
+72 GLSHL
-77 RASECRY
+77 RANECRY
-84 WSWWSGYHDKIES
+84 WSWSSWNYQDNIES
-97 GSNSPTHNSYCLFSS
+97 GPNSPTHNSYCLFSS
-112 TQGSGTYY
+112 AQGSGTYY
-120 LNTLTTYSAGGA
+120 LNTLTTYSTGGA

-141 TLNVGGNIRFGG
+141 TLDIGGNIRFGG
-153 TGVNGVNVGYITGTY
+153 TGINGGDVGYITGTY
-168 DAQTINFNSSRI
+168 DAQTINFNSSHL
-180 TTGNSLS
+180 TTGNSYS

-195 FNATNRITINQASF
+195 FNATNNLTINQASF
-209 DNSDAGAQHSYM
+209 DNSDAGTQKSYM
-221 NFKGSNINVSG
+221 NFKGSNIKVSG
-232 SSFTDDTNGGFSFSG
+232 SSFKDDTDGGFSFSG
-247 NNNNSAISFN
+247 SNNNSTISFN
-257 KTKFNQGTYNFTNSA
+257 QTNFNQGTYNFSNSA
-272 NLSFNNSN
+272 SSSFGNSN
-280 FNQST
+280 
-285 YNFNSL
+285 
-291 QSTFNNSTFNQG
+291 FNQG
-303 TYNFTD
+303 TYNF
-309 NTSFNN
+309 NSNASFNN
-315 DTFNQGTYN
+315 DTFNQGTYD
-324 FNTSKVSFSGANTLN
+324 FNTSKVSFSGINTLN

-352 FGSGAVFN
+352 FNSNAIFN
-360 LNQTLNANQTYDILT
+360 LNQTLNSNQTYDILT

-408 NTYDVTFDINGQ
+408 NTYDVTFDIDRQ
-420 DETLQETFSNKS
+420 DETLQETFNKQS
-432 ITTQFLGDDLQAKAK
+432 IITQFLGDDLQQQAQK
-447 ATYQQDLNNSQSAL
+447 TYQEDVANSQNALNNVTS
-461 SNATNDNKIASADT
+461 DNKIASNDT
-475 GYTNN
+475 SYT
-480 QNTTIKQDAQNL
+480 QSKNTTVAKDAQGL
-492 EHTSQQIAKDEQ
+492 ENTNQKIAQDEQ
-504 ALQGDLNKLKQL
+504 ALEKDLAQIKQL
-516 ANSSFNEQAFNQAQS
+516 ANSTTGFSEQAFNQAQ
-531 KEQQDEQ
+531 KQEQQDEQ
-538 TLQNEENTFSSEQE
+538 TLQNDEKTFSSEQDS
-552 GLEKA
+552 LNKA
-557 LANAKEQQE
+557 IQQAQAQQQKQE
-566 QQQAQAT
+566 QQQAQQT
-573 YQQDLN
+573 YQEDLT
-579 NSQSALSNA
+579 NSQSTLNNA
-588 TNDNKIAS
+588 ASDSKIANS
-596 ADTDYTKNQ
+596 DTDYTKNK
-605 NTAIKQDAQNLE
+605 NTAIATDAQNLE
-617 NTSQQIT
+617 NTNQKIQQDE
-624 QDQKDLEQDLDKL
+624 QALEKDLAQIK
-637 QQLAN
+637 QLAN
-642 SKTGFNEQAFN
+642 STTGFNEQAFN
-653 QAQSTEQQDEQTLQ
+653 QAQD
-667 NEEET
+667 
-672 FSSEQEGLEKALA
+672 
-685 NAKHTSP
+685 
-692 TPTKHTAQNNPPNKV
+692 
-707 SPPTQN
+707 
-713 LPTTN
+713 
-718 VWNGVY
+718 
-724 NFQNQTYSKKGIYYI
+724 
-739 DPNLS
+739 
-744 GQSGQSGNTLSTYG
+744 
-758 YLDWFTL
+758 
-765 KNKFSV
+765 
-771 NANNGTLIIGN
+771 
-782 NTESANT
+782 
-789 KGLIWIGDDKGL
+789 
-801 VYYNTGTFN
+801 
-810 AANIYLTSNL
+810 
-820 KTGNGFSG
+820 
-828 EGATLNFNATNRITI
+828 
-843 NQASFDNS
+843 
-851 DAGAQ
+851 
-856 HSYMNFK
+856 
-863 GSNINVSGSSFT
+863 
-875 DDTNGGFSF
+875 
-884 SGNNNNSAISFNKTK
+884 
-899 FNQGTYNFTN
+899 
-909 SANLSFNNSNFNQS
+909 
-923 TYNFNSLQSTFNNST
+923 
-938 FNQGTYN
+938 
-945 FTDNTSFNND
+945 
-955 TFNQG
+955 
-960 TYNFNT
+960 
-966 SKVSFSGANT
+966 
-976 LNSSSPFA
+976 
-984 SLKGSVS
+984 
-991 FGSGAV
+991 
-997 FNLNQTLNANQTYD
+997 
-1011 ILTTNGTIQYGVY
+1011 
-1024 QSYLW
+1024 
-1029 DLINYKGDKAISH
+1029 
-1042 VEVGNNTYDVTFDI
+1042 
-1056 NGQDETLQET
+1056 
-1066 FSNKSIT
+1066 
-1073 TQFLG
+1073 
-1078 DDLQAKAKAT
+1078 
-1088 YQQDLNNSQSALS
+1088 
-1101 NATNDNKIASADT
+1101 
-1114 GYTNNQNTT
+1114 
-1123 IKQDAQNLEHTS
+1123 
-1135 QQIAKDEQA
+1135 
-1144 LQGDLN
+1144 
-1150 KLKQLANSSFN
+1150 
-1161 EQAFN
+1161 
-1166 QAQSK
+1166 K
-1171 EQQDEQTLQNE
+1171 EQQDEQTLQNDE
-1182 EETFS
+1182 NAFNT
-1187 SEQEGLEKALAN
+1187 EQEGLKQAIAN
-1199 AKPASPTPT
+1199 AKPTS
-1208 PTPTPTP
+1208 PTP
-1215 SPTPNPTP
+1215 SPTPTP
-1223 TKHTAPNKVPPT
+1223 TKHTAPNTPPNKVSPTPT

-1245 VWNGVYWLQNQT
+1245 VWNGVYNLQNQT
-1257 YSQKGVYYIDPNLSG
+1257 YSNKGVYYIDPNLSG

-1279 TLSTYTANLL
+1279 TLSTYTANLF

-1326 IIGTFNAANIYLT
+1326 ITGTFSAANIYLT

-1348 SGSDGGGANITFK
+1348 SNSDGGGANITFK

-1393 TFDATNNI
+1393 AFDATNNI
-1401 SVTNSSFSDMTWGK
+1401 SVTDSSFSDMTWGK
-1415 FSFNAKN
+1415 FSFSAKN

-1444 NAANSLSFNNSRLNG
+1444 NATNSLSFINSRLNG
-1459 GAVYNLWAN
+1459 GAIYNLQAN

-1494 QLLGNTSFTL
+1494 QLLGNTNFTL

-1528 KSQTAFK
+1528 KSQAAFK

-1545 LSLDNQSVLNAS
+1545 LSLDNQSVLNANNTS
-1557 GASAFNNQA
+1557 TFNNQA
-1566 SLNIYNGSQATFNSL
+1566 SLNIYNGSQAAFNSL
-1581 FFNGAT
+1581 FFNGGT

-1596 NASSAS
+1596 NASSTS

-1616 SVSNASSL
+1616 SASNTSSL
-1624 NANINFQGASQATFG
+1624 NANINFQGASQADFG
-1639 GNTTIDAASFNFD
+1639 GNTTIDTASFNFD

-1676 LSKALMSVSGQFVLG
+1676 LTKALMSVSGQFVLG

-1835 KGSQTPQTPGT
+1835 KDSQTPQTPGT

-1865 SGNLKT
+1865 SENLKT
-1871 LLGILSQNSATLK
+1871 LLGIISQNSATLK
-1884 EMIETNQLDNITSIN
+1884 EMIESNQLDNITNIN
-1899 EVLQLLDRIKITPAQ
+1899 EVLQLLDKIKITQVQ

-1938 VIGAT
+1938 IIGAT
-1943 QDHVTNSTSS
+1943 QDNVTNSTSS

-2006 GTLGSGNAFESGG
+2006 GTIGSGNAFESGG
-2019 SADIT
+2019 SADVT

-2050 GQEGI
+2050 GQKGI
-2055 DKIFNQGNLANV
+2055 NEIFNQGNLANV

-2082 GNFVENALI
+2082 GNFIENALS
-2091 PLSKELPS
+2091 PLSKELPA

-2112 NNLDNLLNN
+2112 NNLDDLLNN

-2171 GYMDASELS
+2171 GYIDASELS
-2180 SILSVILKD
+2180 SILSVVLKD

-2204 ANDLLDEFLGQDV
+2204 ANDLLNEFLGQDL

-2223 QGLVSNIINNIISQG
+2223 QGLVNNIINNVISQG
-2238 GLSGIYNQGLGSV
+2238 GLSGVYNQGLGSV

-2305 LNFVANKSIIFNGDN
+2305 LNFIANKSIIFNGDN

-2335 NGVSN
+2335 NSVSN

-2367 ICINLANC
+2367 ICVNLANC

-2443 ANAFNNASNSTANIN
+2443 TNAFNNASNSTANIN
-2458 GDFTLNQQATLST
+2458 GNFTLNQQATLST

-2484 YGDLVFNLS
+2484 YGDLVFNIS
-2493 HSVSHAIINAQGI
+2493 HSASHAIINAQGS
-2506 ATIMTNYNNPL
+2506 ATIMASDNNPL

-2522 SSKET
+2522 SSKEVGT
-2527 GAYTLIDSAK
+2527 YTLIDSAK

-2545 QITGGSSL
+2545 QITGDSSL

-2560 TLININGKHM
+2560 ALIDINGKHM

-2583 VSIKDGGLIVGFKD
+2583 VNIKDGGLVVGFKD

-2613 IAVSNAPIN
+2613 IAVSNDPIN

-2637 GIQGVDSIE
+2637 GVQSVDSID
-2646 QAGGT
+2646 QAGGN

-2689 ANTLEVIANPNF
+2689 ANTLEVIANPDF

-2810 YGYSGFHANITQSG
+2810 YGYSGFHGNITQSG

-2874 NTWTTD
+2874 DTWTTD

-2910 MSGLRGIMDD
+2910 LSSLRGIMDD

>member
-7 GLISKFIS
+7 KLISNLIS

-23 ISKKIFKL
+23 ILKKIFTL
-31 NPILKRE
+31 NQILKCE
-38 KPLKRHKKTKSIK
+38 KPLKRHKKALKPIK
-51 KPFNKN
+51 KLSNRN

-72 GLPHL
+72 GLSHL
-77 RASECRY
+77 RANECRY
-84 WSWWSGYHDKIES
+84 WSWSSWSYQDNIES
-97 GSNSPTHNSYCLFSS
+97 GPNSPTHNSYCLFSS
-112 TQGSGTYY
+112 AQGSGTYY
-120 LNTLTTYSAGGA
+120 LNTLTTYSTGGA
-132 SFTQKFNNG
+132 SFTQKFNGG
-141 TLNVGGNIRFGG
+141 TLDIEGNIRFGG
-153 TGVNGVNVGYITGTY
+153 TGINGGDVGYITGTY
-168 DAQTINFNSSRI
+168 DAQTINFNSSHI
-180 TTGNSLS
+180 TTGNSYA

-195 FNATNRITINQASF
+195 FNAANNITINQASF
-209 DNSDAGAQHSYM
+209 DNSDAGTQKSYM
-221 NFKGSNINVSG
+221 NFKGSNIKVSG
-232 SSFTDDTNGGFSFSG
+232 SSFKDDTNGGFSFSG

-257 KTKFNQGTYNFTNSA
+257 QTSFNQGTYNFSNSA
-272 NLSFNNSN
+272 TLSFGNSS
-280 FNQST
+280 FNQGT
-285 YNFNSL
+285 YHFNSV
-291 QSTFNNSTFNQG
+291 QSTFENSNFNQG
-303 TYNFTD
+303 TYNF
-309 NTSFNN
+309 NSNASFDN
-315 DTFNQGTYN
+315 DTFNQGTYS
-324 FNTSKVSFSGANTLN
+324 FNTSKVSFSGINTLN
-339 SSSPFASLKGSVS
+339 SSSPFANLKGSVS
-352 FGSGAVFN
+352 FNSGAIFN
-360 LNQTLNANQTYDILT
+360 LNQTLNSNQTYDILT
-375 TNGTIQ
+375 TNGAIQ

-397 DKAISHVEVGN
+397 DKAISHVGVGN

-420 DETLQETFSNKS
+420 DETLQETFNNQS
-432 ITTQFLGDDLQAKAK
+432 IITQFLGDDLQQQAQQ
-447 ATYQQDLNNSQSAL
+447 TYQEDLTNSQNALNNVTS
-461 SNATNDNKIASADT
+461 DNTIASNDT
-475 GYTNN
+475 SYT
-480 QNTTIKQDAQNL
+480 QSKNTTIAKDAQGL
-492 EHTSQQIAKDEQ
+492 ENTNQKIQQDEQ
-504 ALQGDLNKLKQL
+504 ALEKDLAQIKQL
-516 ANSSFNEQAFNQAQS
+516 ANSTTGFNEQAFNQAQ
-531 KEQQDEQ
+531 KQEQQDEQ
-538 TLQNEENTFSSEQE
+538 TLQNEENAFNTEQDS
-552 GLEKA
+552 LNKA
-557 LANAKEQQE
+557 IQQAQQQKQE
-566 QQQAQAT
+566 QQQAQKT
-573 YQQDLN
+573 YQEDVT
-579 NSQSALSNA
+579 NSQSALNNA
-588 TNDNKIAS
+588 ASDNKIANS
-596 ADTDYTKNQ
+596 DTDY
-605 NTAIKQDAQNLE
+605 IKSSNPTINKDAQNLE
-617 NTSQQIT
+617 NTNQKIQQDE
-624 QDQKDLEQDLDKL
+624 QALEKDLAQIK
-637 QQLAN
+637 QLAN
-642 SKTGFNEQAFN
+642 STTGFNEQAFN
-653 QAQSTEQQDEQTLQ
+653 QAQKQEQQDEQTLQ
-667 NEEET
+667 NDEKT
-672 FSSEQEGLEKALA
+672 FNAEQEGLKQAIQQAQAQQQKQEQQQAQQTYQEDVTNSQTALNNAASDNKIANGDTDYTKSSNPTINKDAQNLEHTNQQIAQDEQALEKDLAQIKQLANSTTGFNEQAFNQAQKQEQQDEQTLQNDEKTFNAEQEGLKQAIQQAQAQQQKQEQQQAQQTYQEDVTNSQTALNNAASDNKIANGDTDYTKSSNPTINKDAQNLEHTNQQIAQDEQALEKDLAQIKQLANSTTGFNEQAFNQAQKQEQQDEQTLQNDEKTFNNEQEGLEQAIA
-685 NAKHTSP
+685 NAKPTSPTPSPTP
-692 TPTKHTAQNNPPNKV
+692 TPTKHTAPNTPPNKV

-718 VWNGVY
+718 VWSGVY
-724 NFQNQTYSKKGIYYI
+724 WLQNQTYSNKGVYYI

-744 GQSGQSGNTLSTYG
+744 GQSGQSGNTLSTY
-758 YLDWFTL
+758 
-765 KNKFSV
+765 
-771 NANNGTLIIGN
+771 
-782 NTESANT
+782 
-789 KGLIWIGDDKGL
+789 
-801 VYYNTGTFN
+801 
-810 AANIYLTSNL
+810 
-820 KTGNGFSG
+820 
-828 EGATLNFNATNRITI
+828 
-843 NQASFDNS
+843 
-851 DAGAQ
+851 
-856 HSYMNFK
+856 
-863 GSNINVSGSSFT
+863 
-875 DDTNGGFSF
+875 
-884 SGNNNNSAISFNKTK
+884 
-899 FNQGTYNFTN
+899 
-909 SANLSFNNSNFNQS
+909 
-923 TYNFNSLQSTFNNST
+923 
-938 FNQGTYN
+938 
-945 FTDNTSFNND
+945 
-955 TFNQG
+955 
-960 TYNFNT
+960 
-966 SKVSFSGANT
+966 
-976 LNSSSPFA
+976 
-984 SLKGSVS
+984 
-991 FGSGAV
+991 
-997 FNLNQTLNANQTYD
+997 
-1011 ILTTNGTIQYGVY
+1011 
-1024 QSYLW
+1024 
-1029 DLINYKGDKAISH
+1029 
-1042 VEVGNNTYDVTFDI
+1042 
-1056 NGQDETLQET
+1056 
-1066 FSNKSIT
+1066 
-1073 TQFLG
+1073 
-1078 DDLQAKAKAT
+1078 
-1088 YQQDLNNSQSALS
+1088 
-1101 NATNDNKIASADT
+1101 
-1114 GYTNNQNTT
+1114 
-1123 IKQDAQNLEHTS
+1123 
-1135 QQIAKDEQA
+1135 
-1144 LQGDLN
+1144 
-1150 KLKQLANSSFN
+1150 
-1161 EQAFN
+1161 
-1166 QAQSK
+1166 
-1171 EQQDEQTLQNE
+1171 
-1182 EETFS
+1182 
-1187 SEQEGLEKALAN
+1187 
-1199 AKPASPTPT
+1199 
-1208 PTPTPTP
+1208 
-1215 SPTPNPTP
+1215 
-1223 TKHTAPNKVPPT
+1223 
-1235 PPTQNLPTTN
+1235 
-1245 VWNGVYWLQNQT
+1245 
-1257 YSQKGVYYIDPNLSG
+1257 
-1272 QSGQSAN
+1272 
-1279 TLSTYTANLL
+1279 TANLF

-1301 LIIGNN
+1301 LIIGND

-1326 IIGTFNAANIYLT
+1326 ITGTFNAANIYLT

-1348 SGSDGGGANITFK
+1348 SNSDGGGANITFK

-1393 TFDATNNI
+1393 AFDATNNI

-1415 FSFNAKN
+1415 FSFSAKN

-1437 GSSVISA
+1437 GSSTISA
-1444 NAANSLSFNNSRLNG
+1444 NASNSLSFINSRLNG
-1459 GAVYNLWAN
+1459 GAIYNLQAN

-1482 YSRGTSNFNATT
+1482 YSRGTNNFNATT

-1528 KSQTAFK
+1528 KSQATFK

-1545 LSLDNQSVLNAS
+1545 LSLDNQSVLNAN

-1581 FFNGAT
+1581 FFNGGT
-1587 LSLNANSKL
+1587 LSLNASSKL

-1616 SVSNASSL
+1616 SANNTSSL
-1624 NANINFQGASQATFG
+1624 NANINFQGTSQADFG
-1639 GNTTIDAASFNFD
+1639 GNTTIDTASFNFD

-1676 LSKALMSVSGQFVLG
+1676 LTKALMSVSGQFVLG

-1835 KGSQTPQTPGT
+1835 KGSQTPQAPGT

-1865 SGNLKT
+1865 SENLKT
-1871 LLGILSQNSATLK
+1871 LLGILSQNSAALK
-1884 EMIETNQLDNITSIN
+1884 EMIESNQLDNITNIN
-1899 EVLQLLDRIKITPAQ
+1899 EVLQLLDKIKITQTQ
-1914 KQALLETINHLT
+1914 KQALLETINHLA
-1926 DNINQTFSNGNL
+1926 DNINQTFNNGNL
-1938 VIGAT
+1938 IIGTT
-1943 QDHVTNSTSS
+1943 QDNVTNSTSS

-2006 GTLGSGNAFESGG
+2006 GTIGSGNAFESGG
-2019 SADIT
+2019 SADVT

-2067 LSQMAMEKIKQAGGL
+2067 LSQVAMEKIKQAGGL
-2082 GNFVENALI
+2082 GNFIENALS
-2091 PLSKELPS
+2091 PLSKELPA

-2121 SGVMNAIQN
+2121 SGVMNEIQN

-2171 GYMDASELS
+2171 GYIDASELS
-2180 SILSVILKD
+2180 SILSVVLKD

-2204 ANDLLDEFLGQDV
+2204 ANDLLNEFLGQDV

-2238 GLSGIYNQGLGSV
+2238 GLSGVYNQGLGSV

-2367 ICINLANC
+2367 ICVNLANC

-2395 SVRANNFTFLGVI
+2395 SVRANNFTFLGTI
-2408 ASNGA
+2408 TSNGA
-2413 IDLSQVKNNSVI
+2413 IDLSQVTNNSVI

-2432 NATLQANNLTI
+2432 NAALQANNLTI
-2443 ANAFNNASNSTANIN
+2443 TNAFNNASNSTADIN
-2458 GDFTLNQQATLST
+2458 GNFTLNQQATLST

-2484 YGDLVFNLS
+2484 YGDLVFNIS
-2493 HSVSHAIINAQGI
+2493 HSASHAIINAQGN
-2506 ATIMTNYNNPL
+2506 ATIMANNNNPL

-2522 SSKET
+2522 SSKEVGT
-2527 GAYTLIDSAK
+2527 YTLIDSAR
-2537 AIYYGYND
+2537 AIYYGYNN

-2560 TLININGKHM
+2560 ALIDINGKHM

-2583 VSIKDGGLIVGFKD
+2583 VNIKDGGLVVGFKD

-2613 IAVSNAPIN
+2613 IAVSNDPIN

-2637 GIQGVDSIE
+2637 GVQSVDSID
-2646 QAGGT
+2646 QAGGN

-2689 ANTLEVIANPNF
+2689 ANTLEVIANPDF

-2731 SADFHERLEALKN
+2731 SADFHEHLEALKN

-2810 YGYSGFHANITQSG
+2810 YGYSGFHGNITQSG

-2874 NTWTTD
+2874 DTWTTD

-2910 MSGLRGIMDD
+2910 LSGLRGIMDD